1 MNGFTRAKILSYNA
15 KGRTAQVHIH
25 GLTDGASEGITATF
39 AYPVG
44 DSDLDTEIQII
55 DGEDVYVF
63 FENGN
68 EERPVIHSYV
78 SHGDGAIVGVRRI
91 RQDNIEF
98 ISKENLKVDSGTTVS
113 IKTPLM
119 NVQAN
124 TEQTGNST
132 LTGNS
137 TVVGD
142 TSVAGN
148 SAVAG
153 SMAVG
158 TTLTVAG
165 IPIDPK
171 AFQGALQDAIDKLEE
186 LKEELKEQ
194 GEKID
199 ENKDQVSQEIDE
211 KIKEVEELIE
221 NIKDSEAFK
230 LLEEGINYI
239 DEEVQKIHDQVKEVG
254 QIAQNKV
261 DEVRAYIE
269 QEIIDTKLIVE
280 QHANDANIRLDE
292 ANQRI
297 DQSIQINEELVADAQ
312 QRAIRAEKD
321 LDDKIGLIKR
331 ETDSIIADVRSDS
344 DEIRL
349 VAENAKK
356 VADQE
361 IIDRKKQVGEAL
373 VVVDQAKAALKQDID
388 QNLVKAGQMIDEAK
402 VALGEETNTLINQKI
417 EPIVN
422 QTEAAVKK
430 VDEFAAQYVELDKKV
445 DSGFLA
451 EAEARAN
458 DKEALTQSFE
468 LKFAEMQNELGKS
481 SALITDEIKTL
492 AAQDKAITEQISA
505 AQSKI
510 GDNKAAID
518 SVERTVV
525 DLNKSV
531 VEKTGQLQASLDTAN
546 SNILNAND
554 LARMQSLGK
563 PLRDDPT
570 FKDTNNLTA
579 YVNQTGS
586 TYTRQ
591 AKSADNPTTST
602 HEILIR
608 STGLLGSGW
617 FPNTPL
623 LSAAAN
629 KVFLV
634 KQILKIPVGLKLQPY
649 GNALGTGGLLKV
661 LGSAEGTGKFEIY
674 YSVIKCGPDIGSTIQ
689 GHFRP
694 INSINPPVASVEK
707 PVDVIVASY
716 EVWDVTAVND
726 TIPKTWRDQ
735 VTGNASYIEK
745 VEASVKLV
753 DDKVVSEAQ
762 KLEELKTDYNS
773 NKTKTES
780 SFVTITKSVSDGDKA
795 LSLRIDQTKADL
807 EEADRQSNANIQEVT
822 ESLAEFEEATT
833 TKFSSLDTS
842 ISKENL
848 KVQGQI
854 IDVEKS
860 VSTLE
865 DNTNTKISG
874 LTSSIKSTDDVAKL
888 AFNNAAEA
896 QQTGTTAVK
905 ATEAL
910 AQNLLSLKSQTQ
922 VTSGVRAVVTSK
934 GIEDWTTWRA
944 TGEAKVIQDANALGG
959 YILELGNNAGN
970 DEAWVHWKEFV
981 KINPDTLYRVRA
993 RFRRVSGE
1001 TGSIYLGV
1009 ACKTADQT
1017 KYVTTTNNLAADMG
1031 SSNYL
1036 LSAVKPILGEWQEV
1050 VLYLK
1055 GKSTG
1060 AATGLGTIDN
1070 PRTFPAQAEFYAPM
1084 FIGNY
1089 SAQPGISQL
1098 NFIIIEDNNS
1108 LASAND
1114 STATANDLF
1123 KTATNRTDAEAE
1135 RTSKLEARVENT
1147 ETGVKNNAE
1156 ALLKTVTKSDL
1167 DSAMSRVSTDITAAV
1182 QNIKV
1187 GGVNV
1192 VANSEAPR
1200 TSTAATSREYLM
1212 YERSKELKAFYDE
1225 NLDKPVTISFEISV
1239 PVAGSVQVYSSN
1251 GSAHI
1256 FSSSVSV
1263 TKANEF
1269 QKYEVTVF
1277 PKIHTGSTTESTIEF
1292 YGTYTTG
1299 RIPTIRRLQIEAG
1312 NKATAWSPSPRD
1324 VQSSLSA
1331 NAEAI
1336 KITQAD
1342 VKKQGDSL
1350 SSQSID
1356 ISKLRNDL
1364 ILTNAEVGKKASSE
1378 ALQTTDS
1385 KVIEQAGQIK
1395 AVTEQSN
1402 TLSANLS
1409 KSAPAGTNLLINSN
1423 LVGTYNGV
1431 SYPHVLYKMGEDWE
1445 VGAKYTLLWCA
1456 EHVRGTGDTNSNLA
1470 VYAGG
1475 GTQFLQQVISTAGKV
1490 ISKITFTKSNSGL
1503 GKYINFYMLNKPT
1516 ADKQSVGTV
1525 YWAVLVKG
1533 EFITTDSWIA
1543 SPYDFNAAF
1552 DQVSANLTEFKQTY
1566 VTERDALAQRTSKLE
1581 VGMTD
1586 VEKNIFNTAQA
1597 LNNYATNAKLDEVTA
1612 SQTKAFNTSLTKLN
1626 ESIKA
1631 ENDSDSLIPDYNL
1644 ANPDKWIS
1652 HYSYDMKQYFKT
1664 TTTGKISNTVFR
1676 KDTTVPVNC
1685 FNYSLSAVPND
1696 RAYRISFWVRCSSD
1710 SNGSLSIPVMY
1721 GYSDGLWTIARYSAV
1736 SIPAAQLPVKDGN
1749 WYFVSTVANFTSN
1762 TTIQQLRFGIALG
1775 HTGTSGWWEVQGYK
1789 VSPVLNESDID
1800 STIVKSSILIDY
1812 SSKSDTTKAISA
1824 ATESLEAKFRQKF
1837 GDLWTN
1843 SSATLD
1849 STRYTK
1855 TETNQAIAEES
1866 KIIKAA
1872 ISTSGGDNII
1882 KNGDFSKPLEISNWR
1897 QNAVVAGSLFEA
1909 YKDSNGITW
1918 GHFKSTNTTTN
1929 FKGFIETITLAEGLE
1944 TNQKYTLSFKAK
1956 SLTAAQTQIFLI
1968 IHRRDA
1974 AGSNNQ
1980 IGTTWNNISTDKEVL
1995 CTYTFD
2001 TNLVDL
2007 QYINVI
2013 LYAQIGFA
2021 PDFLIREVQIEK
2033 GELATGFRK
2042 NPRELEKGLEAN
2054 ATAIEGTKADVK
2066 KNGEQIASISEN
2078 YVTLKSAVDNNKLSA
2093 DGKFQEINSTISDNQ
2108 QNTTQSITNLE
2119 SGYKQ
2124 LNQDLGQVFNYR
2136 VYSCGWN
2143 GFFTGI
2149 KNLKGEIKSVAS
2161 ARGFSVHVLAAD
2173 GSIATSTRY
2182 DTYAAIA
2189 NATAMSNAIAAIPN
2203 DTFVIVTN
2211 YDSIGVNIAT
2221 VKNALISLGANP
2233 FTIDQITGRDAY
2245 ILVGQKGIGSGRG
2258 IELHSTP
2265 DTGPNGAKQ
2274 IMLGVQVVSGIPIGL
2289 ANNSGNLQKVLE
2301 NHAQILQE
2309 KITRSD
2315 AKEVF
2320 AEEIKVFKAQ
2330 LDILRYSEENW
2341 ILLGDDTKNLSI
2353 STGTNRTVAVWELQ
2367 YKHKEIPIDKGDPI
2381 VARIKYTAAAGLV
2394 GATCSIQFHGATYSI
2409 GLPTFTV
2416 AASGEIELTGIFPS
2430 DVKATAFEAIPLGLR
2445 FDNAPSGGTFTITN
2459 MFVSRG
2465 NSAPNFKG
2473 GFRSSL
2479 KQNAQ
2484 FVEDTFIKADANKGV
2499 IVQQI
2504 NQYDAA
2510 VPGGLSTVVK
2520 TTKATADQTSQ
2531 DLATLKNTEISQLQT
2546 STNNLGSA
2554 LENTTMLAMMITNG
2568 KLLQGD
2574 VNFKKGNNGVGVYNN
2589 AANGN
2594 VTVTRIAKSSD
2605 NPTTSTHELEIK
2617 TIGAANPTWGGFF
2630 QLVYGRANA
2639 VFIIK
2644 YLIKL
2649 PIGYKLV
2656 IAGNSMGTGA
2666 IERFVGS
2673 AEGTGKFETY
2683 IRLIK
2688 CGAAG
2693 SFSNSG
2699 HVYVAGGATPTATTP
2714 LVWTLAQIEQY
2725 DVTDYASADPTLQ
2738 DFVSTATDSISTL
2751 TNFKESWAAKLVEMS
2766 SKLDSKNSAYILNA
2780 DITNTTIDRAIAASS
2795 QKLTS
2800 EYTTAMSVQPLSS
2813 GAGKIFDKPL
2823 TWRQPVTTSGTLVIK
2838 TPITINAYMTKIKIS
2853 GYNYN
2858 NKEDNTFDMDLAF
2871 YAYTSTTPFY
2881 QNMTARSFGI
2891 TMDETNAITKGLAL
2905 ALDSNNKVCIL
2916 ITKKDAWSYP
2926 AITVESATITHTN
2939 PPDYFKDGW
2948 SAAIETD
2955 LSVYKSVT
2963 PFTVTS
2969 AMETTAGS
2977 QAKVDIPM
2985 AQLSDIAADNKLTP
2999 VEKKQAK
3006 LVWDTLY
3013 QTDTSLRAE
3022 AVTYGISST
3031 TYATAFSTLNT
3042 YLAALFANMNVT
3054 STIDRNQFIT
3064 NFANVH
3070 NARQELV
3077 RLISEKAKSL
3087 ADSAQNSANSKS
3099 KTFTAQPTIP
3109 YAQGDIW
3116 KNGTTVSVATVG
3128 RTSGAFTASDWT
3140 KVGDITSENTS
3151 ADTVKVNGVLSATV
3165 TANAAAGKQIA
3176 DDVMSDLVITP
3187 TEKSALYN
3195 SYKDMESNFNRL
3207 QNLANPW
3214 GISVTAAQTAWDS
3227 LNNVSPKFFTD
3238 IISTT
3243 TTKTTLTSAQR
3254 DSLKGRINIFY
3265 TEVANLDKAVNE
3277 YLNKAAA
3284 DAKDLAATTKA
3295 TLERDYLTS
3304 SKTNEAIASSTE
3316 RMTALYSANSQKIM
3330 ASVLDTWFKDW
3341 LNKTPSGN
3349 KAEMTIV
3356 ADATCRGGYAL
3367 RIGNNSGNDEAWINW
3382 FASLPIDDNKYYRVK
3397 YRFRRVSG
3405 TGVVYVGASCQNAT
3419 KTKYVAQ
3426 DNTEINDVGSS
3437 HYLVAGTA
3445 PALGTWIT
3453 GTAYFKGRSAGASAG
3468 AGTLLSPKTFANKA
3482 AFFTPVFIG
3491 NYSGKAGEVDLD
3503 FIDIEDADNI
3513 ADFESFKTTYTTE
3526 VGSYAGAL
3534 QTLVSVYGNNA
3545 VKLKSQ
3551 ADLIDGIK
3559 GKYVFGMDNNGVF
3572 SGMSM
3577 ATEQTNG
3584 TVFSSIGFQADRIF
3598 FTTGSSSTKYMP
3610 FIIQDNQVIMNS
3622 DVFIKNL
3629 TAANF
3634 KVKSLTA
3641 DLFNVDKLSAIA
3653 GELGTLTTY
3662 KDPAK
3667 PTGARMVL
3675 SGSLITVYD
3684 DNNVVRVK
3692 LGLW

>member
-1 MNGFTRAKILSYNA
+1 MNGLKRAKILSYNA

-44 DSDLDTEIQII
+44 DSDLDTEIQIV

-98 ISKENLKVDSGTTVS
+98 ISKENLKVDSGTTIA

-124 TEQTGNST
+124 TQQTGNST

-137 TVVGD
+137 TVVGN

-165 IPIDPK
+165 VPIDPK
-171 AFQGALQDAIDKLEE
+171 AIEGAFKDALDKLES
-186 LKEELKEQ
+186 LKEKLKEQ

-221 NIKDSEAFK
+221 NIKDSDAYK
-230 LLEEGINYI
+230 LLEEGINHI

-254 QIAQNKV
+254 QIAQSKV
-261 DEVRAYIE
+261 DEVRAYID
-269 QEIIDTKLIVE
+269 QEIIDTKQIVE
-280 QHANDANIRLDE
+280 QHVSDANIRLDE

-297 DQSIQINEELVADAQ
+297 DQSIQANEALVADAQ
-312 QRAIRAEKD
+312 QRAIRAEKE
-321 LDDKIGLIKR
+321 LDDKIGFIKR
-331 ETDSIIADVRSDS
+331 ETDSIIADVRSDA

-361 IIDRKKQVGEAL
+361 VLDRKKQAADTLIVI
-373 VVVDQAKAALKQDID
+373 DQTKAALKQDID
-388 QNLVKAGQMIDEAK
+388 QNLVKAGQMIDDAK
-402 VALGEETNTLINQKI
+402 LALGEETNTLINQKI

-430 VDEFAAQYVELDKKV
+430 VDQVAARYVDLDKKV

-458 DKEALTQSFE
+458 DKEALTKSFE
-468 LKFAEMQNELGKS
+468 LKFAEMQTELGKS
-481 SALITDEIKTL
+481 NALISEEIKTL
-492 AAQDKAITEQISA
+492 AAQDRAFTEQIST
-505 AQSKI
+505 AQSQI
-510 GDNKAAID
+510 GDNKAAINN
-518 SVERTVV
+518 VERTVV
-525 DLNKSV
+525 DLGKSV
-531 VEKTGQLQASLDTAN
+531 AEKTDQIQASLDTTNA
-546 SNILNAND
+546 SLLNVTE

-570 FKDTNNLTA
+570 FLSGNGGLSA
-579 YVNQTGS
+579 YVVPSGS
-586 TYTRQ
+586 TFTRQ
-591 AKSADNPTTST
+591 AKSTDNPVNST
-602 HEILIR
+602 HEMLLR
-608 STGLLGSGW
+608 STASLGGGW
-617 FPNTPL
+617 YPTAPTLVAAPNKT
-623 LSAAAN
+623 
-629 KVFLV
+629 FLI
-634 KQILKIPVGLKLQPY
+634 KQIIKMPKGTYLLPVG
-649 GNALGTGGLLKV
+649 NATGTGGYLRV
-661 LGSAEGTGKFEIY
+661 LGNKEGTGKFEVY
-674 YSVIKCGPDIGSTIQ
+674 YSVVQCGYDAPAAIH
-689 GHFRP
+689 GHFRV
-694 INSINPPVASVEK
+694 IAGTNPPLPSTTS
-707 PVDVIVASY
+707 PVDVILADY
-716 EVWDVTAVND
+716 EVWDITALND
-726 TIPKTWRDQ
+726 TIPKAWRDQ
-735 VTGNASYIEK
+735 ITGNASYIEK
-745 VEASVKLV
+745 VESSVKLV
-753 DDKVVSEAQ
+753 DEKLVSEAK

-773 NKTKTES
+773 NKTKTTS
-780 SFVTITKSVSDGDKA
+780 DLATIAQSVSDGDKA
-795 LSLRIDQTKADL
+795 LSLRIDQTKAAL
-807 EEADRQSNANIQEVT
+807 EEADRKSNANILEVT
-822 ESLAEFEEATT
+822 ESLAEFEQSTT
-833 TKFSSLDTS
+833 SKFSELDTS

-854 IDVEKS
+854 TDVQKS

-865 DNTNTKISG
+865 SNTNTRING
-874 LTSSIKSTDDVAKL
+874 LSSSLKTTDDIAKL
-888 AFNNAAEA
+888 AFDNAAEA

-910 AQNLLSLKSQTQ
+910 SQNLLSLKSQTQ

-934 GIEDWTTWRA
+934 GIDDWTRWRT
-944 TGEAKVIQDANALGG
+944 TGEAKVIQDADAFGG
-959 YILELGNNAGN
+959 HILELGNNAGN
-970 DEAWVHWKEFV
+970 DEAWVHWNEFV

-993 RFRRVSGE
+993 RFRRVAGESG
-1001 TGSIYLGV
+1001 TIYLGV
-1009 ACKTADQT
+1009 ACKNSDQS
-1017 KYVTTTNNLAADMG
+1017 KYVTTTNSLAGDMG

-1036 LSAVKPILGEWQEV
+1036 LSAVKPNLGEWQEV
-1050 VLYLK
+1050 VLYMK

-1070 PRTFPAQAEFYAPM
+1070 PRTFPAQAEYYAPM
-1084 FIGNY
+1084 FIANY
-1089 SAQPGISQL
+1089 NFQTGICQL
-1098 NFIIIEDNNS
+1098 NYIIVEDNNS

-1114 STATANDLF
+1114 ATATANDLF
-1123 KTATNRTDAEAE
+1123 KTATNRTEAEAE
-1135 RTSKLEARVENT
+1135 RTSKLESRMQNA
-1147 ETGVKNNAE
+1147 ETGIQSNAQ
-1156 ALLKTVTKSDL
+1156 ALLKTATKSDL
-1167 DSAMSRVSTDITAAV
+1167 DSAMGRVATDITAAV
-1182 QNIKV
+1182 NNIKI
-1187 GGVNV
+1187 GGVNA

-1225 NLDKPVTISFEISV
+1225 NLDKPVTISFEVSV
-1239 PVAGSVQVYSSN
+1239 PVAGTVQVYSSN
-1251 GSAHI
+1251 GSAH
-1256 FSSSVSV
+1256 FFTTSVTV
-1263 TKANEF
+1263 TKASEF
-1269 QKYEVTVF
+1269 QKFEVTVF
-1277 PKIHTGSTTESTIEF
+1277 PKLHTGSTTESTIEF
-1292 YGTYTTG
+1292 YGTYGTG
-1299 RIPTIRRLQIEAG
+1299 RIPTIQKLQIEAG

-1324 VQSSLSA
+1324 TQSSLNA

-1336 KITQAD
+1336 KVTQAE
-1342 VKKQGDSL
+1342 VKKHGDTL
-1350 SSQSID
+1350 SSQSLD

-1364 ILTNAEVGKKASSE
+1364 TITNTEVSKKASTE
-1378 ALQTTDS
+1378 ALQTTNS
-1385 KVIEQAGQIK
+1385 QVSEQAGLIK
-1395 AVTEQSN
+1395 AVTEQAN
-1402 TLSANLS
+1402 TLSANLN

-1423 LVGTYNGV
+1423 VVGTYNGV
-1431 SYPHVLYKMGEDWE
+1431 SYPHLRYKLGEEWE

-1456 EHVRGTGDTNSNLA
+1456 EHTRGAGDTNSNLA

-1475 GTQFLQQVISTAGKV
+1475 GSQFLQQVINTTGKV
-1490 ISKITFTKSNSGL
+1490 ISKITFTKTSAGTA
-1503 GKYINFYMLNKPT
+1503 KEVHFYMLNKPT
-1516 ADKQSVGTV
+1516 VDKNSVGTV

-1533 EFITTDSWIA
+1533 EFITTDNWIA

-1552 DQVSANLTEFKQTY
+1552 DQVSANLNEFKQTY
-1566 VTERDALAQRTSKLE
+1566 VTESGALAQRTSKLE
-1581 VGMTD
+1581 AGMSD
-1586 VEKNIFNTAQA
+1586 VEKNIYNTTQA
-1597 LNNYATNAKLDEVTA
+1597 LNNYATNAKLDEVVA
-1612 SQTKAFNTSLTKLN
+1612 SQTKAFNTSLTKLD
-1626 ESIKA
+1626 EALKA
-1631 ENDSDSLIPDYNL
+1631 ANDSDSLAGDYNFK
-1644 ANPDKWIS
+1644 NPDMWYS
-1652 HYSYDMKQYFKT
+1652 HYGWDMSQYFKT
-1664 TTTGKISNTVFR
+1664 TTTGKIGNTVFR
-1676 KDTTVPVNC
+1676 KDTSNPVNC
-1685 FNYSLSAVPND
+1685 FNYNKQALPNT
-1696 RAYRISFWVRCSSD
+1696 RAYIVSFLVRRSSD
-1710 SNGSLSIPVMY
+1710 SNGLCYIPI
-1721 GYSDGLWTIARYSAV
+1721 GRAKNDGVFSTANYTSV
-1736 SIPAAQLPVKDGN
+1736 SVPVAEIPANESWTLISKVINMTSVAETYPQIQL
-1749 WYFVSTVANFTSN
+1749 
-1762 TTIQQLRFGIALG
+1762 GIALG
-1775 HTGTSGWWEVQGYK
+1775 HTGNAGWWEAQGYRIT
-1789 VSPVLNESDID
+1789 PVLNESDVD
-1800 STIVKSSILIDY
+1800 STIVKSSILVDY

-1872 ISTSGGDNII
+1872 ISSSGGDNLI
-1882 KNGDFSKPLEISNWR
+1882 KNGDFSSPLGTLNWR
-1897 QNAVVAGSLFEA
+1897 QNSAVAGNLLEV
-1909 YKDSNGITW
+1909 YKDSKGATW
-1918 GHFKSTNTTTN
+1918 GHFKSTDTTTY
-1929 FKGFIETITLAEGLE
+1929 FKGFIETLTLADGLE
-1944 TNQKYTLSFKAK
+1944 MNQKYTLSFKAM
-1956 SLTAAQTQIFLI
+1956 SLTAAQTQILLI
-1968 IHRRDA
+1968 IHRRDSS
-1974 AGSNNQ
+1974 GSNNQ
-1980 IGTTWNNISTDKEVL
+1980 IGTTWNNISTDKETL

-2001 TNLVDL
+2001 TNIINL
-2007 QYINVI
+2007 QHINLI
-2013 LYAQIGFA
+2013 LYSQVGFA
-2021 PDFLIREVQIEK
+2021 PDFLIREVQLEK

-2042 NPRELEKGLEAN
+2042 NPRELIKDLEAN
-2054 ATAIEGTKADVK
+2054 ASAIEGTKADVQ
-2066 KNGEQIASISEN
+2066 KNGEKITSLAEN
-2078 YVTLKSAVDNNKLSA
+2078 YATLKSTVDNNKTA
-2093 DGKFQEINSTISDNQ
+2093 VDGKFQEINSTISDNQ
-2108 QNTTQSITNLE
+2108 QNTTQSINNLE
-2119 SGYKQ
+2119 SSYKQ

-2173 GSIATSTRY
+2173 GSIASSTRY
-2182 DTYAAIA
+2182 DTYAAVA

-2211 YDSIGVNIAT
+2211 YDSIGVNLAP

-2233 FTIDQITGRDAY
+2233 FTLDQITGRDAY

-2258 IELHSTP
+2258 IELHATP

-2274 IMLGVQVVSGIPIGL
+2274 IMLAVQVVSGIPIGL

-2320 AEEIKVFKAQ
+2320 AQEIKVFKAQ
-2330 LDILRYSEENW
+2330 LDTLRYSEENW

-2381 VARIKYTAAAGLV
+2381 VARIKYKATAGLV
-2394 GATCSIQFHGATYSI
+2394 GATCSIQFHGATYSV
-2409 GLPTFTV
+2409 GLPSFVV

-2430 DVKATAFEAIPLGLR
+2430 DLKASAFEAIPLGLR
-2445 FDNAPSGGTFTITN
+2445 FDNAPSGGTFTVTN
-2459 MFVSRG
+2459 MFISRG

-2484 FVEDTFIKADANKGV
+2484 FVEDTFIKADVNKGV
-2499 IVQQI
+2499 IAQQI
-2504 NQYDAA
+2504 QQYDAT
-2510 VPGGLSTVVK
+2510 VPGGLSSVVK

-2531 DLATLKNTEISQLQT
+2531 DLASLRNTEISQLQT

-2574 VNFKKGNNGVGVYNN
+2574 VNFKKGNNGVSVYNN
-2589 AANGN
+2589 AGNGN
-2594 VTVTRIAKSSD
+2594 VTVTRVAKSSD
-2605 NPTTSTHELEIK
+2605 NPTTSTHEIEIK

-2639 VFIIK
+2639 VFVIK

-2649 PIGYKLV
+2649 PVGYKLV
-2656 IAGNSMGTGA
+2656 NAGNAMGTGA
-2666 IERFVGS
+2666 IDRFIGNT
-2673 AEGTGKFETY
+2673 EGTGKFETY
-2683 IRLIK
+2683 IRMIK
-2688 CGAAG
+2688 CGAVG

-2699 HVYVAGGATPTATTP
+2699 HVYVAGGSTPTATAP

-2738 DFVSTATDSISTL
+2738 DFISSATDSISTL
-2751 TNFKESWAAKLVEMS
+2751 TNFKETWAAKLTEMS
-2766 SKLDSKNSAYILNA
+2766 SKLDSKNGAYILNA
-2780 DITNTTIDRAIAASS
+2780 DITNTNVERAIAASS
-2795 QKLTS
+2795 QKITS
-2800 EYTTAMSVQPLSS
+2800 EYTNAMSVQPLSS
-2813 GAGKIFDKPL
+2813 GAGKIFVKPL
-2823 TWRQPVTTSGTLVIK
+2823 TWRQAITTSGTLVIK
-2838 TPITINAYMTKIKIS
+2838 TPITVGAYMTKVKIS

-2858 NKEDNTFDMDLAF
+2858 NKEDNIFDLDLAF
-2871 YAYTSTTPFY
+2871 YAYTSTVPFY
-2881 QNMTARSFGI
+2881 PNMTSRSFGI
-2891 TMDETNAITKGLAL
+2891 TLDENNATTKGLAL

-2948 SAAIETD
+2948 TAAIETD

-2969 AMETTAGS
+2969 MMETTAGS
-2977 QAKVDIPM
+2977 QAKVDVPM
-2985 AQLSDIAADNKLTP
+2985 SQLSDIAADNKLTP

-3013 QTDTSLRAE
+3013 QTDASLRAE
-3022 AVTYGISST
+3022 AVTYGISSAA
-3031 TYATAFSTLNT
+3031 YATAFSTLNT

-3070 NARQELV
+3070 NARQALV
-3077 RLISEKAKSL
+3077 RAISEKAKE
-3087 ADSAQNSANSKS
+3087 
-3099 KTFTAQPTIP
+3099 I
-3109 YAQGDIW
+3109 
-3116 KNGTTVSVATVG
+3116 
-3128 RTSGAFTASDWT
+3128 
-3140 KVGDITSENTS
+3140 
-3151 ADTVKVNGVLSATV
+3151 ADT
-3165 TANAAAGKQIA
+3165 
-3176 DDVMSDLVITP
+3176 
-3187 TEKSALYN
+3187 
-3195 SYKDMESNFNRL
+3195 
-3207 QNLANPW
+3207 
-3214 GISVTAAQTAWDS
+3214 
-3227 LNNVSPKFFTD
+3227 
-3238 IISTT
+3238 
-3243 TTKTTLTSAQR
+3243 
-3254 DSLKGRINIFY
+3254 
-3265 TEVANLDKAVNE
+3265 
-3277 YLNKAAA
+3277 
-3284 DAKDLAATTKA
+3284 AKDIASTTKA
-3295 TLERDYLTS
+3295 TLERDYMTS
-3304 SKTNEAIASSTE
+3304 TKTNEAIASSTE
-3316 RMTALYSANSQKIM
+3316 RMSALYSANGQKIM
-3330 ASVLDTWFKDW
+3330 ASVLETWQKDW
-3341 LNKTPSGN
+3341 LVKTPSGN
-3349 KAEMTIV
+3349 KPELSLV

-3367 RIGNNSGNDEAWINW
+3367 RIGNNVGNDEAWLNW
-3382 FASLPIDDNKYYRVK
+3382 FTSLPIDDNKYYRVK

-3405 TGVVYVGASCQNAT
+3405 TGVVYVGATCQNAN
-3419 KTKYVAQ
+3419 KTKYIAQ
-3426 DNTEINDVGSS
+3426 DNSEINDIGSS

-3453 GTAYFKGRSAGASAG
+3453 GTAYFKGRSAGASVG
-3468 AGTLLSPKTFANKA
+3468 AGTLLNPKTFANKA

-3513 ADFESFKTTYTTE
+3513 ADFENFKTTYTTD
-3526 VGSYAGAL
+3526 VGAYAGAL
-3534 QTLVSVYGNNA
+3534 QTLVSVYGQNA
-3545 VKLKSQ
+3545 IKLKSQ
-3551 ADLIDGIK
+3551 ADLIDGVK
-3559 GKYVFGMDNNGVF
+3559 GKYVMGMDNNGVF

-3577 ATEQTNG
+3577 VSEQTNG
-3584 TVFSSIGFQADRIF
+3584 TVISSIGFQADRIF
-3598 FTTGSSSTKYMP
+3598 FTTGASSTKYMP

-3634 KVKSLTA
+3634 KAKSLTA
-3641 DLFNVDKLSAIA
+3641 ELFNVDSLSAIT
-3653 GELGTLTTY
+3653 GNFGTFTSVAPDGS
-3662 KDPAK
+3662 KQ
-3667 PTGARMVL
+3667 VI
-3675 SGSLITVYD
+3675 SGGSTQIFYPNGNLALRIGI
-3684 DNNVVRVK
+3684 K
-3692 LGLW
+3692 

>member
-1 MNGFTRAKILSYNA
+1 MNGYKRAKILSYNA

-44 DSDLDTEIQII
+44 DSDLDTEIQIV

-124 TEQTGNST
+124 TQQTGNST

-137 TVVGD
+137 TVVGN

-148 SAVAG
+148 SSVAG

-165 IPIDPK
+165 VPIDPK
-171 AFQGALQDAIDKLEE
+171 AIEGAFKDALNKLES
-186 LKEELKEQ
+186 LKEDLKEQ

-199 ENKDQVSQEIDE
+199 ENKDQISQEIDE
-211 KIKEVEELIE
+211 KIKEVEELID
-221 NIKDSEAFK
+221 NIKDSDAYK
-230 LLEEGINYI
+230 LLEEGINHI

-261 DEVRAYIE
+261 DEIRAYID

-292 ANQRI
+292 ANKRI
-297 DQSIQINEELVADAQ
+297 DQSILANEELVADAQ
-312 QRAIRAEKD
+312 QRAIRAEKE
-321 LDDKIGLIKR
+321 LDDKIGFIKR

-361 IIDRKKQVGEAL
+361 VLDRKKQAADTLIVI
-373 VVVDQAKAALKQDID
+373 DQTKAALKQDID
-388 QNLVKAGQMIDEAK
+388 QNLVKAGQMIDDAK
-402 VALGEETNTLINQKI
+402 LALGEETNTLINQKI
-417 EPIVN
+417 EPIVSK
-422 QTEAAVKK
+422 TEAAVKK

-481 SALITDEIKTL
+481 NALISEESKTR
-492 AAQDKAITEQISA
+492 AAQDKAITEQISI
-505 AQSKI
+505 AQSQI
-510 GDNKAAID
+510 GDNKAAIN

-525 DLNKSV
+525 DLTKSV
-531 VEKTGQLQASLDTAN
+531 AEKTDQIQASLDTTNASLLSAN
-546 SNILNAND
+546 E

-570 FKDTNNLTA
+570 FLSGNGGLSA
-579 YVNQTGS
+579 YVVPAGS
-586 TYTRQ
+586 TLTRQ
-591 AKSADNPTTST
+591 AKSTDNPVNST
-602 HEILIR
+602 HEMLLR
-608 STGLLGSGW
+608 STSSLGGGW
-617 FPNTPL
+617 YPTVPTLVAAPNKT
-623 LSAAAN
+623 
-629 KVFLV
+629 FLI
-634 KQILKIPVGLKLQPY
+634 KQIIKMPKGTYLLPVG
-649 GNALGTGGLLKV
+649 NATGTGGYLRV
-661 LGSAEGTGKFEIY
+661 LGNKEGTGKFEVY
-674 YSVIKCGPDIGSTIQ
+674 YSVVQCGYDAPAAIH
-689 GHFRP
+689 GHFRVLAGT
-694 INSINPPVASVEK
+694 NPPLPSTSS
-707 PVDVIVASY
+707 PVDVILADY
-716 EVWDVTAVND
+716 EVWDITALND
-726 TIPKTWRDQ
+726 TIPKAWRDQ
-735 VTGNASYIEK
+735 ITGNASYIEK
-745 VEASVKLV
+745 VESSVKLV
-753 DDKVVSEAQ
+753 DEKLVSEAK

-773 NKTKTES
+773 NKTKTTS
-780 SFVTITKSVSDGDKA
+780 DLATITQSVSDGDKA
-795 LSLRIDQTKADL
+795 LSLRIDQTKAAL
-807 EEADRQSNANIQEVT
+807 EEADRQSNSNILEVT
-822 ESLAEFEEATT
+822 ESLAEFEQSTT
-833 TKFSSLDTS
+833 TKFTELDTS

-854 IDVEKS
+854 VDVQKS
-860 VSTLE
+860 ISTLE
-865 DNTNTKISG
+865 SNTNTKISG
-874 LTSSIKSTDDVAKL
+874 LSSSLKTTDDIAKL
-888 AFNNAAEA
+888 AFDNAAEA

-910 AQNLLSLKSQTQ
+910 SQNLLSLKSQTQ
-922 VTSGVRAVVTSK
+922 VTTGVRAVVTAK
-934 GIEDWTTWRA
+934 GIDDWSTWRA
-944 TGEAKVIQDANALGG
+944 TGEAKVLQDSDAFGG

-970 DEAWVHWKEFV
+970 DEAWVHWKELV

-993 RFRRVSGE
+993 RFRRVAGE
-1001 TGSIYLGV
+1001 NGSIYLGV

-1036 LSAVKPILGEWQEV
+1036 LSAIKPNLGEWQEV

-1089 SAQPGISQL
+1089 AAQPGISQL
-1098 NFIIIEDNNS
+1098 NYIIVEDNNS

-1114 STATANDLF
+1114 ATATANDLF
-1123 KTATNRTDAEAE
+1123 KTATNRTEAEAE
-1135 RTSKLEARVENT
+1135 RTSKLESRMQNA
-1147 ETGVKNNAE
+1147 ETGIQSNAQ
-1156 ALLKTVTKSDL
+1156 ALLKTATKSDL
-1167 DSAMSRVSTDITAAV
+1167 DSAMGRVATDITAAV
-1182 QNIKV
+1182 DNIKI
-1187 GGVNV
+1187 GGVNA

-1200 TSTAATSREYLM
+1200 SSTASTSREYLM

-1225 NLDKPVTISFEISV
+1225 NLDKPVTISFDVSV
-1239 PVAGSVQVYSSN
+1239 PVAGTVQVYSSN
-1251 GSAHI
+1251 GSAHY
-1256 FSSSVSV
+1256 FTTSVTV

-1269 QKYEVTVF
+1269 QRFAVTVS
-1277 PKIHTGSTTESTIEF
+1277 PKVHTGSTTESTIEF
-1292 YGTYTTG
+1292 YGTYGSG
-1299 RIPTIRRLQIEAG
+1299 RIPTIQKLQIEAG

-1324 VQSSLSA
+1324 TQSSLNA

-1336 KITQAD
+1336 KVTQAE
-1342 VKKQGDSL
+1342 VKKNGDTL

-1364 ILTNAEVGKKASSE
+1364 TLTNTEVGKKASSE
-1378 ALQTTDS
+1378 ALETTNS
-1385 KVIEQAGQIK
+1385 KVTEQAGQIK

-1402 TLSANLS
+1402 TLSANLN

-1423 LVGTYNGV
+1423 VVGTYNGV
-1431 SYPHVLYKMGEDWE
+1431 SYPHLRYKVGEDWE

-1456 EHVRGTGDTNSNLA
+1456 EHTRGAGDTNSNLT

-1475 GTQFLQQVISTAGKV
+1475 GSQWVQACPAGAGKV
-1490 ISKITFTKSNSGL
+1490 INKVTFTKSSAGT
-1503 GKYINFYMLNKPT
+1503 GREIQFYMINKPT
-1516 ADKQSVGTV
+1516 ADKNSVGTV

-1533 EFITTDSWIA
+1533 EFITTDNWIA

-1552 DQVSANLTEFKQTY
+1552 DQVSANLNEFKQTY
-1566 VTERDALAQRTSKLE
+1566 VTESTALAKKTQNLESTINDPVNGLAAQAKQISDRMTKSDVDSAISTTTEALKTSIGGKAFDNIV
-1581 VGMTD
+1581 VGGN
-1586 VEKNIFNTAQA
+1586 VEKSKTGGYVQISYPLAKSLNAPGITVTVRAKVTFDNGGNNAANLRIYIGGANVFNADAPIFS
-1597 LNNYATNAKLDEVTA
+1597 A
-1612 SQTKAFNTSLTKLN
+1612 SKDIFEFTLT
-1626 ESIKA
+1626 
-1631 ENDSDSLIPDYNL
+1631 
-1644 ANPDKWIS
+1644 
-1652 HYSYDMKQYFKT
+1652 
-1664 TTTGKISNTVFR
+1664 
-1676 KDTTVPVNC
+1676 
-1685 FNYSLSAVPND
+1685 
-1696 RAYRISFWVRCSSD
+1696 
-1710 SNGSLSIPVMY
+1710 
-1721 GYSDGLWTIARYSAV
+1721 TIARTDSTVVNFACFPNSSANANATTTV
-1736 SIPAAQLPVKDGN
+1736 HWVEVFEGN
-1749 WYFVSTVANFTSN
+1749 NKALNDKVST
-1762 TTIQQLRFGIALG
+1762 
-1775 HTGTSGWWEVQGYK
+1775 
-1789 VSPVLNESDID
+1789 
-1800 STIVKSSILIDY
+1800 STLIKDY
-1812 SSKSDTTKAISA
+1812 SSKADTAQAITS
-1824 ATESLEAKFRQKF
+1824 ATETLEAKFRQKF

-1882 KNGDFSKPLEISNWR
+1882 KNGDFSSPLGTLNWR
-1897 QNAVVAGSLFEA
+1897 QNSAVAGNLLEV
-1909 YKDSNGITW
+1909 YKDSKGATW
-1918 GHFKSTNTTTN
+1918 GHFKSTDTTTY
-1929 FKGFIETITLAEGLE
+1929 FKGFIETLTLADGLE
-1944 TNQKYTLSFKAK
+1944 MNQKYTLSFKAM
-1956 SLTAAQTQIFLI
+1956 SLTAAQTQILLI
-1968 IHRRDA
+1968 IHRRDSS
-1974 AGSNNQ
+1974 GSNNQ
-1980 IGTTWNNISTDKEVL
+1980 IGTTWNNISTDKETL

-2001 TNLVDL
+2001 TNIINL
-2007 QYINVI
+2007 QHINLI
-2013 LYAQIGFA
+2013 LYSQVGFA
-2021 PDFLIREVQIEK
+2021 PDFLIREVQLEK

-2042 NPRELEKGLEAN
+2042 NPRELIKDLEAN
-2054 ATAIEGTKADVK
+2054 ASAIEGTKADVQ
-2066 KNGEQIASISEN
+2066 KNGEKITSLAEN
-2078 YVTLKSAVDNNKLSA
+2078 YATLKSTVDNNKTA
-2093 DGKFQEINSTISDNQ
+2093 VDGKFQEINSTISDNQ
-2108 QNTTQSITNLE
+2108 QNTTQSINNLE
-2119 SGYKQ
+2119 SSYKQ

-2173 GSIATSTRY
+2173 GSVASSTRY
-2182 DTYAAIA
+2182 DTYAAVA

-2211 YDSIGVNIAT
+2211 YDSIGVNLAP

-2233 FTIDQITGRDAY
+2233 FTLDQITGRDAY

-2258 IELHSTP
+2258 IELHATP

-2274 IMLGVQVVSGIPIGL
+2274 IMLAVQVVSGIPIGL

-2330 LDILRYSEENW
+2330 LDTLRYSEENW

-2381 VARIKYTAAAGLV
+2381 VARIKYTATAGLV
-2394 GATCSIQFHGATYSI
+2394 GATCSIQFHGATYSV
-2409 GLPTFTV
+2409 GLPSFVV

-2430 DVKATAFEAIPLGLR
+2430 DLKASAFEAIPLGLR
-2445 FDNAPSGGTFTITN
+2445 FDNAPSGGTFTVTN
-2459 MFVSRG
+2459 MFISRG

-2484 FVEDTFIKADANKGV
+2484 FVEDTFIKADVNKGV
-2499 IVQQI
+2499 IAQQI
-2504 NQYDAA
+2504 QQYDAT
-2510 VPGGLSTVVK
+2510 VPGGLSSVVK
-2520 TTKATADQTSQ
+2520 TTKATADQTSK
-2531 DLATLKNTEISQLQT
+2531 DLATLRNTEISQLQT

-2574 VNFKKGNNGVGVYNN
+2574 VNFKKGNNGVSVYNN
-2589 AANGN
+2589 AGNGN
-2594 VTVTRIAKSSD
+2594 VTVTRVAKSAD
-2605 NPTTSTHELEIK
+2605 NPTTSTYEIEIK
-2617 TIGAANPTWGGFF
+2617 TIGAASPTWGGFV

-2639 VFIIK
+2639 VFVIK

-2649 PIGYKLV
+2649 PVGYKLV
-2656 IAGNSMGTGA
+2656 NAGNAMGTGA
-2666 IERFVGS
+2666 IDRFIGNT
-2673 AEGTGKFETY
+2673 EGTGKFETY
-2683 IRLIK
+2683 IRMIK
-2688 CGAAG
+2688 CGAVG

-2699 HVYVAGGATPTATTP
+2699 HVYVAGGSTPTATAP

-2738 DFVSTATDSISTL
+2738 DFVSSATDSISTL
-2751 TNFKESWAAKLVEMS
+2751 TNFKETWAAKLTEMS
-2766 SKLDSKNSAYILNA
+2766 SKLDSKNGAYILNA
-2780 DITNTTIDRAIAASS
+2780 DITNTNVERAIAASS
-2795 QKLTS
+2795 QKITS
-2800 EYTTAMSVQPLSS
+2800 EYTNAMSVQPLSS
-2813 GAGKIFDKPL
+2813 GAGKIFVKPL
-2823 TWRQPVTTSGTLVIK
+2823 TWRQAITTSGTLVIK
-2838 TPITINAYMTKIKIS
+2838 TPITVGAYMTKVKIS

-2858 NKEDNTFDMDLAF
+2858 NKEDNIFDLDLAF
-2871 YAYTSTTPFY
+2871 YAYTSTVPFY
-2881 QNMTARSFGI
+2881 SNMTSRSFGI
-2891 TMDETNAITKGLAL
+2891 TLDESNATTKGLAL

-2948 SAAIETD
+2948 TAAIETD

-2969 AMETTAGS
+2969 MMETTAGS
-2977 QAKVDIPM
+2977 QAKVDVPM

-3013 QTDTSLRAE
+3013 QTDASLRAE
-3022 AVTYGISST
+3022 AVTYGISSAA
-3031 TYATAFSTLNT
+3031 YATAFSTLNT

-3070 NARQELV
+3070 NARQALV
-3077 RLISEKAKSL
+3077 RAISEKAKE
-3087 ADSAQNSANSKS
+3087 
-3099 KTFTAQPTIP
+3099 I
-3109 YAQGDIW
+3109 
-3116 KNGTTVSVATVG
+3116 
-3128 RTSGAFTASDWT
+3128 
-3140 KVGDITSENTS
+3140 
-3151 ADTVKVNGVLSATV
+3151 ADT
-3165 TANAAAGKQIA
+3165 
-3176 DDVMSDLVITP
+3176 
-3187 TEKSALYN
+3187 
-3195 SYKDMESNFNRL
+3195 
-3207 QNLANPW
+3207 
-3214 GISVTAAQTAWDS
+3214 
-3227 LNNVSPKFFTD
+3227 
-3238 IISTT
+3238 
-3243 TTKTTLTSAQR
+3243 
-3254 DSLKGRINIFY
+3254 
-3265 TEVANLDKAVNE
+3265 
-3277 YLNKAAA
+3277 
-3284 DAKDLAATTKA
+3284 AKDIASTTKA
-3295 TLERDYLTS
+3295 TLERDYMTS
-3304 SKTNEAIASSTE
+3304 TKTNEAIASSTE
-3316 RMTALYSANSQKIM
+3316 RMSALYSANGQKIM
-3330 ASVLDTWFKDW
+3330 ASVLETWQKDW
-3341 LNKTPSGN
+3341 LVKTPSGN
-3349 KAEMTIV
+3349 KTELSLV

-3367 RIGNNSGNDEAWINW
+3367 RIGNNVGNDEAWLNW
-3382 FASLPIDDNKYYRVK
+3382 FTSLPIDDNKYYRVK

-3405 TGVVYVGASCQNAT
+3405 TGVVYVGATCQNAN
-3419 KTKYVAQ
+3419 KTKYIAQ
-3426 DNTEINDVGSS
+3426 DNSEINDIGSS

-3513 ADFESFKTTYTTE
+3513 ADFENFKTTYTTD
-3526 VGSYAGAL
+3526 VGAYAGAL
-3534 QTLVSVYGNNA
+3534 QTLVSVYGQNA
-3545 VKLKSQ
+3545 IKLKSQ
-3551 ADLIDGIK
+3551 ADLIDGVK
-3559 GKYVFGMDNNGVF
+3559 GKYVMGMDNNGVF
-3572 SGMSM
+3572 TGMSM
-3577 ATEQTNG
+3577 VSEQTNG
-3584 TVFSSIGFQADRIF
+3584 TVLSSIGFQADRIF

-3610 FIIQDNQVIMNS
+3610 FIIQDNQVLMNS

-3634 KVKSLTA
+3634 KAKSLTA
-3641 DLFNVDKLSAIA
+3641 ELFNVDKLSAIT
-3653 GELGTLTTY
+3653 GELGTLITY
-3662 KDPAK
+3662 KDPSQPQK
-3667 PTGARMVL
+3667 ARMVI
-3675 SGSLITVYD
+3675 SGTALKLYD
-3684 DNNVVRVK
+3684 DNNIERIYI
-3692 LGLW
+3692 GL

>member
-1 MNGFTRAKILSYNA
+1 MNGLKRAKILSYNA

-44 DSDLDTEIQII
+44 DSDLDTEIQIV

-124 TEQTGNST
+124 TQQTGNST

-137 TVVGD
+137 TVVGN

-165 IPIDPK
+165 VPIDPK
-171 AFQGALQDAIDKLEE
+171 AIEGAFKDALDKLES

-221 NIKDSEAFK
+221 NIKDSDAYK
-230 LLEEGINYI
+230 LLEEGINHI

-254 QIAQNKV
+254 QIAQSKV
-261 DEVRAYIE
+261 DEVRAYID
-269 QEIIDTKLIVE
+269 QEIIDTKQIVE
-280 QHANDANIRLDE
+280 QHVSDANIRLDE

-297 DQSIQINEELVADAQ
+297 DQSIQANEALVADAQ
-312 QRAIRAEKD
+312 QRAIRAEKE
-321 LDDKIGLIKR
+321 LDDKIGFIKR
-331 ETDSIIADVRSDS
+331 ETDSIIADVRSDA

-361 IIDRKKQVGEAL
+361 VLDRKKQAADTLIVI
-373 VVVDQAKAALKQDID
+373 DQTKAALKQDID
-388 QNLVKAGQMIDEAK
+388 QNLVKAGQMIDDAK
-402 VALGEETNTLINQKI
+402 LALGEETNTLINQKI

-430 VDEFAAQYVELDKKV
+430 VDQVAAQYVDLDKKV

-458 DKEALTQSFE
+458 DKEALTKSFE
-468 LKFAEMQNELGKS
+468 LKFAEMQTELGKS
-481 SALITDEIKTL
+481 NALISEEIKTL
-492 AAQDKAITEQISA
+492 AAQDRAFTEQIST
-505 AQSKI
+505 AQSQI
-510 GDNKAAID
+510 GDNKAAINN
-518 SVERTVV
+518 VERTVV
-525 DLNKSV
+525 DLGKSV
-531 VEKTGQLQASLDTAN
+531 AEKTDQIQASLDTTNA
-546 SNILNAND
+546 SLLNATE

-570 FKDTNNLTA
+570 FLSGNGGLSA
-579 YVNQTGS
+579 YVVPSGS
-586 TYTRQ
+586 TFTRQ
-591 AKSADNPTTST
+591 AKSTDNPVNST
-602 HEILIR
+602 HEMLLR
-608 STGLLGSGW
+608 STASLGGGW
-617 FPNTPL
+617 YPTAPTLVAAPNKT
-623 LSAAAN
+623 
-629 KVFLV
+629 FLI
-634 KQILKIPVGLKLQPY
+634 KQIIKMPKGTYLLPVG
-649 GNALGTGGLLKV
+649 NATGTGGYLRV
-661 LGSAEGTGKFEIY
+661 LGNKEGTGKFEVY
-674 YSVIKCGPDIGSTIQ
+674 YSVVQCGYDAPAAIH
-689 GHFRP
+689 GHFRV
-694 INSINPPVASVEK
+694 IAGTNPPLPSTTS
-707 PVDVIVASY
+707 PVDVILADY
-716 EVWDVTAVND
+716 EVWDITALND
-726 TIPKTWRDQ
+726 TIPKAWRDQ
-735 VTGNASYIEK
+735 ITGNASYIEK
-745 VEASVKLV
+745 VESSVKLV
-753 DDKVVSEAQ
+753 DEKLVSETK

-773 NKTKTES
+773 NKTKTTS
-780 SFVTITKSVSDGDKA
+780 DLATIAQSVSDGDKA
-795 LSLRIDQTKADL
+795 LSLRIDQTKAAL
-807 EEADRQSNANIQEVT
+807 EEADRKSNANILEVT
-822 ESLAEFEEATT
+822 ESLAEFEQSTT
-833 TKFSSLDTS
+833 SKFSELDTS

-854 IDVEKS
+854 TDVQKS

-865 DNTNTKISG
+865 SNTNTRING
-874 LTSSIKSTDDVAKL
+874 LSSSLKTTDDIAKL
-888 AFNNAAEA
+888 AFDNAAEA

-910 AQNLLSLKSQTQ
+910 SQNLLSLKSQTQ

-934 GIEDWTTWRA
+934 GIDDWTRWRT
-944 TGEAKVIQDANALGG
+944 TGEAKVIQDADAFGG
-959 YILELGNNAGN
+959 HILELGNNAGN
-970 DEAWVHWKEFV
+970 DEAWVHWNEFV

-993 RFRRVSGE
+993 RFRRVAGESG
-1001 TGSIYLGV
+1001 TIYLGV
-1009 ACKTADQT
+1009 ACKNSDQS
-1017 KYVTTTNNLAADMG
+1017 KYVTTTNSLAGNMG

-1036 LSAVKPILGEWQEV
+1036 LSAVKPNLGEWQEV
-1050 VLYLK
+1050 VLYMK

-1070 PRTFPAQAEFYAPM
+1070 PRTFPAQAEYYAPM
-1084 FIGNY
+1084 FIANY
-1089 SAQPGISQL
+1089 NFQTGICQL
-1098 NFIIIEDNNS
+1098 NYIIVEDNNS

-1114 STATANDLF
+1114 ATATANDLF
-1123 KTATNRTDAEAE
+1123 KTATNRTEAEAE
-1135 RTSKLEARVENT
+1135 RTSKLESRMQNA
-1147 ETGVKNNAE
+1147 ETGIQSNAQ
-1156 ALLKTVTKSDL
+1156 ALLKTATKSDL
-1167 DSAMSRVSTDITAAV
+1167 DSAMGRVATDITAAV
-1182 QNIKV
+1182 NNIKI
-1187 GGVNV
+1187 GGVNA

-1225 NLDKPVTISFEISV
+1225 NLDKPVTISFEVSV
-1239 PVAGSVQVYSSN
+1239 PVAGTVQVYSSN
-1251 GSAHI
+1251 GSAH
-1256 FSSSVSV
+1256 FFTTSVTV
-1263 TKANEF
+1263 TKASEF
-1269 QKYEVTVF
+1269 QKFEVTVF
-1277 PKIHTGSTTESTIEF
+1277 PKLHTGSTTESTIEF
-1292 YGTYTTG
+1292 YGTYGTG
-1299 RIPTIRRLQIEAG
+1299 RIPTIQKLQIEAG

-1324 VQSSLSA
+1324 TQSSLNA

-1336 KITQAD
+1336 KVTQAE
-1342 VKKQGDSL
+1342 VKKHGDTL
-1350 SSQSID
+1350 SSQSLD

-1364 ILTNAEVGKKASSE
+1364 TITNTEVSKKASTE
-1378 ALQTTDS
+1378 ALQTTNS
-1385 KVIEQAGQIK
+1385 QVSEQAGLIK
-1395 AVTEQSN
+1395 AVTEQAN
-1402 TLSANLS
+1402 TLSANLN

-1423 LVGTYNGV
+1423 VVGTYNGV
-1431 SYPHVLYKMGEDWE
+1431 SYPHLRYKLGEEWE
-1445 VGAKYTLLWCA
+1445 VGTKYTLLWCA
-1456 EHVRGTGDTNSNLA
+1456 EHTRGAGDTNSNLA

-1475 GTQFLQQVISTAGKV
+1475 GSQFLQQVINTTGKV
-1490 ISKITFTKSNSGL
+1490 ISKITFTKTSAGTA
-1503 GKYINFYMLNKPT
+1503 KEVHFYMLNKPT
-1516 ADKQSVGTV
+1516 VDKNSVGTV

-1533 EFITTDSWIA
+1533 EFITTDNWIA

-1552 DQVSANLTEFKQTY
+1552 DQVSANLNEFKQTY
-1566 VTERDALAQRTSKLE
+1566 VTESGALAQRTSKLE
-1581 VGMTD
+1581 AGMSD
-1586 VEKNIFNTAQA
+1586 VEKNIYNTTQA
-1597 LNNYATNAKLDEVTA
+1597 LNNYATNAKLDEVVA
-1612 SQTKAFNTSLTKLN
+1612 SQTKAFNTSLTKLD
-1626 ESIKA
+1626 EALKA
-1631 ENDSDSLIPDYNL
+1631 ANDSDSLAGDYNFK
-1644 ANPDKWIS
+1644 NPDMWYS
-1652 HYSYDMKQYFKT
+1652 HYGWDMSQYFKT
-1664 TTTGKISNTVFR
+1664 TTTGKIGNTVFR
-1676 KDTTVPVNC
+1676 KDTSNPVNC
-1685 FNYSLSAVPND
+1685 FNYNKHALPNT
-1696 RAYRISFWVRCSSD
+1696 RAYIVSFLVRRSSD
-1710 SNGSLSIPVMY
+1710 SNGLCYIPI
-1721 GYSDGLWTIARYSAV
+1721 GRAKNDGVFSTANYTSV
-1736 SIPAAQLPVKDGN
+1736 SVPVAEIPANESWTLISKVINMTSVAETYPQIQL
-1749 WYFVSTVANFTSN
+1749 
-1762 TTIQQLRFGIALG
+1762 GIALG
-1775 HTGTSGWWEVQGYK
+1775 HTGNAGWWEAQAYRIA
-1789 VSPVLNESDID
+1789 PVLNESDVD
-1800 STIVKSSILIDY
+1800 STIVKSSILVDY

-1872 ISTSGGDNII
+1872 ISSSGGDNLI
-1882 KNGDFSKPLEISNWR
+1882 KNGDFSSPLGTLNWR
-1897 QNAVVAGSLFEA
+1897 QNSAVAGNLLEV
-1909 YKDSNGITW
+1909 YKDSKGATW
-1918 GHFKSTNTTTN
+1918 GHFKSTDTTTY
-1929 FKGFIETITLAEGLE
+1929 FKGFIETLTLADGLE
-1944 TNQKYTLSFKAK
+1944 MNQKYTLSFKAM
-1956 SLTAAQTQIFLI
+1956 SLTAAQTQILLI
-1968 IHRRDA
+1968 IHRRDSS
-1974 AGSNNQ
+1974 GSNNQ
-1980 IGTTWNNISTDKEVL
+1980 IGTTWNNISTDKETL

-2001 TNLVDL
+2001 TNIINL
-2007 QYINVI
+2007 QHINLI
-2013 LYAQIGFA
+2013 LYSQVGFA
-2021 PDFLIREVQIEK
+2021 PDFLIREVQLEK

-2042 NPRELEKGLEAN
+2042 NPRELIKDLEAN
-2054 ATAIEGTKADVK
+2054 ASAIEGTKADVQ
-2066 KNGEQIASISEN
+2066 KNGEKITSLAEN
-2078 YVTLKSAVDNNKLSA
+2078 YATLKSTVDNNKTA
-2093 DGKFQEINSTISDNQ
+2093 VDGKFQEINSTISDNQ
-2108 QNTTQSITNLE
+2108 QNTTQSINNLE
-2119 SGYKQ
+2119 SSYKQ

-2173 GSIATSTRY
+2173 GSIASSTRY
-2182 DTYAAIA
+2182 DTYAAVA

-2211 YDSIGVNIAT
+2211 YDSIGVNLAP

-2233 FTIDQITGRDAY
+2233 FTLDQITGRDAY

-2258 IELHSTP
+2258 IELHATP

-2274 IMLGVQVVSGIPIGL
+2274 IMLAVQVVSGIPIGL

-2320 AEEIKVFKAQ
+2320 AQEIKVFKAQ
-2330 LDILRYSEENW
+2330 LDTLRYSEENW

-2381 VARIKYTAAAGLV
+2381 VARIKYKATAGLV
-2394 GATCSIQFHGATYSI
+2394 GATCSIQFHGATYSV
-2409 GLPTFTV
+2409 GLPSFVV

-2430 DVKATAFEAIPLGLR
+2430 DLKASAFEAIPLGLR
-2445 FDNAPSGGTFTITN
+2445 FDNAPSGGTFTVTN
-2459 MFVSRG
+2459 MFISRG

-2484 FVEDTFIKADANKGV
+2484 FVEDTFIKADVNKGV
-2499 IVQQI
+2499 IAQQI
-2504 NQYDAA
+2504 QQYDAT
-2510 VPGGLSTVVK
+2510 VPGGLSSVVK

-2531 DLATLKNTEISQLQT
+2531 DLATLRNTEISQLQT

-2574 VNFKKGNNGVGVYNN
+2574 VNFKKGNNGVSVYNN
-2589 AANGN
+2589 AGNGN
-2594 VTVTRIAKSSD
+2594 VTVTRVAKSSD
-2605 NPTTSTHELEIK
+2605 NPTTSTYEIEIK
-2617 TIGAANPTWGGFF
+2617 TIGAARPTWGGFV

-2639 VFIIK
+2639 VFVIK

-2649 PIGYKLV
+2649 PVGYKLMN
-2656 IAGNSMGTGA
+2656 AGNYMGTGA
-2666 IERFVGS
+2666 IDRFIGS
-2673 AEGTGKFETY
+2673 TEGTGKFETY
-2683 IRLIK
+2683 IRMIK
-2688 CGAAG
+2688 CGAVG

-2699 HVYVAGGATPTATTP
+2699 HVYVSGGSTPTANAP

-2738 DFVSTATDSISTL
+2738 DFVSSATDSISTL
-2751 TNFKESWAAKLVEMS
+2751 TNFKETWAAKLTEMS
-2766 SKLDSKNSAYILNA
+2766 SKLDSKNGAYILNA
-2780 DITNTTIDRAIAASS
+2780 DITNTNVERAIAASS
-2795 QKLTS
+2795 QKITS
-2800 EYTTAMSVQPLSS
+2800 EYTNAMSVQPLGS
-2813 GAGKIFDKPL
+2813 GGGKIFVKPL
-2823 TWRQPVTTSGTLVIK
+2823 TWRQAITTSGTLVIK
-2838 TPITINAYMTKIKIS
+2838 TPITVGAYMTKVKIS

-2858 NKEDNTFDMDLAF
+2858 NKEDNIFDLDLAF
-2871 YAYTSTTPFY
+2871 YAYTSTVPFY
-2881 QNMTARSFGI
+2881 PNMTSRSFGI
-2891 TMDETNAITKGLAL
+2891 TLDENNATTKGLAL

-2948 SAAIETD
+2948 TAAIETD

-2969 AMETTAGS
+2969 MMETTAGS
-2977 QAKVDIPM
+2977 QAKVDVPM

-3013 QTDTSLRAE
+3013 QTDASLRAE
-3022 AVTYGISST
+3022 AVTYGISSAA
-3031 TYATAFSTLNT
+3031 YATAFSTLNT

-3070 NARQELV
+3070 NARQALV
-3077 RLISEKAKSL
+3077 RAISEKAKE
-3087 ADSAQNSANSKS
+3087 
-3099 KTFTAQPTIP
+3099 I
-3109 YAQGDIW
+3109 
-3116 KNGTTVSVATVG
+3116 
-3128 RTSGAFTASDWT
+3128 
-3140 KVGDITSENTS
+3140 
-3151 ADTVKVNGVLSATV
+3151 ADT
-3165 TANAAAGKQIA
+3165 
-3176 DDVMSDLVITP
+3176 
-3187 TEKSALYN
+3187 
-3195 SYKDMESNFNRL
+3195 
-3207 QNLANPW
+3207 
-3214 GISVTAAQTAWDS
+3214 
-3227 LNNVSPKFFTD
+3227 
-3238 IISTT
+3238 
-3243 TTKTTLTSAQR
+3243 
-3254 DSLKGRINIFY
+3254 
-3265 TEVANLDKAVNE
+3265 
-3277 YLNKAAA
+3277 
-3284 DAKDLAATTKA
+3284 AKDIASTTKA
-3295 TLERDYLTS
+3295 TLERDYMTS
-3304 SKTNEAIASSTE
+3304 TKTNEAIASSTE
-3316 RMTALYSANSQKIM
+3316 RMSALYSANGQKIM
-3330 ASVLDTWFKDW
+3330 ASVLETWQKDW
-3341 LNKTPSGN
+3341 LVKTPSGN
-3349 KAEMTIV
+3349 KPELSLV

-3367 RIGNNSGNDEAWINW
+3367 RIGNNVGNDEAWLNW
-3382 FASLPIDDNKYYRVK
+3382 FTSLPIDDNKYYRVK

-3405 TGVVYVGASCQNAT
+3405 TGVVYVGATCQNAN
-3419 KTKYVAQ
+3419 KTKYIAQ
-3426 DNTEINDVGSS
+3426 DNSEINDIGSS

-3453 GTAYFKGRSAGASAG
+3453 GTAYFKGRSTGASAG

-3513 ADFESFKTTYTTE
+3513 ADFENFKTTYTTD
-3526 VGSYAGAL
+3526 VGAYAGAL
-3534 QTLVSVYGNNA
+3534 QTLVSVYGQNA
-3545 VKLKSQ
+3545 IKLKSQ
-3551 ADLIDGIK
+3551 ADLIDGVK
-3559 GKYVFGMDNNGVF
+3559 GKYVMGMDNNGVF

-3577 ATEQTNG
+3577 VSEQTNG
-3584 TVFSSIGFQADRIF
+3584 TVLSSIGFQADRIF

-3610 FIIQDNQVIMNS
+3610 FIIQDNQVVMNS

-3634 KVKSLTA
+3634 KAKSLTA
-3641 DLFNVDKLSAIA
+3641 ELFNVDKLSAIT
-3653 GELGTLTTY
+3653 GELGTLITY
-3662 KDPAK
+3662 KDPSQPQK
-3667 PTGARMVL
+3667 ARMII
-3675 SGSLITVYD
+3675 SGTALKLYD
-3684 DNNVVRVK
+3684 DNNIERIYI
-3692 LGLW
+3692 GL

>member
-1 MNGFTRAKILSYNA
+1 MNGLKRAKILSYNA

-44 DSDLDTEIQII
+44 DSDLDTEIQIV

-124 TEQTGNST
+124 TQQTGNST

-137 TVVGD
+137 TVVGN

-148 SAVAG
+148 SSVAG

-165 IPIDPK
+165 VPIDPK
-171 AFQGALQDAIDKLEE
+171 AIEGAFKDALDKLEG
-186 LKEELKEQ
+186 LKDELKEQ
-194 GEKID
+194 GEKI
-199 ENKDQVSQEIDE
+199 ENNEQANQAIEE
-211 KIKEVEELIE
+211 KVKEVEKLIE
-221 NIKDSEAFK
+221 NIKDSDAYK
-230 LLEEGINYI
+230 LLEEGINHI

-254 QIAQNKV
+254 QIAQSKV
-261 DEVRAYIE
+261 DEVRAYID
-269 QEIIDTKLIVE
+269 QEIIDTKQIVE
-280 QHANDANIRLDE
+280 QHVSDANIRLDE

-297 DQSIQINEELVADAQ
+297 DQSIQANEALVADAQ
-312 QRAIRAEKD
+312 QRAIRAEKE
-321 LDDKIGLIKR
+321 LDDKIGFIKR
-331 ETDSIIADVRSDS
+331 ETDSIIADVRSDA

-361 IIDRKKQVGEAL
+361 VLDRKKQAADTL
-373 VVVDQAKAALKQDID
+373 IFIDQTKAALKQDID
-388 QNLVKAGQMIDEAK
+388 QNLVKAGQMIDDAK
-402 VALGEETNTLINQKI
+402 LVLGEETNTLINQKI

-430 VDEFAAQYVELDKKV
+430 VDQVAAQYVDLDKKV

-458 DKEALTQSFE
+458 DKEALTKSFE
-468 LKFAEMQNELGKS
+468 LKFAEMQTELGKS
-481 SALITDEIKTL
+481 NALISEEIKTL
-492 AAQDKAITEQISA
+492 AAQDRAFTEQIST
-505 AQSKI
+505 AQSQI
-510 GDNKAAID
+510 GDNKAAINN
-518 SVERTVV
+518 VERTIV
-525 DLNKSV
+525 DLGKSV
-531 VEKTGQLQASLDTAN
+531 AEKTDQIQASLDTTNA
-546 SNILNAND
+546 SLLNATE

-570 FKDTNNLTA
+570 FLSGNGGLSA
-579 YVNQTGS
+579 YVVPSGS
-586 TYTRQ
+586 TFTRQ
-591 AKSADNPTTST
+591 AKSTDNPVNST
-602 HEILIR
+602 HEMLLR
-608 STGLLGSGW
+608 STASLGGGW
-617 FPNTPL
+617 YPTVPTLVAAPNKT
-623 LSAAAN
+623 
-629 KVFLV
+629 FLI
-634 KQILKIPVGLKLQPY
+634 KQIIKMPKGTYLLPVG
-649 GNALGTGGLLKV
+649 NATGTGGYLRV
-661 LGSAEGTGKFEIY
+661 LGNKEGTGKFEVY
-674 YSVIKCGPDIGSTIQ
+674 YSVVQCGYDAPAAIH
-689 GHFRP
+689 GHFRV
-694 INSINPPVASVEK
+694 IAGTNPPLPSTAN
-707 PVDVIVASY
+707 PVDVILADY
-716 EVWDVTAVND
+716 EVWDITALND
-726 TIPKTWRDQ
+726 TIPKAWRDQ
-735 VTGNASYIEK
+735 ITGNASYIEK
-745 VEASVKLV
+745 VESSVKLV
-753 DDKVVSEAQ
+753 DEKLVSEAK

-773 NKTKTES
+773 NKTKTTS
-780 SFVTITKSVSDGDKA
+780 DLATIAQSVSDGDKA
-795 LSLRIDQTKADL
+795 LSLRIDQTKAAL
-807 EEADRQSNANIQEVT
+807 EEADRKSNANILEVT
-822 ESLAEFEEATT
+822 ESLAEFEQSTT
-833 TKFSSLDTS
+833 SKFSELDTS

-854 IDVEKS
+854 TDVQKS

-865 DNTNTKISG
+865 SNTNTRING
-874 LTSSIKSTDDVAKL
+874 LSSSLKTTDDIAKL
-888 AFNNAAEA
+888 AFDHAAEA

-910 AQNLLSLKSQTQ
+910 SQNLLSLKSQTQ

-934 GIEDWTTWRA
+934 GIDDWTRWRT
-944 TGEAKVIQDANALGG
+944 TGEAKVIQDADAFGG

-970 DEAWVHWKEFV
+970 DEAWVHWNEFV

-993 RFRRVSGE
+993 RFRRVAGESG
-1001 TGSIYLGV
+1001 TIYLGV
-1009 ACKTADQT
+1009 ACKNADQS
-1017 KYVTTTNNLAADMG
+1017 KYVTTTNSLAGGMG

-1036 LSAVKPILGEWQEV
+1036 LSAVKPNLGEWQEV
-1050 VLYLK
+1050 VLYMK
-1055 GKSTG
+1055 GKSIG

-1070 PRTFPAQAEFYAPM
+1070 PRTFPAQAEYYAPM
-1084 FIGNY
+1084 FIANY
-1089 SAQPGISQL
+1089 NFQTGICQL
-1098 NFIIIEDNNS
+1098 NYIIVEDNNS

-1114 STATANDLF
+1114 ATATANDLF
-1123 KTATNRTDAEAE
+1123 KTATNRTEAEAE
-1135 RTSKLEARVENT
+1135 RTSKLESRMQNA
-1147 ETGVKNNAE
+1147 ETGIQSNSQ
-1156 ALLKTVTKSDL
+1156 ALLKTATKSDL
-1167 DSAMSRVSTDITAAV
+1167 DSAMGRVATDITAAV
-1182 QNIKV
+1182 NNIKI
-1187 GGVNV
+1187 GGVNA

-1225 NLDKPVTISFEISV
+1225 NLDKPVTISFEVSV
-1239 PVAGSVQVYSSN
+1239 PVAGTVQVYSSN
-1251 GSAHI
+1251 RSAH
-1256 FSSSVSV
+1256 FFTTSVTV
-1263 TKANEF
+1263 TKASEF
-1269 QKYEVTVF
+1269 QKFEVTVF
-1277 PKIHTGSTTESTIEF
+1277 PKLHTGSTTESTIEF
-1292 YGTYTTG
+1292 YGTYGTG
-1299 RIPTIRRLQIEAG
+1299 RIPTIQKLQIEAG

-1324 VQSSLSA
+1324 TQSSLNA

-1336 KITQAD
+1336 KVTQAE
-1342 VKKQGDSL
+1342 VKKHGDTL
-1350 SSQSID
+1350 SSQSLD

-1364 ILTNAEVGKKASSE
+1364 TITNTEVSKKASTE
-1378 ALQTTDS
+1378 ALQTTNS
-1385 KVIEQAGQIK
+1385 QVSEQAGLIK
-1395 AVTEQSN
+1395 AVTEQAN
-1402 TLSANLS
+1402 TLSANLN

-1423 LVGTYNGV
+1423 VVGTYNGV
-1431 SYPHVLYKMGEDWE
+1431 SYPHLRYKLGEDWE

-1456 EHVRGTGDTNSNLA
+1456 EHTRGAGDTNSNLA

-1475 GTQFLQQVISTAGKV
+1475 GSQFLQQVINTTGKV
-1490 ISKITFTKSNSGL
+1490 ISKITFTKTSAGIA
-1503 GKYINFYMLNKPT
+1503 KEVHFYMLNKPT
-1516 ADKQSVGTV
+1516 ADKNSVGTV

-1533 EFITTDSWIA
+1533 EFITTDNWIA

-1552 DQVSANLTEFKQTY
+1552 DQVSANLNEFKQTY
-1566 VTERDALAQRTSKLE
+1566 VTESGALAQRTSKLE
-1581 VGMTD
+1581 AGMSD
-1586 VEKNIFNTAQA
+1586 VEKNIYNTTQA

-1612 SQTKAFNTSLTKLN
+1612 SQTKAFNTSLTKLD
-1626 ESIKA
+1626 EALKA
-1631 ENDSDSLIPDYNL
+1631 ANDSDSLAGDYNFK
-1644 ANPDKWIS
+1644 NPDMWYS
-1652 HYSYDMKQYFKT
+1652 HYGWDMSQYFKT
-1664 TTTGKISNTVFR
+1664 TTTGKIGNTVFR
-1676 KDTTVPVNC
+1676 KDTSNPVNC
-1685 FNYSLSAVPND
+1685 FNYNKQALPNT
-1696 RAYRISFWVRCSSD
+1696 RAYIVSFLVRRSSD
-1710 SNGSLSIPVMY
+1710 SNGRCYIPI
-1721 GYSDGLWTIARYSAV
+1721 GRAKNDGVFSTANYTSV
-1736 SIPAAQLPVKDGN
+1736 SVPVAEIPANESWTLISKVINMTSVAETYPQIQL
-1749 WYFVSTVANFTSN
+1749 
-1762 TTIQQLRFGIALG
+1762 GIALG
-1775 HTGTSGWWEVQGYK
+1775 HTGNVGWWEAQAYRIA
-1789 VSPVLNESDID
+1789 PVLNESDVD
-1800 STIVKSSILIDY
+1800 STIVKSSILVDY

-1872 ISTSGGDNII
+1872 ISSSGGDNII
-1882 KNGDFSKPLEISNWR
+1882 KNGDFSSPLGTLNWR
-1897 QNAVVAGSLFEA
+1897 QNSAVAGNLLEV
-1909 YKDSNGITW
+1909 YKDSKGATW
-1918 GHFKSTNTTTN
+1918 GHFKSTDTTTY
-1929 FKGFIETITLAEGLE
+1929 FKGFIETLTLADGLE
-1944 TNQKYTLSFKAK
+1944 MNQKYTLSFKAM
-1956 SLTAAQTQIFLI
+1956 SLTAAQTQILLI
-1968 IHRRDA
+1968 IHRRDSS
-1974 AGSNNQ
+1974 GSNNQ
-1980 IGTTWNNISTDKEVL
+1980 IGTTWNNISTDKETL

-2001 TNLVDL
+2001 TNIINL
-2007 QYINVI
+2007 QHINLI
-2013 LYAQIGFA
+2013 LYSQVGFA
-2021 PDFLIREVQIEK
+2021 PDFLIREVQLEK

-2042 NPRELEKGLEAN
+2042 NPRELIKDLEAN
-2054 ATAIEGTKADVK
+2054 ASAIEGTKADVQ
-2066 KNGEQIASISEN
+2066 KNGEKITSLAEN
-2078 YVTLKSAVDNNKLSA
+2078 YATLKSTVDNNKTA
-2093 DGKFQEINSTISDNQ
+2093 VDGKFQEINSTISDNQ
-2108 QNTTQSITNLE
+2108 QNTTQSINNLE
-2119 SGYKQ
+2119 SSYKQ

-2173 GSIATSTRY
+2173 GSIASSTRY
-2182 DTYAAIA
+2182 DTYAAVA

-2211 YDSIGVNIAT
+2211 YDSIGVNLAP

-2233 FTIDQITGRDAY
+2233 FTLDQITGRDAY

-2258 IELHSTP
+2258 IELHATP

-2274 IMLGVQVVSGIPIGL
+2274 IMLAVQVVSGIPIGL

-2330 LDILRYSEENW
+2330 LDTLRYSEENW

-2381 VARIKYTAAAGLV
+2381 VARIKYTATAGLV
-2394 GATCSIQFHGATYSI
+2394 GATCSIQFHGATYSV
-2409 GLPTFTV
+2409 GLPSFVV

-2430 DVKATAFEAIPLGLR
+2430 DLKASAFEAIPLGLR
-2445 FDNAPSGGTFTITN
+2445 FDNAPSGGTFTVTN
-2459 MFVSRG
+2459 MFISRG

-2484 FVEDTFIKADANKGV
+2484 FVEDTFIKADVNKGV
-2499 IVQQI
+2499 IAQQI
-2504 NQYDAA
+2504 QQYDAT
-2510 VPGGLSTVVK
+2510 VPGGLSSVVK
-2520 TTKATADQTSQ
+2520 TTKATADQTSK
-2531 DLATLKNTEISQLQT
+2531 DLATLRNTEISQLQT

-2574 VNFKKGNNGVGVYNN
+2574 VNFKKGNNGVSVYNN
-2589 AANGN
+2589 AGNGN
-2594 VTVTRIAKSSD
+2594 VTVTRVAKSAD
-2605 NPTTSTHELEIK
+2605 NPTTSTYEIEIK
-2617 TIGAANPTWGGFF
+2617 TIGAASPTWGGFV

-2639 VFIIK
+2639 VFVIK

-2649 PIGYKLV
+2649 PVGYKLMN
-2656 IAGNSMGTGA
+2656 AGNYMGTGA
-2666 IERFVGS
+2666 IDRFIGS
-2673 AEGTGKFETY
+2673 TEGTGKFETY
-2683 IRLIK
+2683 IRMIK
-2688 CGAAG
+2688 CGAVG

-2699 HVYVAGGATPTATTP
+2699 HVYVAGGTTPTATAP

-2738 DFVSTATDSISTL
+2738 DFVSSATDSISTL
-2751 TNFKESWAAKLVEMS
+2751 TNFKETWAAKLTEMS
-2766 SKLDSKNSAYILNA
+2766 SKLDSKNGAYILNA
-2780 DITNTTIDRAIAASS
+2780 DITNTNVERAIAASS
-2795 QKLTS
+2795 QKITS
-2800 EYTTAMSVQPLSS
+2800 EYTNAMSVQPLGS
-2813 GAGKIFDKPL
+2813 GGGKIFVKPL
-2823 TWRQPVTTSGTLVIK
+2823 TWRQAITTSGTLVIK
-2838 TPITINAYMTKIKIS
+2838 TPITVGAYMTKVKIS

-2858 NKEDNTFDMDLAF
+2858 NKEDNIFDLDLAF
-2871 YAYTSTTPFY
+2871 YAYTSTVPFY
-2881 QNMTARSFGI
+2881 PNMTSRSFGI
-2891 TMDETNAITKGLAL
+2891 TLDENNATTKGLAL

-2948 SAAIETD
+2948 TAAIETD

-2969 AMETTAGS
+2969 MMETTAGS
-2977 QAKVDIPM
+2977 QAKVDVPM

-3013 QTDTSLRAE
+3013 QTDASLRAE
-3022 AVTYGISST
+3022 AVTYGISSAA
-3031 TYATAFSTLNT
+3031 YATAFSTLNT
-3042 YLAALFANMNVT
+3042 YLASLFANMNVT

-3070 NARQELV
+3070 NARQALV
-3077 RLISEKAKSL
+3077 RAISEKAKE
-3087 ADSAQNSANSKS
+3087 
-3099 KTFTAQPTIP
+3099 I
-3109 YAQGDIW
+3109 
-3116 KNGTTVSVATVG
+3116 
-3128 RTSGAFTASDWT
+3128 
-3140 KVGDITSENTS
+3140 
-3151 ADTVKVNGVLSATV
+3151 ADT
-3165 TANAAAGKQIA
+3165 
-3176 DDVMSDLVITP
+3176 
-3187 TEKSALYN
+3187 
-3195 SYKDMESNFNRL
+3195 
-3207 QNLANPW
+3207 
-3214 GISVTAAQTAWDS
+3214 
-3227 LNNVSPKFFTD
+3227 
-3238 IISTT
+3238 
-3243 TTKTTLTSAQR
+3243 
-3254 DSLKGRINIFY
+3254 
-3265 TEVANLDKAVNE
+3265 
-3277 YLNKAAA
+3277 
-3284 DAKDLAATTKA
+3284 AKDIASTTKA
-3295 TLERDYLTS
+3295 TLERDYMTS
-3304 SKTNEAIASSTE
+3304 TKTNEAIASSTE
-3316 RMTALYSANSQKIM
+3316 RMSALYSANGQKIM
-3330 ASVLDTWFKDW
+3330 ASVLETWQKDW
-3341 LNKTPSGN
+3341 LVKTPSGN
-3349 KAEMTIV
+3349 KPELSLV

-3367 RIGNNSGNDEAWINW
+3367 RIGNNVGNDEAWLNW
-3382 FASLPIDDNKYYRVK
+3382 FTSLPIDDNKYYRVK

-3405 TGVVYVGASCQNAT
+3405 TGVVYVGATCQNAN
-3419 KTKYVAQ
+3419 KTKYIAQ
-3426 DNTEINDVGSS
+3426 DNSEINDIGSS

-3513 ADFESFKTTYTTE
+3513 ADFENFKTTYTTD
-3526 VGSYAGAL
+3526 VGAYAGAL
-3534 QTLVSVYGNNA
+3534 QTLVSVYGQNA
-3545 VKLKSQ
+3545 IKLKSQ
-3551 ADLIDGIK
+3551 ADLIDGVK
-3559 GKYVFGMDNNGVF
+3559 GKYVMGMDNNGVF

-3577 ATEQTNG
+3577 VSEQTNG
-3584 TVFSSIGFQADRIF
+3584 TVLSSIGFQADRIF

-3610 FIIQDNQVIMNS
+3610 FIIQDNQVVMNS

-3634 KVKSLTA
+3634 KAKSLTA
-3641 DLFNVDKLSAIA
+3641 ELFNVDKLSAIT
-3653 GELGTLTTY
+3653 GELGTLITY
-3662 KDPAK
+3662 KDPSQPQK
-3667 PTGARMVL
+3667 ARMVI
-3675 SGSLITVYD
+3675 SGTALKLYD
-3684 DNNVVRVK
+3684 DNNIERIYI
-3692 LGLW
+3692 GL

>member
-1 MNGFTRAKILSYNA
+1 MNGLKRAKILSYNA

-44 DSDLDTEIQII
+44 DSDLDTEIQIV

-124 TEQTGNST
+124 TQQTGNST

-137 TVVGD
+137 TVVGN

-165 IPIDPK
+165 VPIDPK
-171 AFQGALQDAIDKLEE
+171 AIEGAFKDALDKLES

-221 NIKDSEAFK
+221 NIKDSDAYK
-230 LLEEGINYI
+230 LLEEGINHI

-254 QIAQNKV
+254 QIAQSKV
-261 DEVRAYIE
+261 DEVRAYID
-269 QEIIDTKLIVE
+269 QEIIDTKQIVE
-280 QHANDANIRLDE
+280 QHVSDANIRLDE

-297 DQSIQINEELVADAQ
+297 DQSIQANEALVADAQ
-312 QRAIRAEKD
+312 QRAIRAEKE
-321 LDDKIGLIKR
+321 LDDKIGFIKR
-331 ETDSIIADVRSDS
+331 ETDSIIADVRSDA

-361 IIDRKKQVGEAL
+361 VLDRKKQAADTLIVI
-373 VVVDQAKAALKQDID
+373 DQTKAALKQDID
-388 QNLVKAGQMIDEAK
+388 QNLVKAGQMIDDAK
-402 VALGEETNTLINQKI
+402 LALGEETNTLINQKI

-430 VDEFAAQYVELDKKV
+430 VDQVAAQYVDLDKKV

-458 DKEALTQSFE
+458 DKEALTKSFE
-468 LKFAEMQNELGKS
+468 LKFAEMQTELGKS
-481 SALITDEIKTL
+481 NALISEEIKTL
-492 AAQDKAITEQISA
+492 AAQDRAFTEQIST
-505 AQSKI
+505 AQSQI
-510 GDNKAAID
+510 GDNKAAINN
-518 SVERTVV
+518 VERTVV
-525 DLNKSV
+525 DLGKSV
-531 VEKTGQLQASLDTAN
+531 AEKTDQIQASLDTTNA
-546 SNILNAND
+546 SLLNATE

-570 FKDTNNLTA
+570 FLSGNGGLSA
-579 YVNQTGS
+579 YVVPSGS
-586 TYTRQ
+586 TFTRQ
-591 AKSADNPTTST
+591 AKSTDNPVNST
-602 HEILIR
+602 HEMLLR
-608 STGLLGSGW
+608 STASLGGGW
-617 FPNTPL
+617 YPTAPTLVAAPNKT
-623 LSAAAN
+623 
-629 KVFLV
+629 FLI
-634 KQILKIPVGLKLQPY
+634 KQIIKMPKGTYLLPVG
-649 GNALGTGGLLKV
+649 NATGTGGYLRV
-661 LGSAEGTGKFEIY
+661 LGNKEGTGKFEVY
-674 YSVIKCGPDIGSTIQ
+674 YSVVQCGYDAPAAIH
-689 GHFRP
+689 GHFRV
-694 INSINPPVASVEK
+694 IAGTNPPLPSTTS
-707 PVDVIVASY
+707 PVDVILADY
-716 EVWDVTAVND
+716 EVWDITALND
-726 TIPKTWRDQ
+726 TIPKAWRDQ
-735 VTGNASYIEK
+735 ITGNASYIEK
-745 VEASVKLV
+745 VESSVKLV
-753 DDKVVSEAQ
+753 DEKLVSETK

-773 NKTKTES
+773 NKTKTTS
-780 SFVTITKSVSDGDKA
+780 DLATIAQSVSDGDKA
-795 LSLRIDQTKADL
+795 LSLRIDQTKAAL
-807 EEADRQSNANIQEVT
+807 EEADRKSNANILEVT
-822 ESLAEFEEATT
+822 ESLAEFEQSTT
-833 TKFSSLDTS
+833 SKFSELDTS

-854 IDVEKS
+854 TDVQKS

-865 DNTNTKISG
+865 SNTNTRING
-874 LTSSIKSTDDVAKL
+874 LSSSLKTTDDIAKL
-888 AFNNAAEA
+888 AFDNAAEA

-910 AQNLLSLKSQTQ
+910 SQNLLSLKSQTQ

-934 GIEDWTTWRA
+934 GIDDWTRWRT
-944 TGEAKVIQDANALGG
+944 TGEAKVIQDADAFGG
-959 YILELGNNAGN
+959 HILELGNNAGN
-970 DEAWVHWKEFV
+970 DEAWVHWNEFV

-993 RFRRVSGE
+993 RFRRVAGESG
-1001 TGSIYLGV
+1001 TIYLGV
-1009 ACKTADQT
+1009 ACKNSDQS
-1017 KYVTTTNNLAADMG
+1017 KYVTTTNSLAGDMG

-1036 LSAVKPILGEWQEV
+1036 LSAVKPNLGEWQEV
-1050 VLYLK
+1050 VLYMK

-1070 PRTFPAQAEFYAPM
+1070 PRTFPAQAEYYAPM
-1084 FIGNY
+1084 FIANY
-1089 SAQPGISQL
+1089 NFQTGICQL
-1098 NFIIIEDNNS
+1098 NYIIVEDNNS

-1114 STATANDLF
+1114 ATATANDLF
-1123 KTATNRTDAEAE
+1123 KTATNRTEAEAE
-1135 RTSKLEARVENT
+1135 RTSKLESRMQNA
-1147 ETGVKNNAE
+1147 ETGIQSNAQ
-1156 ALLKTVTKSDL
+1156 ALLKTATKSDL
-1167 DSAMSRVSTDITAAV
+1167 DSAMGRVATDITAAV
-1182 QNIKV
+1182 NNIKI
-1187 GGVNV
+1187 GGVNA

-1225 NLDKPVTISFEISV
+1225 NLDKPVTISFEVSV
-1239 PVAGSVQVYSSN
+1239 PVAGTVQVYSSN
-1251 GSAHI
+1251 GSAH
-1256 FSSSVSV
+1256 FFTTSVTV
-1263 TKANEF
+1263 TKASEF
-1269 QKYEVTVF
+1269 QKFEVTVF
-1277 PKIHTGSTTESTIEF
+1277 PKLHTGSTTESTIEF
-1292 YGTYTTG
+1292 YGTYGTG
-1299 RIPTIRRLQIEAG
+1299 RIPTIQKLQIEAG

-1324 VQSSLSA
+1324 TQSSLNA

-1336 KITQAD
+1336 KVTQAE
-1342 VKKQGDSL
+1342 VKKHGDTL
-1350 SSQSID
+1350 SSQSLD

-1364 ILTNAEVGKKASSE
+1364 TITNTEVSKKASTE
-1378 ALQTTDS
+1378 ALQTTNS
-1385 KVIEQAGQIK
+1385 QVSEQAGLIK
-1395 AVTEQSN
+1395 AVTEQAN
-1402 TLSANLS
+1402 TLSANLN

-1423 LVGTYNGV
+1423 VVGTYNGV
-1431 SYPHVLYKMGEDWE
+1431 SYPHLRYKLGEEWE

-1456 EHVRGTGDTNSNLA
+1456 EHTRGAGDTNSNLA

-1475 GTQFLQQVISTAGKV
+1475 GSQFLQQVINTTGKV
-1490 ISKITFTKSNSGL
+1490 ISKITFTKTSAGTA
-1503 GKYINFYMLNKPT
+1503 KEVHFYMLNKPT
-1516 ADKQSVGTV
+1516 VDKNSVGTV

-1533 EFITTDSWIA
+1533 EFITTDNWIA

-1552 DQVSANLTEFKQTY
+1552 DQVSANLNEFKQTY
-1566 VTERDALAQRTSKLE
+1566 VTESGALAQRTSKLE
-1581 VGMTD
+1581 AGMSD
-1586 VEKNIFNTAQA
+1586 VEKNIYNTTQA
-1597 LNNYATNAKLDEVTA
+1597 LNNYATNAKLDEVVA
-1612 SQTKAFNTSLTKLN
+1612 SQTKAFNTSLTKLD
-1626 ESIKA
+1626 EALKA
-1631 ENDSDSLIPDYNL
+1631 ANDSDSLAGDYNFK
-1644 ANPDKWIS
+1644 NPDMWYS
-1652 HYSYDMKQYFKT
+1652 HYGWDMSQYFKT
-1664 TTTGKISNTVFR
+1664 TTTGKIGNTVFR
-1676 KDTTVPVNC
+1676 KDTSNPVNC
-1685 FNYSLSAVPND
+1685 FNYNKQALPNT
-1696 RAYRISFWVRCSSD
+1696 RAYIVSFLVRRSSD
-1710 SNGSLSIPVMY
+1710 SNGLCYIPI
-1721 GYSDGLWTIARYSAV
+1721 GRAKNDGVFSTANYTSV
-1736 SIPAAQLPVKDGN
+1736 SVPVAEIPANESWTLISKVINMTSVAETYPQIQL
-1749 WYFVSTVANFTSN
+1749 
-1762 TTIQQLRFGIALG
+1762 GIALG
-1775 HTGTSGWWEVQGYK
+1775 HTGNAGWWEAQGYRIT
-1789 VSPVLNESDID
+1789 PVLNESDVD
-1800 STIVKSSILIDY
+1800 STIVKSSILVDY

-1866 KIIKAA
+1866 KNIKAA
-1872 ISTSGGDNII
+1872 ISSSGGDNLI
-1882 KNGDFSKPLEISNWR
+1882 KNGDFSSPLGTLNWR
-1897 QNAVVAGSLFEA
+1897 QNSAVAGNLLEV
-1909 YKDSNGITW
+1909 YKDSKGATW
-1918 GHFKSTNTTTN
+1918 GHFKSTDTTTY
-1929 FKGFIETITLAEGLE
+1929 FKGFIETLTLADGLE
-1944 TNQKYTLSFKAK
+1944 MNQKYTLSFKAM
-1956 SLTAAQTQIFLI
+1956 SLTAAQTQILLI
-1968 IHRRDA
+1968 IHRRDSS
-1974 AGSNNQ
+1974 GSNNQ
-1980 IGTTWNNISTDKEVL
+1980 IGTTWNNISTDKETL

-2001 TNLVDL
+2001 TNIINL
-2007 QYINVI
+2007 QHINLI
-2013 LYAQIGFA
+2013 LYSQVGFA
-2021 PDFLIREVQIEK
+2021 PDFLIREVQLEK

-2042 NPRELEKGLEAN
+2042 NPRELIKDLEAN
-2054 ATAIEGTKADVK
+2054 ASAIEGTKADVQ
-2066 KNGEQIASISEN
+2066 KNGEKITSLAEN
-2078 YVTLKSAVDNNKLSA
+2078 YATLKSTVDNNKTA
-2093 DGKFQEINSTISDNQ
+2093 VDGKFQEINSTISDNQ
-2108 QNTTQSITNLE
+2108 QNTTQSINNLE
-2119 SGYKQ
+2119 SSYKQ

-2173 GSIATSTRY
+2173 GSIASSTRY
-2182 DTYAAIA
+2182 DTYAAVA

-2211 YDSIGVNIAT
+2211 YDSIGVNLAP

-2233 FTIDQITGRDAY
+2233 FTLDQITGRDAY

-2258 IELHSTP
+2258 IELHATP

-2274 IMLGVQVVSGIPIGL
+2274 IMLAVQVVSGIPIGL

-2320 AEEIKVFKAQ
+2320 AQEIKVFKAQ
-2330 LDILRYSEENW
+2330 LDTLRYSEENW

-2381 VARIKYTAAAGLV
+2381 VARIKYKATAGLV
-2394 GATCSIQFHGATYSI
+2394 GATCSIQFHGATYSV
-2409 GLPTFTV
+2409 GLPSFVV

-2430 DVKATAFEAIPLGLR
+2430 DLKASAFEAIPLGLR
-2445 FDNAPSGGTFTITN
+2445 FDNAPSGGTFTVTN
-2459 MFVSRG
+2459 MFISRG

-2484 FVEDTFIKADANKGV
+2484 FVEDTFIKADVNKGV
-2499 IVQQI
+2499 IAQQI
-2504 NQYDAA
+2504 QQYDAT
-2510 VPGGLSTVVK
+2510 VPGGLSSVVK

-2531 DLATLKNTEISQLQT
+2531 DLASLRNTEISQLQT

-2574 VNFKKGNNGVGVYNN
+2574 VNFKKGNNGVSVYNN
-2589 AANGN
+2589 AGNGN
-2594 VTVTRIAKSSD
+2594 VTVTRVAKSSD
-2605 NPTTSTHELEIK
+2605 NPTTSTHEIEIK

-2639 VFIIK
+2639 VFVIK

-2649 PIGYKLV
+2649 PVGYKLV
-2656 IAGNSMGTGA
+2656 NAGNAMGTGA
-2666 IERFVGS
+2666 IDRFIGNT
-2673 AEGTGKFETY
+2673 EGTGKFETY
-2683 IRLIK
+2683 IRMIK
-2688 CGAAG
+2688 CGAVG

-2699 HVYVAGGATPTATTP
+2699 HVYVAGGSTPTATAP

-2738 DFVSTATDSISTL
+2738 DFVSSATDSISTL
-2751 TNFKESWAAKLVEMS
+2751 TNFKETWAAKLTEMS
-2766 SKLDSKNSAYILNA
+2766 SKLDSKNGAYILNA
-2780 DITNTTIDRAIAASS
+2780 DITNTNVERAIAASS
-2795 QKLTS
+2795 QKITS
-2800 EYTTAMSVQPLSS
+2800 EYTNAMSVQPLGS
-2813 GAGKIFDKPL
+2813 GGGKIFVKPL
-2823 TWRQPVTTSGTLVIK
+2823 TWRQAITTSGTLVIK
-2838 TPITINAYMTKIKIS
+2838 TPITVGAYMTKVKIS

-2858 NKEDNTFDMDLAF
+2858 NKEDNIFDLDLAF
-2871 YAYTSTTPFY
+2871 YAYTSTVPFY
-2881 QNMTARSFGI
+2881 PNMTSRSFGI
-2891 TMDETNAITKGLAL
+2891 TLDENNATTKGLAL

-2948 SAAIETD
+2948 TAAIETD

-2969 AMETTAGS
+2969 MMETTAGS
-2977 QAKVDIPM
+2977 QAKVDVPM

-3013 QTDTSLRAE
+3013 QTDASLRAE
-3022 AVTYGISST
+3022 AVTYGISSAA
-3031 TYATAFSTLNT
+3031 YATAFSTLNT

-3070 NARQELV
+3070 NARQALV
-3077 RLISEKAKSL
+3077 RAISEKAKE
-3087 ADSAQNSANSKS
+3087 
-3099 KTFTAQPTIP
+3099 I
-3109 YAQGDIW
+3109 
-3116 KNGTTVSVATVG
+3116 
-3128 RTSGAFTASDWT
+3128 
-3140 KVGDITSENTS
+3140 
-3151 ADTVKVNGVLSATV
+3151 ADT
-3165 TANAAAGKQIA
+3165 
-3176 DDVMSDLVITP
+3176 
-3187 TEKSALYN
+3187 
-3195 SYKDMESNFNRL
+3195 
-3207 QNLANPW
+3207 
-3214 GISVTAAQTAWDS
+3214 
-3227 LNNVSPKFFTD
+3227 
-3238 IISTT
+3238 
-3243 TTKTTLTSAQR
+3243 
-3254 DSLKGRINIFY
+3254 
-3265 TEVANLDKAVNE
+3265 
-3277 YLNKAAA
+3277 
-3284 DAKDLAATTKA
+3284 AKDIASTTKA
-3295 TLERDYLTS
+3295 TLERDYMTS
-3304 SKTNEAIASSTE
+3304 TKTNEAIASSTE
-3316 RMTALYSANSQKIM
+3316 RMSALYSANGQKIM
-3330 ASVLDTWFKDW
+3330 ASVLETWQKDW
-3341 LNKTPSGN
+3341 LVKTPSGN
-3349 KAEMTIV
+3349 KPELSLV

-3367 RIGNNSGNDEAWINW
+3367 RIGNNVGNDEAWLNW
-3382 FASLPIDDNKYYRVK
+3382 FTSLPIDDNKYYRVK

-3405 TGVVYVGASCQNAT
+3405 TGVVYVGATCQNAN
-3419 KTKYVAQ
+3419 KTKYIAQ
-3426 DNTEINDVGSS
+3426 DNSEINDIGSS

-3513 ADFESFKTTYTTE
+3513 ADFENFKTTYTTD
-3526 VGSYAGAL
+3526 VGAYAGAL
-3534 QTLVSVYGNNA
+3534 QTLVSVYGQNA
-3545 VKLKSQ
+3545 IKLKSQ
-3551 ADLIDGIK
+3551 ADLIDGVK
-3559 GKYVFGMDNNGVF
+3559 GKYVMGMDNNGVF

-3577 ATEQTNG
+3577 VSEQTNG
-3584 TVFSSIGFQADRIF
+3584 TVLSSIGFQADKIF
-3598 FTTGSSSTKYMP
+3598 FTTGTSSTKYMP
-3610 FIIQDNQVIMNS
+3610 FIIQDNQVVMNS

-3629 TAANF
+3629 TASNF
-3634 KVKSLTA
+3634 KAKSLTA
-3641 DLFNVDKLSAIA
+3641 ELFKVDKLSAIA

-3662 KDPAK
+3662 KDPSK
-3667 PTGARMVL
+3667 PNGARMVL

>member
-1 MNGFTRAKILSYNA
+1 MNGLKRAKILSYNA

-44 DSDLDTEIQII
+44 DSDLDTEIQIV

-78 SHGDGAIVGVRRI
+78 SHGEGAIVGVRRI

-124 TEQTGNST
+124 TQQTGNST

-137 TVVGD
+137 TVVGN

-148 SAVAG
+148 SSVAG

-165 IPIDPK
+165 VPIDPK
-171 AFQGALQDAIDKLEE
+171 SIEGAFKDALDKLEG

-194 GEKID
+194 GEKI
-199 ENKDQVSQEIDE
+199 ENSEQTNQAIEE
-211 KIKEVEELIE
+211 KVKEVEKLIE
-221 NIKDSEAFK
+221 NIKDSDAYK
-230 LLEEGINYI
+230 LLEEGINHI

-254 QIAQNKV
+254 QIAQSKV
-261 DEVRAYIE
+261 DEVRAYID
-269 QEIIDTKLIVE
+269 QEIIDTKQIVE
-280 QHANDANIRLDE
+280 QHVSDANIRLDE

-297 DQSIQINEELVADAQ
+297 DQSIQANEALVADAQ
-312 QRAIRAEKD
+312 QRAIRAEKE
-321 LDDKIGLIKR
+321 LDDKIGFIKR
-331 ETDSIIADVRSDS
+331 ETDSIIADVRSDA

-361 IIDRKKQVGEAL
+361 VLDRKKQAADTLIVI
-373 VVVDQAKAALKQDID
+373 DQTKAVLKQDID
-388 QNLVKAGQMIDEAK
+388 QNLVKAGQMIDDAK
-402 VALGEETNTLINQKI
+402 LALGEETNTLINQKI

-430 VDEFAAQYVELDKKV
+430 VDQVAAQYVDLDKKV
-445 DSGFLA
+445 DSGLLA

-458 DKEALTQSFE
+458 DKEALTKSFE
-468 LKFAEMQNELGKS
+468 LKFAEMQTELGKS
-481 SALITDEIKTL
+481 NALISEEIKTL
-492 AAQDKAITEQISA
+492 AAQDRAITEQIST
-505 AQSKI
+505 AQSQI
-510 GDNKAAID
+510 GDNKAAIN

-525 DLNKSV
+525 DLSKSV
-531 VEKTGQLQASLDTAN
+531 AEKTDQIQASLDTTNA
-546 SNILNAND
+546 SLLNATE

-570 FKDTNNLTA
+570 FLSGNGGLSA
-579 YVNQTGS
+579 YVVPSGS
-586 TYTRQ
+586 TFTRQ
-591 AKSADNPTTST
+591 AKSSDNPVNST
-602 HEILIR
+602 HEMLLR
-608 STGLLGSGW
+608 STASLGGGW
-617 FPNTPL
+617 YPTVPTLVAAPNKT
-623 LSAAAN
+623 
-629 KVFLV
+629 FLI
-634 KQILKIPVGLKLQPY
+634 KQIIKMPKGTYLLPVG
-649 GNALGTGGLLKV
+649 NATGTGGYLRV
-661 LGSAEGTGKFEIY
+661 LGNKEGTGKFEVY
-674 YSVIKCGPDIGSTIQ
+674 YSVVQCGYDAPAAIH
-689 GHFRP
+689 GHFRV
-694 INSINPPVASVEK
+694 IAGTNPPLPSTAN
-707 PVDVIVASY
+707 PVDVILADY
-716 EVWDVTAVND
+716 EVWDITALND
-726 TIPKTWRDQ
+726 TIPKAWRDQ
-735 VTGNASYIEK
+735 ITGNASYIEK
-745 VEASVKLV
+745 VESSVKLV
-753 DDKVVSEAQ
+753 DEKLVSEAK

-773 NKTKTES
+773 NKTKTTS
-780 SFVTITKSVSDGDKA
+780 DLATIAQSVADGDKA
-795 LSLRIDQTKADL
+795 LSLRIDQTKAAL
-807 EEADRQSNANIQEVT
+807 EEADRKSNANILEVT
-822 ESLAEFEEATT
+822 ESLAEFEQSTT
-833 TKFSSLDTS
+833 SKFSELDTS

-854 IDVEKS
+854 TDVQKS

-865 DNTNTKISG
+865 SNTNTRING
-874 LTSSIKSTDDVAKL
+874 LSSSLKTTDDIAKL
-888 AFNNAAEA
+888 AFDNAAEA

-910 AQNLLSLKSQTQ
+910 SQNLLSLKSQTQ

-934 GIEDWTTWRA
+934 GIDDWTQWRT
-944 TGEAKVIQDANALGG
+944 TGEAKVIQDADALGG

-970 DEAWVHWKEFV
+970 DEAWVHWNEFQ
-981 KINPDTLYRVRA
+981 KIDPNKLYRVRA
-993 RFRRVSGE
+993 RFRRVLGE

-1009 ACKTADQT
+1009 ACKNADQS
-1017 KYVTTTNNLAADMG
+1017 KYVTTTNSLAGDMG

-1036 LSAVKPILGEWQEV
+1036 LSAVKPNLGEWQEV
-1050 VLYLK
+1050 VLYMK
-1055 GKSTG
+1055 GKSIG

-1070 PRTFPAQAEFYAPM
+1070 PRTFPAQAEYYAPM
-1084 FIGNY
+1084 FIANY
-1089 SAQPGISQL
+1089 NFQTGICQL
-1098 NFIIIEDNNS
+1098 NYIIVEDNNS

-1114 STATANDLF
+1114 ATATANDLF
-1123 KTATNRTDAEAE
+1123 KTATNRTEAEAE
-1135 RTSKLEARVENT
+1135 RTSKLESRMQNA
-1147 ETGVKNNAE
+1147 ETGIQSNSQ
-1156 ALLKTVTKSDL
+1156 ALLKTATKSDL
-1167 DSAMSRVSTDITAAV
+1167 DSAMGRVATDITAAV
-1182 QNIKV
+1182 NNIKI
-1187 GGVNV
+1187 GGVNA

-1225 NLDKPVTISFEISV
+1225 NLDKPVTISFDVSV
-1239 PVAGSVQVYSSN
+1239 PVAGTVQVYSSN
-1251 GSAHI
+1251 GSAH
-1256 FSSSVSV
+1256 FFTTSVTV
-1263 TKANEF
+1263 TKASEF
-1269 QKYEVTVF
+1269 QKFEVTVF
-1277 PKIHTGSTTESTIEF
+1277 PKLHTGSTTESTIEF
-1292 YGTYTTG
+1292 YGTYGTG
-1299 RIPTIRRLQIEAG
+1299 RIPTIQKLQIEAG

-1324 VQSSLSA
+1324 TQSSLNA

-1336 KITQAD
+1336 KVTQAE
-1342 VKKQGDSL
+1342 VKKHGDTL
-1350 SSQSID
+1350 SSQSLD

-1364 ILTNAEVGKKASSE
+1364 TITNTEVSKKASTE
-1378 ALQTTDS
+1378 ALQTTNS
-1385 KVIEQAGQIK
+1385 QVSEQAGLIK
-1395 AVTEQSN
+1395 AVTEQAN
-1402 TLSANLS
+1402 TLSANLN

-1423 LVGTYNGV
+1423 VVGTYNGV
-1431 SYPHVLYKMGEDWE
+1431 SYPHLRYKLGEDWE

-1456 EHVRGTGDTNSNLA
+1456 EHTRGAGDTNSNLA

-1475 GTQFLQQVISTAGKV
+1475 GSQFLQQVINTTGKV
-1490 ISKITFTKSNSGL
+1490 ISKITFTKTSAGTA
-1503 GKYINFYMLNKPT
+1503 KEVHFYMLNKPT
-1516 ADKQSVGTV
+1516 ADKNSVGTV

-1533 EFITTDSWIA
+1533 EFITTDNWIA

-1552 DQVSANLTEFKQTY
+1552 DQVSANLNEFKQTY
-1566 VTERDALAQRTSKLE
+1566 VTESGALAQRTSKLE
-1581 VGMTD
+1581 AGMSD
-1586 VEKNIFNTAQA
+1586 VEKNIYNTTQA

-1612 SQTKAFNTSLTKLN
+1612 SQTKAFNTSLTKLD
-1626 ESIKA
+1626 EALKA
-1631 ENDSDSLIPDYNL
+1631 ANDSDSLAGDYNFK
-1644 ANPDKWIS
+1644 NPDMWYS
-1652 HYSYDMKQYFKT
+1652 HYGWDMSQYFKT
-1664 TTTGKISNTVFR
+1664 TTTGKIGNTVFR
-1676 KDTTVPVNC
+1676 KDTSNPVNC
-1685 FNYSLSAVPND
+1685 FNYNKQALPNT
-1696 RAYRISFWVRCSSD
+1696 RAYIVSFLVRRSSD
-1710 SNGSLSIPVMY
+1710 SNGLCYIPI
-1721 GYSDGLWTIARYSAV
+1721 GRAKNDGVFSTANYTRV
-1736 SIPAAQLPVKDGN
+1736 SVPVAEIPANESWTLISKVINMTSVAETYPQIQL
-1749 WYFVSTVANFTSN
+1749 
-1762 TTIQQLRFGIALG
+1762 GIALG
-1775 HTGTSGWWEVQGYK
+1775 HTGNVGWWEAQAYRIA
-1789 VSPVLNESDID
+1789 PVLNESDVD
-1800 STIVKSSILIDY
+1800 STIVKSSILVDY

-1872 ISTSGGDNII
+1872 ISSSGGDNII
-1882 KNGDFSKPLEISNWR
+1882 KNGDFSSPLGTLNWR
-1897 QNAVVAGSLFEA
+1897 QNSAVAGNLLEV
-1909 YKDSNGITW
+1909 YKDSKGATW
-1918 GHFKSTNTTTN
+1918 GHFKSTDTTTY
-1929 FKGFIETITLAEGLE
+1929 FKGFIETLTLADGLE
-1944 TNQKYTLSFKAK
+1944 MNQKYTLSFKAM
-1956 SLTAAQTQIFLI
+1956 SLTAAQTQILLI
-1968 IHRRDA
+1968 IHRRDSS
-1974 AGSNNQ
+1974 GSNNQ
-1980 IGTTWNNISTDKEVL
+1980 IGTTWNNISTDKETL
-1995 CTYTFD
+1995 CSYTFD
-2001 TNLVDL
+2001 TNIINL
-2007 QYINVI
+2007 QHINLI
-2013 LYAQIGFA
+2013 LYSQVGFA
-2021 PDFLIREVQIEK
+2021 PDFLIREVQLEK

-2042 NPRELEKGLEAN
+2042 NPRELIKDLEAN
-2054 ATAIEGTKADVK
+2054 ASAIEGTKADVQ
-2066 KNGEQIASISEN
+2066 KNGEKITSLAEN
-2078 YVTLKSAVDNNKLSA
+2078 YATLKSTVDNNKTA
-2093 DGKFQEINSTISDNQ
+2093 VDGKFQEINSTISDNQ
-2108 QNTTQSITNLE
+2108 QNTTQSINNLE
-2119 SGYKQ
+2119 SSYKQ

-2173 GSIATSTRY
+2173 GSIASSTRY
-2182 DTYAAIA
+2182 DTYAAVA

-2211 YDSIGVNIAT
+2211 YDSIGVNLAP

-2233 FTIDQITGRDAY
+2233 FTLDQITGRDAY

-2258 IELHSTP
+2258 IELHATP

-2274 IMLGVQVVSGIPIGL
+2274 IMLAVQVVSGIPIGL

-2330 LDILRYSEENW
+2330 LDTLRYSEENW

-2381 VARIKYTAAAGLV
+2381 VARIKYTATAGLV
-2394 GATCSIQFHGATYSI
+2394 GATCSIQFHGATYSV
-2409 GLPTFTV
+2409 GLPSFVV

-2430 DVKATAFEAIPLGLR
+2430 DLKASAFEAIPLGLR
-2445 FDNAPSGGTFTITN
+2445 FDNAPSGGTFTVTN
-2459 MFVSRG
+2459 MFISRG

-2484 FVEDTFIKADANKGV
+2484 FVEDTFIKADVNKGV
-2499 IVQQI
+2499 IAQQI
-2504 NQYDAA
+2504 QQYDAT
-2510 VPGGLSTVVK
+2510 VPGGLSSVVK
-2520 TTKATADQTSQ
+2520 TTKATADQTSK
-2531 DLATLKNTEISQLQT
+2531 DLATLRNTEISQLQT

-2574 VNFKKGNNGVGVYNN
+2574 VNFKKGNNGVSVYNN
-2589 AANGN
+2589 AGNGN
-2594 VTVTRIAKSSD
+2594 VTVTRVAKSAD
-2605 NPTTSTHELEIK
+2605 NPTTSTYEIEIK
-2617 TIGAANPTWGGFF
+2617 TIGAASPTWGGFV

-2639 VFIIK
+2639 VFVIK

-2649 PIGYKLV
+2649 PVGYKLV
-2656 IAGNSMGTGA
+2656 NAGNAMGTGA
-2666 IERFVGS
+2666 IDRFIGS
-2673 AEGTGKFETY
+2673 TEGTGKFETY
-2683 IRLIK
+2683 IRMIK
-2688 CGAAG
+2688 CGAVG

-2699 HVYVAGGATPTATTP
+2699 HVYVAGGTTPTATAP

-2738 DFVSTATDSISTL
+2738 DFVSSATDSISTL
-2751 TNFKESWAAKLVEMS
+2751 TNFKETWAAKLTEMS
-2766 SKLDSKNSAYILNA
+2766 SKLDSKNGAYILNA
-2780 DITNTTIDRAIAASS
+2780 DITNTNVERAIAASS
-2795 QKLTS
+2795 QKITS
-2800 EYTTAMSVQPLSS
+2800 EYTNAMSVQPLGS
-2813 GAGKIFDKPL
+2813 GGGKIFVKPL
-2823 TWRQPVTTSGTLVIK
+2823 TWRQAITTSGTLVIK
-2838 TPITINAYMTKIKIS
+2838 TPITVGAYMTKVKIS

-2858 NKEDNTFDMDLAF
+2858 NKEDNIFDLDLAF
-2871 YAYTSTTPFY
+2871 YAYTSTVPFY
-2881 QNMTARSFGI
+2881 PNMTSRSFGI
-2891 TMDETNAITKGLAL
+2891 TLDENNATTKGLAL

-2948 SAAIETD
+2948 TAAIETD

-2969 AMETTAGS
+2969 MMETTAGS
-2977 QAKVDIPM
+2977 QAKVDVPM

-3013 QTDTSLRAE
+3013 QTDASLRAE
-3022 AVTYGISST
+3022 AVTYGISSAA
-3031 TYATAFSTLNT
+3031 YATAFSTLNT
-3042 YLAALFANMNVT
+3042 YLASLFANMNVT

-3070 NARQELV
+3070 NARQALV
-3077 RLISEKAKSL
+3077 RAISEKAKE
-3087 ADSAQNSANSKS
+3087 
-3099 KTFTAQPTIP
+3099 I
-3109 YAQGDIW
+3109 
-3116 KNGTTVSVATVG
+3116 
-3128 RTSGAFTASDWT
+3128 
-3140 KVGDITSENTS
+3140 
-3151 ADTVKVNGVLSATV
+3151 ADT
-3165 TANAAAGKQIA
+3165 
-3176 DDVMSDLVITP
+3176 
-3187 TEKSALYN
+3187 
-3195 SYKDMESNFNRL
+3195 
-3207 QNLANPW
+3207 
-3214 GISVTAAQTAWDS
+3214 
-3227 LNNVSPKFFTD
+3227 
-3238 IISTT
+3238 
-3243 TTKTTLTSAQR
+3243 
-3254 DSLKGRINIFY
+3254 
-3265 TEVANLDKAVNE
+3265 
-3277 YLNKAAA
+3277 
-3284 DAKDLAATTKA
+3284 AKDIASTTKA
-3295 TLERDYLTS
+3295 TLERDYMTS
-3304 SKTNEAIASSTE
+3304 TKTNEAIASSTE
-3316 RMTALYSANSQKIM
+3316 RMSALYSANGQKIM
-3330 ASVLDTWFKDW
+3330 ASVLETWQKDW
-3341 LNKTPSGN
+3341 LVKTPSGN
-3349 KAEMTIV
+3349 KPELSLV

-3367 RIGNNSGNDEAWINW
+3367 RIGNNVGNDEAWLNW
-3382 FASLPIDDNKYYRVK
+3382 FTSLPIDDNKYYRVK

-3405 TGVVYVGASCQNAT
+3405 TGVVYVGATCQNAN
-3419 KTKYVAQ
+3419 KTKYIAQ
-3426 DNTEINDVGSS
+3426 DNSEINDIGSS

-3513 ADFESFKTTYTTE
+3513 ADFENFKTTYTTD
-3526 VGSYAGAL
+3526 VGAYAGAL
-3534 QTLVSVYGNNA
+3534 QTLVSVYGQNA
-3545 VKLKSQ
+3545 IKLKSQ
-3551 ADLIDGIK
+3551 ADLIDGVK
-3559 GKYVFGMDNNGVF
+3559 GKYVMGMDNNGVF

-3577 ATEQTNG
+3577 VSEQTNG
-3584 TVFSSIGFQADRIF
+3584 TVLSSIGFQADRIF

-3610 FIIQDNQVIMNS
+3610 FIIQDNQVVMNS

-3634 KVKSLTA
+3634 KAKSLTA
-3641 DLFNVDKLSAIA
+3641 ELFNVDKLSAIT
-3653 GELGTLTTY
+3653 GELGTLITY
-3662 KDPAK
+3662 KDPSQPQK
-3667 PTGARMVL
+3667 ARMVI
-3675 SGSLITVYD
+3675 SGTALKLYD
-3684 DNNVVRVK
+3684 DNNIERIYI
-3692 LGLW
+3692 GL

>member
-1 MNGFTRAKILSYNA
+1 MNGLKRAKILSYNA

-44 DSDLDTEIQII
+44 DSDLDTEIQIV

-78 SHGDGAIVGVRRI
+78 SHGEGAIVGVRRI

-124 TEQTGNST
+124 TQQTGNST

-137 TVVGD
+137 TVVGN

-148 SAVAG
+148 SSVAG

-165 IPIDPK
+165 VPIDPK
-171 AFQGALQDAIDKLEE
+171 SIEGAFKDALDKLEG

-194 GEKID
+194 GEKI
-199 ENKDQVSQEIDE
+199 ENSEQTNQAIEE
-211 KIKEVEELIE
+211 KVKEVEKLIE
-221 NIKDSEAFK
+221 NIKDSDAYK
-230 LLEEGINYI
+230 LLEEGINHI

-254 QIAQNKV
+254 QIAQSKV
-261 DEVRAYIE
+261 DEVRAYID
-269 QEIIDTKLIVE
+269 QEIIDTKQIVE
-280 QHANDANIRLDE
+280 QHVSDANIRLDE

-297 DQSIQINEELVADAQ
+297 DQSIQANEALVADAQ
-312 QRAIRAEKD
+312 QRAIRAEKE
-321 LDDKIGLIKR
+321 LDDKIGFIKR
-331 ETDSIIADVRSDS
+331 ETDSIIADVRSDA

-361 IIDRKKQVGEAL
+361 VLDRKKQAADTLIVI
-373 VVVDQAKAALKQDID
+373 DQTKAVLKQDID
-388 QNLVKAGQMIDEAK
+388 QNLVKAGQMIDDAK
-402 VALGEETNTLINQKI
+402 LALGEETNTLINQKI

-430 VDEFAAQYVELDKKV
+430 VDQVAAQYVDLDKKV
-445 DSGFLA
+445 DSGLLA

-458 DKEALTQSFE
+458 DKEALTKSFE
-468 LKFAEMQNELGKS
+468 LKFAEMQTELGKS
-481 SALITDEIKTL
+481 NALISEEIKTL
-492 AAQDKAITEQISA
+492 AAQDRAITEQIST
-505 AQSKI
+505 AQSQI
-510 GDNKAAID
+510 GDNKAAIN

-525 DLNKSV
+525 DLSKSV
-531 VEKTGQLQASLDTAN
+531 AEKTDQIQASLDTTNA
-546 SNILNAND
+546 SLLNATE

-570 FKDTNNLTA
+570 FLSGNGGLSA
-579 YVNQTGS
+579 YVVPSGS
-586 TYTRQ
+586 TFTRQ
-591 AKSADNPTTST
+591 AKSSDNPVNST
-602 HEILIR
+602 HEMLLR
-608 STGLLGSGW
+608 STASLGGGW
-617 FPNTPL
+617 YPTVPTLVAAPNKT
-623 LSAAAN
+623 
-629 KVFLV
+629 FLI
-634 KQILKIPVGLKLQPY
+634 KQIIKMPKGTYLLPVG
-649 GNALGTGGLLKV
+649 NATGTGGYLRV
-661 LGSAEGTGKFEIY
+661 LGNKEGTGKFEVY
-674 YSVIKCGPDIGSTIQ
+674 YSVVQCGYDAPAAIH
-689 GHFRP
+689 GHFRV
-694 INSINPPVASVEK
+694 IAGTNPPLPSTAN
-707 PVDVIVASY
+707 PVDVILADY
-716 EVWDVTAVND
+716 EVWDITALND
-726 TIPKTWRDQ
+726 TIPKAWRDQ
-735 VTGNASYIEK
+735 ITGNASYIEK
-745 VEASVKLV
+745 VESSVKLV
-753 DDKVVSEAQ
+753 DEKLVSEAK

-773 NKTKTES
+773 NKTKTTS
-780 SFVTITKSVSDGDKA
+780 DLATIAQSVADGDKA
-795 LSLRIDQTKADL
+795 LSLRIDQTKAAL
-807 EEADRQSNANIQEVT
+807 EEADRKSNANILEVT
-822 ESLAEFEEATT
+822 ESLAEFEQSTT
-833 TKFSSLDTS
+833 SKFSELDTS

-854 IDVEKS
+854 TDVQKS

-865 DNTNTKISG
+865 SNTNTRING
-874 LTSSIKSTDDVAKL
+874 LSSSLKTTDDIAKL
-888 AFNNAAEA
+888 AFDNAAEA

-910 AQNLLSLKSQTQ
+910 SQNLLSLKSQTQ

-934 GIEDWTTWRA
+934 GIDDWTQWRT
-944 TGEAKVIQDANALGG
+944 TGEAKVIQDADALGG

-970 DEAWVHWKEFV
+970 DEAWVHWNEFQ
-981 KINPDTLYRVRA
+981 KIDPNKLYRVRA
-993 RFRRVSGE
+993 RFRRVLGE

-1009 ACKTADQT
+1009 ACKNADQS
-1017 KYVTTTNNLAADMG
+1017 KYVTTTNSLAGDMG

-1036 LSAVKPILGEWQEV
+1036 LSAVKPNLGEWQEV
-1050 VLYLK
+1050 VLYMK
-1055 GKSTG
+1055 GKSIG

-1070 PRTFPAQAEFYAPM
+1070 PRTFPAQAEYYAPM
-1084 FIGNY
+1084 FIANY
-1089 SAQPGISQL
+1089 NFQTGICQL
-1098 NFIIIEDNNS
+1098 NYIIVEDNNS

-1114 STATANDLF
+1114 ATATANDLF
-1123 KTATNRTDAEAE
+1123 KTATNRTEAEAE
-1135 RTSKLEARVENT
+1135 RTSKLESRMQNA
-1147 ETGVKNNAE
+1147 ETGIQSNSQ
-1156 ALLKTVTKSDL
+1156 ALLKTATKSDL
-1167 DSAMSRVSTDITAAV
+1167 DSAMGRVATDITAAV
-1182 QNIKV
+1182 NNIKI
-1187 GGVNV
+1187 GGVNA

-1225 NLDKPVTISFEISV
+1225 NLDKPVTISFEVSV
-1239 PVAGSVQVYSSN
+1239 PVAGTVQVYSSN
-1251 GSAHI
+1251 GSAH
-1256 FSSSVSV
+1256 FFTTSVTV
-1263 TKANEF
+1263 TKASEF
-1269 QKYEVTVF
+1269 QKFEVTVF
-1277 PKIHTGSTTESTIEF
+1277 PKLHTGSTTESTIEF
-1292 YGTYTTG
+1292 YGTYGTG
-1299 RIPTIRRLQIEAG
+1299 RIPTIQKLQIEAG

-1324 VQSSLSA
+1324 TQSSLNA

-1336 KITQAD
+1336 KVTQAE
-1342 VKKQGDSL
+1342 VKKHGDTL
-1350 SSQSID
+1350 SSQSLD

-1364 ILTNAEVGKKASSE
+1364 TITNTEVSKKASTE
-1378 ALQTTDS
+1378 ALQTTNS
-1385 KVIEQAGQIK
+1385 QVSEQAGLIK
-1395 AVTEQSN
+1395 AVTEQAN
-1402 TLSANLS
+1402 TLSANLN

-1423 LVGTYNGV
+1423 VVGTYNGV
-1431 SYPHVLYKMGEDWE
+1431 SYPHLRYKLGEDWE

-1456 EHVRGTGDTNSNLA
+1456 EHTRGAGDTNSNLA

-1475 GTQFLQQVISTAGKV
+1475 GSQFLQQVINTTGKV
-1490 ISKITFTKSNSGL
+1490 ISKITFTKTSAGTA
-1503 GKYINFYMLNKPT
+1503 KEVHFYMLNKPT
-1516 ADKQSVGTV
+1516 ADKNSVGTV

-1533 EFITTDSWIA
+1533 EFITTDNWIA

-1552 DQVSANLTEFKQTY
+1552 DQVSANLNEFKQTY
-1566 VTERDALAQRTSKLE
+1566 VTESGALAQRTSKLE
-1581 VGMTD
+1581 AGMSD
-1586 VEKNIFNTAQA
+1586 VEKNIYNTTQA

-1612 SQTKAFNTSLTKLN
+1612 SQTKAFNTSLTKLD
-1626 ESIKA
+1626 EALKA
-1631 ENDSDSLIPDYNL
+1631 ANDSDSLAGDYNFK
-1644 ANPDKWIS
+1644 NPDMWYS
-1652 HYSYDMKQYFKT
+1652 HYGWDMSQYFKT
-1664 TTTGKISNTVFR
+1664 TTTGKIGNTVFR
-1676 KDTTVPVNC
+1676 KDTSNPVNC
-1685 FNYSLSAVPND
+1685 FNYNKQALPNT
-1696 RAYRISFWVRCSSD
+1696 RAYIVSFLVRRSSD
-1710 SNGSLSIPVMY
+1710 SNGLCYIPI
-1721 GYSDGLWTIARYSAV
+1721 GRAKNDGVFSTANYTSV
-1736 SIPAAQLPVKDGN
+1736 SVPVAEIPANESWTLISKVINMTSVAETYPQIQL
-1749 WYFVSTVANFTSN
+1749 
-1762 TTIQQLRFGIALG
+1762 GIALG
-1775 HTGTSGWWEVQGYK
+1775 HTGNVGWWEAQAYRIA
-1789 VSPVLNESDID
+1789 PVLNESDVD
-1800 STIVKSSILIDY
+1800 STIVKSSILVDY

-1872 ISTSGGDNII
+1872 ISSSGGDNII
-1882 KNGDFSKPLEISNWR
+1882 KNGDFSSPLGTLNWR
-1897 QNAVVAGSLFEA
+1897 QNSAVAGNLLEV
-1909 YKDSNGITW
+1909 YKDSKGATW
-1918 GHFKSTNTTTN
+1918 GHFKSTDTTTY
-1929 FKGFIETITLAEGLE
+1929 FKGFIETLTLADGLE
-1944 TNQKYTLSFKAK
+1944 MNQKYTLSFKAM
-1956 SLTAAQTQIFLI
+1956 SLTAAQTQILLI
-1968 IHRRDA
+1968 IHRRDSS
-1974 AGSNNQ
+1974 GSNNQ
-1980 IGTTWNNISTDKEVL
+1980 IGTTWNNISTDKETL

-2001 TNLVDL
+2001 TNIINL
-2007 QYINVI
+2007 QHINLI
-2013 LYAQIGFA
+2013 LYSQVGFA
-2021 PDFLIREVQIEK
+2021 PDFLIREVQLEK

-2042 NPRELEKGLEAN
+2042 NPRELIKDLEAN
-2054 ATAIEGTKADVK
+2054 ASAIEGTKADVQ
-2066 KNGEQIASISEN
+2066 KNGEKITSLAEN
-2078 YVTLKSAVDNNKLSA
+2078 YATLKSTVDNNKTA
-2093 DGKFQEINSTISDNQ
+2093 VDGKFQEINSTISDNQ
-2108 QNTTQSITNLE
+2108 QNTTQSINNLE
-2119 SGYKQ
+2119 SSYKQ

-2173 GSIATSTRY
+2173 GSIASSTRY
-2182 DTYAAIA
+2182 DTYAAVA

-2211 YDSIGVNIAT
+2211 YDSIGVNLAP

-2233 FTIDQITGRDAY
+2233 FTLDQITGRDAY

-2258 IELHSTP
+2258 IELHATP

-2274 IMLGVQVVSGIPIGL
+2274 IMLAVQVVSGIPIGL

-2330 LDILRYSEENW
+2330 LDTLRYSEENW

-2381 VARIKYTAAAGLV
+2381 VARIKYTATAGLV
-2394 GATCSIQFHGATYSI
+2394 GATCSIQFHGATYSV
-2409 GLPTFTV
+2409 GLPSFVV

-2430 DVKATAFEAIPLGLR
+2430 DLKASAFEAIPLGLR
-2445 FDNAPSGGTFTITN
+2445 FDNAPSGGTFTVTN
-2459 MFVSRG
+2459 MFISRG

-2484 FVEDTFIKADANKGV
+2484 FVEDTFIKADVNKGV
-2499 IVQQI
+2499 IAQQI
-2504 NQYDAA
+2504 QQYDAT
-2510 VPGGLSTVVK
+2510 VPGGLSSVVK
-2520 TTKATADQTSQ
+2520 TTKATADQTSK
-2531 DLATLKNTEISQLQT
+2531 DLATLRNTEISQLQT

-2574 VNFKKGNNGVGVYNN
+2574 VNFKKGNNGVSVYNN
-2589 AANGN
+2589 AGNGN
-2594 VTVTRIAKSSD
+2594 VTVTRVAKSAD
-2605 NPTTSTHELEIK
+2605 NPTTSTYEIEIK
-2617 TIGAANPTWGGFF
+2617 TIGAASPTWGGFV

-2639 VFIIK
+2639 VFVIK

-2649 PIGYKLV
+2649 PVGYKLV
-2656 IAGNSMGTGA
+2656 NAGNAMGTGA
-2666 IERFVGS
+2666 IDRFIGS
-2673 AEGTGKFETY
+2673 TEGTGKFETY
-2683 IRLIK
+2683 IRMIK
-2688 CGAAG
+2688 CGAVG

-2699 HVYVAGGATPTATTP
+2699 HVYVAGGTTPTATAP

-2738 DFVSTATDSISTL
+2738 DFVSSATDSISTL
-2751 TNFKESWAAKLVEMS
+2751 TNFKETWAAKLTEMS
-2766 SKLDSKNSAYILNA
+2766 SKLDSKNGAYILNA
-2780 DITNTTIDRAIAASS
+2780 DITNTNVERAIAASS
-2795 QKLTS
+2795 QKITS
-2800 EYTTAMSVQPLSS
+2800 EYTNAMSVQPLGS
-2813 GAGKIFDKPL
+2813 GGGKIFVKPL
-2823 TWRQPVTTSGTLVIK
+2823 TWRQAITTSGTLVIK
-2838 TPITINAYMTKIKIS
+2838 TPITVGAYMTKVKIS

-2858 NKEDNTFDMDLAF
+2858 NKEDNIFDLDLAF
-2871 YAYTSTTPFY
+2871 YAYTSTVPFY
-2881 QNMTARSFGI
+2881 PNMTSRSFGI
-2891 TMDETNAITKGLAL
+2891 TLDENNATTKGLAL

-2948 SAAIETD
+2948 TAAIETD

-2969 AMETTAGS
+2969 MMETTAGS
-2977 QAKVDIPM
+2977 QAKVDVPM

-3013 QTDTSLRAE
+3013 QTDASLRAE
-3022 AVTYGISST
+3022 AVTYGISSAA
-3031 TYATAFSTLNT
+3031 YATALSTLNT
-3042 YLAALFANMNVT
+3042 YLASLFANMNVT

-3070 NARQELV
+3070 NARQALV
-3077 RLISEKAKSL
+3077 RAISEKAKE
-3087 ADSAQNSANSKS
+3087 
-3099 KTFTAQPTIP
+3099 I
-3109 YAQGDIW
+3109 
-3116 KNGTTVSVATVG
+3116 
-3128 RTSGAFTASDWT
+3128 
-3140 KVGDITSENTS
+3140 
-3151 ADTVKVNGVLSATV
+3151 ADT
-3165 TANAAAGKQIA
+3165 
-3176 DDVMSDLVITP
+3176 
-3187 TEKSALYN
+3187 
-3195 SYKDMESNFNRL
+3195 
-3207 QNLANPW
+3207 
-3214 GISVTAAQTAWDS
+3214 
-3227 LNNVSPKFFTD
+3227 
-3238 IISTT
+3238 
-3243 TTKTTLTSAQR
+3243 
-3254 DSLKGRINIFY
+3254 
-3265 TEVANLDKAVNE
+3265 
-3277 YLNKAAA
+3277 
-3284 DAKDLAATTKA
+3284 AKDIASTTKA
-3295 TLERDYLTS
+3295 TLERDYMTS
-3304 SKTNEAIASSTE
+3304 TKTNEAIASSTE
-3316 RMTALYSANSQKIM
+3316 RMSALYSANGQKIM
-3330 ASVLDTWFKDW
+3330 ASVLETWQKDW
-3341 LNKTPSGN
+3341 LVKTPSGN
-3349 KAEMTIV
+3349 KPELSLV

-3367 RIGNNSGNDEAWINW
+3367 RIGNNVGNDEAWLNW
-3382 FASLPIDDNKYYRVK
+3382 FTSLPIDDNKYYRVK

-3405 TGVVYVGASCQNAT
+3405 TGVVYVGATCQNAN
-3419 KTKYVAQ
+3419 KTKYIAQ
-3426 DNTEINDVGSS
+3426 DNSEINDIGSS

-3513 ADFESFKTTYTTE
+3513 ADFENFKTTYTTD
-3526 VGSYAGAL
+3526 VGAYAGAL
-3534 QTLVSVYGNNA
+3534 QTLVSVYGQNA
-3545 VKLKSQ
+3545 IKLKSQ
-3551 ADLIDGIK
+3551 ADLIDGVK
-3559 GKYVFGMDNNGVF
+3559 GKYVMGMDNNGVF

-3577 ATEQTNG
+3577 VSEQTNG
-3584 TVFSSIGFQADRIF
+3584 TVLSSIGFQADRIF

-3610 FIIQDNQVIMNS
+3610 FIIQDNQVVMNS

-3634 KVKSLTA
+3634 KAKSLTA
-3641 DLFNVDKLSAIA
+3641 ELFNVDKLSAIT
-3653 GELGTLTTY
+3653 GELGTLITY
-3662 KDPAK
+3662 KDPSQPQK
-3667 PTGARMVL
+3667 ARMVI
-3675 SGSLITVYD
+3675 SGTALKLYD
-3684 DNNVVRVK
+3684 DNNIERIYI
-3692 LGLW
+3692 GL

>member
-1 MNGFTRAKILSYNA
+1 MNGLKRAKILSYNA

-44 DSDLDTEIQII
+44 DSDLDTEIQIV

-124 TEQTGNST
+124 TQQTGNST

-137 TVVGD
+137 TVVGN

-165 IPIDPK
+165 VPIDPK
-171 AFQGALQDAIDKLEE
+171 AIEGAFKDALNKLES

-199 ENKDQVSQEIDE
+199 ETKDQVSQEIDE

-221 NIKDSEAFK
+221 NIKDSDAYK
-230 LLEEGINYI
+230 LLEEGINHI

-254 QIAQNKV
+254 QIAQSKV
-261 DEVRAYIE
+261 DEVRAYID
-269 QEIIDTKLIVE
+269 QEIIDTKQIVE
-280 QHANDANIRLDE
+280 QHVSDANIRLDE

-297 DQSIQINEELVADAQ
+297 DQSIQANEALVADAQ
-312 QRAIRAEKD
+312 QRAIRAEKE
-321 LDDKIGLIKR
+321 LDDKIGFIKS
-331 ETDSIIADVRSDS
+331 ETDSIIADVRSDA

-361 IIDRKKQVGEAL
+361 VLDRKKQAADTLIVI
-373 VVVDQAKAALKQDID
+373 DQTKAALKQDID
-388 QNLVKAGQMIDEAK
+388 QNLVKAGQMIDDAK
-402 VALGEETNTLINQKI
+402 LALGEETNTLINQKI

-430 VDEFAAQYVELDKKV
+430 VDQVAAQYVDLDKKV

-458 DKEALTQSFE
+458 DKEALTKSFE
-468 LKFAEMQNELGKS
+468 LKFAEMQTELGKS
-481 SALITDEIKTL
+481 NALISEEIKTL
-492 AAQDKAITEQISA
+492 AAQDRAFTEQIST
-505 AQSKI
+505 AQSQI
-510 GDNKAAID
+510 GDNKAAINN
-518 SVERTVV
+518 VERTVV
-525 DLNKSV
+525 DLGKSV
-531 VEKTGQLQASLDTAN
+531 AEKTDQIQASLDTTNA
-546 SNILNAND
+546 SLLNATE

-570 FKDTNNLTA
+570 FLSGNGGVSA
-579 YVNQTGS
+579 YVVPSGS
-586 TYTRQ
+586 TFTRQ
-591 AKSADNPTTST
+591 AKSTDNPVNST
-602 HEILIR
+602 HEMLLR
-608 STGLLGSGW
+608 STASLGGGW
-617 FPNTPL
+617 YPTVPTLVAAPNKT
-623 LSAAAN
+623 
-629 KVFLV
+629 FLI
-634 KQILKIPVGLKLQPY
+634 KQIIKMPKGTYLLPVG
-649 GNALGTGGLLKV
+649 NATGTGGYLRV
-661 LGSAEGTGKFEIY
+661 LGNKEGTGKFEVY
-674 YSVIKCGPDIGSTIQ
+674 YSVVQCGYDAPAAIH
-689 GHFRP
+689 GHFRV
-694 INSINPPVASVEK
+694 IAGTNPPLPSTAN
-707 PVDVIVASY
+707 PVDVILADY
-716 EVWDVTAVND
+716 EVWDITALND
-726 TIPKTWRDQ
+726 TIPKAWRDQ
-735 VTGNASYIEK
+735 ITGNASYIEK
-745 VEASVKLV
+745 VESSVKLV
-753 DDKVVSEAQ
+753 DEKLVSETK

-773 NKTKTES
+773 NKTKTTS
-780 SFVTITKSVSDGDKA
+780 DLATIAQSVSDGDKA
-795 LSLRIDQTKADL
+795 LSLRIDQTKAAL
-807 EEADRQSNANIQEVT
+807 EEADRKSNANILEVT
-822 ESLAEFEEATT
+822 ESLAEFEQSTT
-833 TKFSSLDTS
+833 SKFSELDTS

-854 IDVEKS
+854 TDVQKS

-865 DNTNTKISG
+865 SNTNTRING
-874 LTSSIKSTDDVAKL
+874 LSSSLKTTDDIAKL
-888 AFNNAAEA
+888 AFDNAAEA

-910 AQNLLSLKSQTQ
+910 SQNLLSLKSQTQ

-934 GIEDWTTWRA
+934 GIDDWTRWRT
-944 TGEAKVIQDANALGG
+944 TGEAKVIQDADAFGG

-970 DEAWVHWKEFV
+970 DEAWVHWNEFV

-993 RFRRVSGE
+993 RFRRVAGESG
-1001 TGSIYLGV
+1001 TIYLGV
-1009 ACKTADQT
+1009 ACKNADQS
-1017 KYVTTTNNLAADMG
+1017 KYVTTTNSLAGDMG

-1036 LSAVKPILGEWQEV
+1036 LSAVKPNLGEWQEV
-1050 VLYLK
+1050 VLYMK

-1070 PRTFPAQAEFYAPM
+1070 PRTFPAQAEYYAPM
-1084 FIGNY
+1084 FIANY
-1089 SAQPGISQL
+1089 NFQTGICQL
-1098 NFIIIEDNNS
+1098 NYIIVEDNNS

-1114 STATANDLF
+1114 ATATANDLF
-1123 KTATNRTDAEAE
+1123 KTATNRTEAEAE
-1135 RTSKLEARVENT
+1135 RTSKLESRMQNA
-1147 ETGVKNNAE
+1147 ETGIQSNAQ
-1156 ALLKTVTKSDL
+1156 ALLKTATKSDL
-1167 DSAMSRVSTDITAAV
+1167 DSAMGRVATDITAAV
-1182 QNIKV
+1182 NNIKI
-1187 GGVNV
+1187 GGVNA

-1225 NLDKPVTISFEISV
+1225 NLDKPVTISFEVSV
-1239 PVAGSVQVYSSN
+1239 PVAGTVQVYSSN
-1251 GSAHI
+1251 GSAH
-1256 FSSSVSV
+1256 FFTTSVTV
-1263 TKANEF
+1263 TKASEF
-1269 QKYEVTVF
+1269 QKFEVTVF
-1277 PKIHTGSTTESTIEF
+1277 PKLHTGSTTESTIEF
-1292 YGTYTTG
+1292 YGTYGTG
-1299 RIPTIRRLQIEAG
+1299 RIPTIQKLQIEAG

-1324 VQSSLSA
+1324 TQSSLNA

-1336 KITQAD
+1336 KVTQAE
-1342 VKKQGDSL
+1342 VKKHGDTL
-1350 SSQSID
+1350 SSQSLD

-1364 ILTNAEVGKKASSE
+1364 TITNTEVSKKASTE
-1378 ALQTTDS
+1378 ALQTTNS
-1385 KVIEQAGQIK
+1385 QVSEQAGLIK
-1395 AVTEQSN
+1395 AVTEQAN
-1402 TLSANLS
+1402 TLSANLN

-1423 LVGTYNGV
+1423 VVGTYNGV
-1431 SYPHVLYKMGEDWE
+1431 SYPHLRYKLGEEWE

-1456 EHVRGTGDTNSNLA
+1456 EHTRGAGDTNSNLA

-1475 GTQFLQQVISTAGKV
+1475 GSQFLQQVINTTGKV
-1490 ISKITFTKSNSGL
+1490 ISKITFTKTSAGTA
-1503 GKYINFYMLNKPT
+1503 KEVHFYMLNKPT
-1516 ADKQSVGTV
+1516 VDKNSVGTV

-1533 EFITTDSWIA
+1533 EFITTDNWIA

-1552 DQVSANLTEFKQTY
+1552 DQVSANLNEFKQTY
-1566 VTERDALAQRTSKLE
+1566 VTESGALAQRTSKLE
-1581 VGMTD
+1581 AGMSD
-1586 VEKNIFNTAQA
+1586 VEKNIYNTTQA
-1597 LNNYATNAKLDEVTA
+1597 LNNYATNAKLDEVVA
-1612 SQTKAFNTSLTKLN
+1612 SQTKAFNTSLTKLD
-1626 ESIKA
+1626 EALKA
-1631 ENDSDSLIPDYNL
+1631 ANDSDSLAGDYNFK
-1644 ANPDKWIS
+1644 NPDMWYS
-1652 HYSYDMKQYFKT
+1652 HYGWDMSQYFKT
-1664 TTTGKISNTVFR
+1664 TTTGKIGNTVFR
-1676 KDTTVPVNC
+1676 KDTSNPVNC
-1685 FNYSLSAVPND
+1685 FNYNKQALPNT
-1696 RAYRISFWVRCSSD
+1696 RAYIVSFLVRRSSD
-1710 SNGSLSIPVMY
+1710 SNGLCYIPI
-1721 GYSDGLWTIARYSAV
+1721 GRAKNDGVFSTANYTSV
-1736 SIPAAQLPVKDGN
+1736 SVPVAEIPANESWTLISKVINMTSVAETYPQIQL
-1749 WYFVSTVANFTSN
+1749 
-1762 TTIQQLRFGIALG
+1762 GIALG
-1775 HTGTSGWWEVQGYK
+1775 HTGNAGWWEAQGYRIT
-1789 VSPVLNESDID
+1789 PVLNESDVD
-1800 STIVKSSILIDY
+1800 STIVKSSILVDY

-1872 ISTSGGDNII
+1872 ISSSGGDNLI
-1882 KNGDFSKPLEISNWR
+1882 KNGDFSSPLGTLNWR
-1897 QNAVVAGSLFEA
+1897 QNSAVAGNLLEV
-1909 YKDSNGITW
+1909 YKDSKGATW
-1918 GHFKSTNTTTN
+1918 GHFKSTDTTTY
-1929 FKGFIETITLAEGLE
+1929 FKGFIETLTLADGLE
-1944 TNQKYTLSFKAK
+1944 MNQKYTLSFKAM
-1956 SLTAAQTQIFLI
+1956 SLTAAQTQILLI
-1968 IHRRDA
+1968 IHRRDSS
-1974 AGSNNQ
+1974 GSNNQ
-1980 IGTTWNNISTDKEVL
+1980 IGTTWNNISTDKETL

-2001 TNLVDL
+2001 TNIINL
-2007 QYINVI
+2007 QHINLI
-2013 LYAQIGFA
+2013 LYSQVGFA
-2021 PDFLIREVQIEK
+2021 PDFLIREVQLEK

-2042 NPRELEKGLEAN
+2042 NPRELIKDLEAN
-2054 ATAIEGTKADVK
+2054 ASAIEGTKADVQ
-2066 KNGEQIASISEN
+2066 KNGEKITSLAEN
-2078 YVTLKSAVDNNKLSA
+2078 YATLKSTVDNNKTA
-2093 DGKFQEINSTISDNQ
+2093 VDGKFQEINSTISDNQ
-2108 QNTTQSITNLE
+2108 QNTTQSINNLE
-2119 SGYKQ
+2119 SSYKQ

-2173 GSIATSTRY
+2173 GSIASSTRY
-2182 DTYAAIA
+2182 DTYAAVA

-2211 YDSIGVNIAT
+2211 YDSIGVNLAP

-2233 FTIDQITGRDAY
+2233 FTLDQITGRDAY

-2258 IELHSTP
+2258 IELHATP

-2274 IMLGVQVVSGIPIGL
+2274 IMLAVQVVSGIPIGL

-2320 AEEIKVFKAQ
+2320 AQEIKVFKAQ
-2330 LDILRYSEENW
+2330 LDTLRYSEENW

-2381 VARIKYTAAAGLV
+2381 VARIKYKATAGLV
-2394 GATCSIQFHGATYSI
+2394 GATCSIQFHGATYSV
-2409 GLPTFTV
+2409 GLPSFVV

-2430 DVKATAFEAIPLGLR
+2430 DLKASAFEAIPLGLR
-2445 FDNAPSGGTFTITN
+2445 FDNAPSGGTFTVTN
-2459 MFVSRG
+2459 MFISRG

-2484 FVEDTFIKADANKGV
+2484 FVEDTFIKADVNKGV
-2499 IVQQI
+2499 IAQQI
-2504 NQYDAA
+2504 QQYDAT
-2510 VPGGLSTVVK
+2510 VPGGLSSVVK

-2531 DLATLKNTEISQLQT
+2531 DLASLRNTEISQLQT

-2574 VNFKKGNNGVGVYNN
+2574 VNFKKGNNGVSVYNN
-2589 AANGN
+2589 AGNGN
-2594 VTVTRIAKSSD
+2594 VTVTRVAKSSD
-2605 NPTTSTHELEIK
+2605 NPTTSTHEIEIK

-2639 VFIIK
+2639 VFVIK

-2649 PIGYKLV
+2649 PVGYKLV
-2656 IAGNSMGTGA
+2656 NAGNAMGTGA
-2666 IERFVGS
+2666 IDRFIGNT
-2673 AEGTGKFETY
+2673 EGTGKFETY
-2683 IRLIK
+2683 IRMIK
-2688 CGAAG
+2688 CGAVG

-2699 HVYVAGGATPTATTP
+2699 HVYVAGGSTPTATAP

-2738 DFVSTATDSISTL
+2738 DFISSATDSISTL
-2751 TNFKESWAAKLVEMS
+2751 TNFKETWAAKLTEMS
-2766 SKLDSKNSAYILNA
+2766 SKLDSKNGAYILNA
-2780 DITNTTIDRAIAASS
+2780 DITNTNVERAIAASS
-2795 QKLTS
+2795 QKITS
-2800 EYTTAMSVQPLSS
+2800 EYTNAMSVQPLSS
-2813 GAGKIFDKPL
+2813 GAGKIFVKPL
-2823 TWRQPVTTSGTLVIK
+2823 TWRQAITTSGTLVIK
-2838 TPITINAYMTKIKIS
+2838 TPITVGAYMTKVKIS

-2858 NKEDNTFDMDLAF
+2858 NKEDNIFDLDLAF
-2871 YAYTSTTPFY
+2871 YAYTSTVPFY
-2881 QNMTARSFGI
+2881 PNMTSRSFGI
-2891 TMDETNAITKGLAL
+2891 TLDENNATTKGLAL

-2948 SAAIETD
+2948 TAAIETD

-2969 AMETTAGS
+2969 MMETTAGS
-2977 QAKVDIPM
+2977 QAKVDVPM
-2985 AQLSDIAADNKLTP
+2985 SQLSDIAADNKLTP

-3013 QTDTSLRAE
+3013 QTDASLRAE
-3022 AVTYGISST
+3022 AVTYGISSAA
-3031 TYATAFSTLNT
+3031 YATAFSTLNT

-3070 NARQELV
+3070 NARQALV
-3077 RLISEKAKSL
+3077 RAISEKAKE
-3087 ADSAQNSANSKS
+3087 
-3099 KTFTAQPTIP
+3099 I
-3109 YAQGDIW
+3109 
-3116 KNGTTVSVATVG
+3116 
-3128 RTSGAFTASDWT
+3128 
-3140 KVGDITSENTS
+3140 
-3151 ADTVKVNGVLSATV
+3151 ADT
-3165 TANAAAGKQIA
+3165 
-3176 DDVMSDLVITP
+3176 
-3187 TEKSALYN
+3187 
-3195 SYKDMESNFNRL
+3195 
-3207 QNLANPW
+3207 
-3214 GISVTAAQTAWDS
+3214 
-3227 LNNVSPKFFTD
+3227 
-3238 IISTT
+3238 
-3243 TTKTTLTSAQR
+3243 
-3254 DSLKGRINIFY
+3254 
-3265 TEVANLDKAVNE
+3265 
-3277 YLNKAAA
+3277 
-3284 DAKDLAATTKA
+3284 AKDIASTTKA
-3295 TLERDYLTS
+3295 TLERDYMTS
-3304 SKTNEAIASSTE
+3304 TKTNEAIASSTE
-3316 RMTALYSANSQKIM
+3316 RMSALYSANGQKIM
-3330 ASVLDTWFKDW
+3330 ASVLETWQKDW
-3341 LNKTPSGN
+3341 LVKTPSGN
-3349 KAEMTIV
+3349 KPELSLV

-3367 RIGNNSGNDEAWINW
+3367 RIGNNVGNDEAWLNW
-3382 FASLPIDDNKYYRVK
+3382 FTSLPIDDNKYYRVK

-3405 TGVVYVGASCQNAT
+3405 TGVVYVGATCQNAN
-3419 KTKYVAQ
+3419 KTKYIAQ
-3426 DNTEINDVGSS
+3426 DNSEINDIGSS

-3453 GTAYFKGRSAGASAG
+3453 GTAYFKGRSAGASVG
-3468 AGTLLSPKTFANKA
+3468 AGTLLNPKTFANKA

-3513 ADFESFKTTYTTE
+3513 ADFENFKTTYTTD
-3526 VGSYAGAL
+3526 VGAYAGAL
-3534 QTLVSVYGNNA
+3534 QTLVSVYGQNA
-3545 VKLKSQ
+3545 IKLKSQ
-3551 ADLIDGIK
+3551 ADLIDGVK
-3559 GKYVFGMDNNGVF
+3559 GKYVMGMDNNGVF

-3577 ATEQTNG
+3577 VSEQTNG
-3584 TVFSSIGFQADRIF
+3584 TVISSIGFQADRIF
-3598 FTTGSSSTKYMP
+3598 FTTGASSTKYMP

-3634 KVKSLTA
+3634 KAKSLTA
-3641 DLFNVDKLSAIA
+3641 ELFNVDSLSAIT
-3653 GELGTLTTY
+3653 GNFGTFTSVAPDGS
-3662 KDPAK
+3662 KQ
-3667 PTGARMVL
+3667 VI
-3675 SGSLITVYD
+3675 SGGSTQIFYPNGNLALRIGI
-3684 DNNVVRVK
+3684 K
-3692 LGLW
+3692 

>member
-1 MNGFTRAKILSYNA
+1 MNGLKRAKILSYNA

-44 DSDLDTEIQII
+44 DSDLDTEIQIV

-98 ISKENLKVDSGTTVS
+98 ISKENLKVDSGTTIA

-124 TEQTGNST
+124 TQQTGNST

-137 TVVGD
+137 TVVGN

-165 IPIDPK
+165 VPIDPK
-171 AFQGALQDAIDKLEE
+171 AIEGAFKDALDKLES
-186 LKEELKEQ
+186 LKEKLKEQ

-221 NIKDSEAFK
+221 NIKDSDAYK
-230 LLEEGINYI
+230 LLEEGINHI

-254 QIAQNKV
+254 QIAQSKV
-261 DEVRAYIE
+261 DEVRAYID
-269 QEIIDTKLIVE
+269 QEIIDTKQIVE
-280 QHANDANIRLDE
+280 QHVSDANIRLDE

-297 DQSIQINEELVADAQ
+297 DQSIQANEALVADAQ
-312 QRAIRAEKD
+312 QRAIRAEKE
-321 LDDKIGLIKR
+321 LDDKIGFIKR
-331 ETDSIIADVRSDS
+331 ETDSIIADVRSDA

-361 IIDRKKQVGEAL
+361 VLDRKKQAADTLIVI
-373 VVVDQAKAALKQDID
+373 DQTKAALKQDID
-388 QNLVKAGQMIDEAK
+388 QNLVKAGQMIDDAK
-402 VALGEETNTLINQKI
+402 LALGEETNTLINQKI

-430 VDEFAAQYVELDKKV
+430 VDQVAARYVDLDKKV

-458 DKEALTQSFE
+458 DKEALTKSFE
-468 LKFAEMQNELGKS
+468 LKFAEMQTELGKS
-481 SALITDEIKTL
+481 NALISEEIKTL
-492 AAQDKAITEQISA
+492 AAQDRAFTEQIST
-505 AQSKI
+505 AQSQI
-510 GDNKAAID
+510 GDNKAAINN
-518 SVERTVV
+518 VERTVV
-525 DLNKSV
+525 DLGKSV
-531 VEKTGQLQASLDTAN
+531 AEKTDQIQASLDTTNA
-546 SNILNAND
+546 SLLNATE

-570 FKDTNNLTA
+570 FLSGNGGLSA
-579 YVNQTGS
+579 YVVPSGS
-586 TYTRQ
+586 TFTRQ
-591 AKSADNPTTST
+591 AKSTDNPVNST
-602 HEILIR
+602 HEMLLR
-608 STGLLGSGW
+608 STASLGGGW
-617 FPNTPL
+617 YPTAPTLVAAPNKT
-623 LSAAAN
+623 
-629 KVFLV
+629 FLI
-634 KQILKIPVGLKLQPY
+634 KQIIKMPKGTYLLPVG
-649 GNALGTGGLLKV
+649 NATGTGGYLRV
-661 LGSAEGTGKFEIY
+661 LGNKEGTGKFEVY
-674 YSVIKCGPDIGSTIQ
+674 YSVVQCGYDAPAAIH
-689 GHFRP
+689 GHFRV
-694 INSINPPVASVEK
+694 IAGTNPPLPSTTS
-707 PVDVIVASY
+707 PVDVILADY
-716 EVWDVTAVND
+716 EVWDITALND
-726 TIPKTWRDQ
+726 TIPKAWRDQ
-735 VTGNASYIEK
+735 ITGNASYIEK
-745 VEASVKLV
+745 VESSVKLV
-753 DDKVVSEAQ
+753 DEKLVSEAK

-773 NKTKTES
+773 NKTKTTS
-780 SFVTITKSVSDGDKA
+780 DLATIAQSVSDGDKA
-795 LSLRIDQTKADL
+795 LSLRIDQTKAAL
-807 EEADRQSNANIQEVT
+807 EEADRKSNANILEVT
-822 ESLAEFEEATT
+822 ESLAEFEQSTT
-833 TKFSSLDTS
+833 SKFSELDTS

-854 IDVEKS
+854 TDVQKS

-865 DNTNTKISG
+865 SNTNTRING
-874 LTSSIKSTDDVAKL
+874 LSSSLKTTDDIAKL
-888 AFNNAAEA
+888 AFDNAAEA

-910 AQNLLSLKSQTQ
+910 SQNLLSLKSQTQ

-934 GIEDWTTWRA
+934 GIDDWTRWRT
-944 TGEAKVIQDANALGG
+944 TGEAKVIQDADAFGG
-959 YILELGNNAGN
+959 HILELGNNAGN
-970 DEAWVHWKEFV
+970 DEAWVHWNEFV

-993 RFRRVSGE
+993 RFRRVAGESG
-1001 TGSIYLGV
+1001 TIYLGV
-1009 ACKTADQT
+1009 ACKNSDQS
-1017 KYVTTTNNLAADMG
+1017 KYVTTTNSLAGDMG

-1036 LSAVKPILGEWQEV
+1036 LSAVKPNLGEWQEV
-1050 VLYLK
+1050 VLYMK

-1070 PRTFPAQAEFYAPM
+1070 PRTFPAQAEYYAPM
-1084 FIGNY
+1084 FIANY
-1089 SAQPGISQL
+1089 NSQTGICQL
-1098 NFIIIEDNNS
+1098 NYIIVEDNNS

-1114 STATANDLF
+1114 ATATANDLF
-1123 KTATNRTDAEAE
+1123 KTATNRTEAEAE
-1135 RTSKLEARVENT
+1135 RTSKLESRMQNA
-1147 ETGVKNNAE
+1147 ETGIQSNAQ
-1156 ALLKTVTKSDL
+1156 ALLKTATKSDL
-1167 DSAMSRVSTDITAAV
+1167 DSAMGRVATDITAAV
-1182 QNIKV
+1182 NNIKI
-1187 GGVNV
+1187 GGVNA

-1225 NLDKPVTISFEISV
+1225 NLDKPVTISFEVSV
-1239 PVAGSVQVYSSN
+1239 PVAGTVQVYSSN
-1251 GSAHI
+1251 GSAH
-1256 FSSSVSV
+1256 FFTTSVTV
-1263 TKANEF
+1263 TKASEF
-1269 QKYEVTVF
+1269 QKFEVTVF
-1277 PKIHTGSTTESTIEF
+1277 PKLHTGSTTESTIEF
-1292 YGTYTTG
+1292 YGTYGTG
-1299 RIPTIRRLQIEAG
+1299 RIPTIQKLQIEAG

-1324 VQSSLSA
+1324 TQSSLNA

-1336 KITQAD
+1336 KVTQAE
-1342 VKKQGDSL
+1342 VKKHGDTL
-1350 SSQSID
+1350 SSQSLD

-1364 ILTNAEVGKKASSE
+1364 TITNTEVSKKASTE
-1378 ALQTTDS
+1378 ALQTTNS
-1385 KVIEQAGQIK
+1385 QVSEQAGLIK
-1395 AVTEQSN
+1395 AVTEQAN
-1402 TLSANLS
+1402 TLSANLN

-1423 LVGTYNGV
+1423 VVGTYNGV
-1431 SYPHVLYKMGEDWE
+1431 SYPHLRYKLGEEWE

-1456 EHVRGTGDTNSNLA
+1456 EHTRGAGDTNSNLA

-1475 GTQFLQQVISTAGKV
+1475 GSQFLQQVINTTGKV
-1490 ISKITFTKSNSGL
+1490 ISKITFTKTSAGTA
-1503 GKYINFYMLNKPT
+1503 KEVHFYMLNKPT
-1516 ADKQSVGTV
+1516 VDKNSVGTV

-1533 EFITTDSWIA
+1533 EFITTDNWIA

-1552 DQVSANLTEFKQTY
+1552 DQVSANLNEFKQTY
-1566 VTERDALAQRTSKLE
+1566 VTESGALAQRTSKLE
-1581 VGMTD
+1581 AGMSD
-1586 VEKNIFNTAQA
+1586 VEKNIYNTTQA
-1597 LNNYATNAKLDEVTA
+1597 LNNYATNAKLDEVVA
-1612 SQTKAFNTSLTKLN
+1612 SQTKAFNTSLTKLD
-1626 ESIKA
+1626 EALKA
-1631 ENDSDSLIPDYNL
+1631 ANDSDSLAGDYNFK
-1644 ANPDKWIS
+1644 NPDMWYS
-1652 HYSYDMKQYFKT
+1652 HYGWDMSQYFKT
-1664 TTTGKISNTVFR
+1664 TTTGKIGNTVFR
-1676 KDTTVPVNC
+1676 KDTSNPVNC
-1685 FNYSLSAVPND
+1685 FNYNKQALPNT
-1696 RAYRISFWVRCSSD
+1696 RAYIVSFLVRRSSD
-1710 SNGSLSIPVMY
+1710 SNGLCYIPI
-1721 GYSDGLWTIARYSAV
+1721 GRAKNDGVFSTANYTSV
-1736 SIPAAQLPVKDGN
+1736 SVPVAEIPANESWTLISKVINMTSVAETYPQIQL
-1749 WYFVSTVANFTSN
+1749 
-1762 TTIQQLRFGIALG
+1762 GIALG
-1775 HTGTSGWWEVQGYK
+1775 HTGNAGWWEAQGYRIT
-1789 VSPVLNESDID
+1789 PVLNESDVD
-1800 STIVKSSILIDY
+1800 STIVKSSILVDY

-1872 ISTSGGDNII
+1872 ISSSGGDNLI
-1882 KNGDFSKPLEISNWR
+1882 KNGDFSSPLGTLNWR
-1897 QNAVVAGSLFEA
+1897 QNSAVAGNLLEV
-1909 YKDSNGITW
+1909 YKDSKGATW
-1918 GHFKSTNTTTN
+1918 GHFKSTDTTTY
-1929 FKGFIETITLAEGLE
+1929 FKGFIETLTLADGLE
-1944 TNQKYTLSFKAK
+1944 MNQKYTLSFKAM
-1956 SLTAAQTQIFLI
+1956 SLTAAQTQILLI
-1968 IHRRDA
+1968 IHRRDSS
-1974 AGSNNQ
+1974 GSNNQ
-1980 IGTTWNNISTDKEVL
+1980 IGTTWNNISTDKETL

-2001 TNLVDL
+2001 TNIINL
-2007 QYINVI
+2007 QHINLI
-2013 LYAQIGFA
+2013 LYSQVGFA
-2021 PDFLIREVQIEK
+2021 PDFLIREVQLEK

-2042 NPRELEKGLEAN
+2042 NPRELIKDLEAN
-2054 ATAIEGTKADVK
+2054 ASAIEGTKADVQ
-2066 KNGEQIASISEN
+2066 KNGEKITSLAEN
-2078 YVTLKSAVDNNKLSA
+2078 YATLKSTVDNNKTA
-2093 DGKFQEINSTISDNQ
+2093 VDGKFQEINSTISDNQ
-2108 QNTTQSITNLE
+2108 QNTTQSINNLE
-2119 SGYKQ
+2119 SSYKQ

-2173 GSIATSTRY
+2173 GSIASSTRY
-2182 DTYAAIA
+2182 DTYAAVA

-2211 YDSIGVNIAT
+2211 YDSIGVNLAP

-2233 FTIDQITGRDAY
+2233 FTLDQITGRDAY

-2258 IELHSTP
+2258 IELHATP

-2274 IMLGVQVVSGIPIGL
+2274 IMLAVQVVSGIPIGL

-2320 AEEIKVFKAQ
+2320 AQEIKVFKAQ
-2330 LDILRYSEENW
+2330 LDTLRYSEENW

-2353 STGTNRTVAVWELQ
+2353 STGKNRTVAVWELQ

-2381 VARIKYTAAAGLV
+2381 VARIKYKATAGLV
-2394 GATCSIQFHGATYSI
+2394 GATCSIQFHGATYSV
-2409 GLPTFTV
+2409 GLPSFVV

-2430 DVKATAFEAIPLGLR
+2430 DLKASAFEAIPLGLR
-2445 FDNAPSGGTFTITN
+2445 FDNAPSGGTFTVTN
-2459 MFVSRG
+2459 MFISRG

-2484 FVEDTFIKADANKGV
+2484 FVEDTFIKADVNKGV
-2499 IVQQI
+2499 IAQQI
-2504 NQYDAA
+2504 QQYDAT
-2510 VPGGLSTVVK
+2510 VPGGLSSVVK

-2531 DLATLKNTEISQLQT
+2531 DLASLRNTEISQLQT

-2574 VNFKKGNNGVGVYNN
+2574 VNFKKGNNGVSVYNN
-2589 AANGN
+2589 AGNGN
-2594 VTVTRIAKSSD
+2594 VTVTRVAKSSD
-2605 NPTTSTHELEIK
+2605 NPTTSTHEIEIK
-2617 TIGAANPTWGGFF
+2617 TIGAAKPTWGGFF

-2639 VFIIK
+2639 VFVIK

-2649 PIGYKLV
+2649 PVGYKLV
-2656 IAGNSMGTGA
+2656 NAGNAMGTGA
-2666 IERFVGS
+2666 IDRFIGNT
-2673 AEGTGKFETY
+2673 EGTGKFETY
-2683 IRLIK
+2683 IRMIK
-2688 CGAAG
+2688 CGAVG

-2699 HVYVAGGATPTATTP
+2699 HVYVAGGSTPTATAP

-2738 DFVSTATDSISTL
+2738 DFISSATDSISTL
-2751 TNFKESWAAKLVEMS
+2751 TNFKETWAAKLTEMS
-2766 SKLDSKNSAYILNA
+2766 SKLDSKNGAYILNA
-2780 DITNTTIDRAIAASS
+2780 DITNTNVERAIAASS
-2795 QKLTS
+2795 QKITS
-2800 EYTTAMSVQPLSS
+2800 EYTNAMSVQPLSS
-2813 GAGKIFDKPL
+2813 GAGKIFVKPL
-2823 TWRQPVTTSGTLVIK
+2823 TWRQAITTSGTLVIK
-2838 TPITINAYMTKIKIS
+2838 TPITVGAYMTKVKIS

-2858 NKEDNTFDMDLAF
+2858 NKEDNIFDLDLAF
-2871 YAYTSTTPFY
+2871 YAYTSTVPFY
-2881 QNMTARSFGI
+2881 PNMTSRSFGI
-2891 TMDETNAITKGLAL
+2891 TLDENNATTKGLAL

-2948 SAAIETD
+2948 TAAIETD

-2969 AMETTAGS
+2969 MMETTAGS
-2977 QAKVDIPM
+2977 QAKVDVPM
-2985 AQLSDIAADNKLTP
+2985 SQLSDIAADNKLTP

-3013 QTDTSLRAE
+3013 QTDASLRAE
-3022 AVTYGISST
+3022 AVTYGISSAA
-3031 TYATAFSTLNT
+3031 YATAFSTLNT

-3070 NARQELV
+3070 NARQALV
-3077 RLISEKAKSL
+3077 RAISEKAKE
-3087 ADSAQNSANSKS
+3087 
-3099 KTFTAQPTIP
+3099 I
-3109 YAQGDIW
+3109 
-3116 KNGTTVSVATVG
+3116 
-3128 RTSGAFTASDWT
+3128 
-3140 KVGDITSENTS
+3140 
-3151 ADTVKVNGVLSATV
+3151 ADT
-3165 TANAAAGKQIA
+3165 
-3176 DDVMSDLVITP
+3176 
-3187 TEKSALYN
+3187 
-3195 SYKDMESNFNRL
+3195 
-3207 QNLANPW
+3207 
-3214 GISVTAAQTAWDS
+3214 
-3227 LNNVSPKFFTD
+3227 
-3238 IISTT
+3238 
-3243 TTKTTLTSAQR
+3243 
-3254 DSLKGRINIFY
+3254 
-3265 TEVANLDKAVNE
+3265 
-3277 YLNKAAA
+3277 
-3284 DAKDLAATTKA
+3284 AKDIASTTKA
-3295 TLERDYLTS
+3295 TLERDYMTS
-3304 SKTNEAIASSTE
+3304 TKTNEAIASSTE
-3316 RMTALYSANSQKIM
+3316 RMSALYSANGQKIM
-3330 ASVLDTWFKDW
+3330 ASVLETWQKDW
-3341 LNKTPSGN
+3341 LVKTPSGN
-3349 KAEMTIV
+3349 KPELSLV

-3367 RIGNNSGNDEAWINW
+3367 RIGNNVGNDEAWLNW
-3382 FASLPIDDNKYYRVK
+3382 FTSLPIDDNKYYRVK

-3405 TGVVYVGASCQNAT
+3405 TGVVYVGATCQNAN
-3419 KTKYVAQ
+3419 KTKYIAQ
-3426 DNTEINDVGSS
+3426 DNSEINDIGSS

-3453 GTAYFKGRSAGASAG
+3453 GTAYFKGRSAGASVG
-3468 AGTLLSPKTFANKA
+3468 AGTLLNPKTFANKA

-3513 ADFESFKTTYTTE
+3513 ADFENFKTTYTTD
-3526 VGSYAGAL
+3526 VGAYAGAL
-3534 QTLVSVYGNNA
+3534 QTLVSVYGQNA
-3545 VKLKSQ
+3545 IKLKSQ
-3551 ADLIDGIK
+3551 ADLIDGVK
-3559 GKYVFGMDNNGVF
+3559 GKYVMGMDNNGVF

-3577 ATEQTNG
+3577 VSEQTNG
-3584 TVFSSIGFQADRIF
+3584 TVISSIGFQADRIF
-3598 FTTGSSSTKYMP
+3598 FTTGASSTKYMP

-3634 KVKSLTA
+3634 KAKSLTA
-3641 DLFNVDKLSAIA
+3641 ELFNVDSLSAIT
-3653 GELGTLTTY
+3653 GNFGTFTSVAPDGS
-3662 KDPAK
+3662 KQ
-3667 PTGARMVL
+3667 VI
-3675 SGSLITVYD
+3675 SGGSTQIFYPNGNLALRIGI
-3684 DNNVVRVK
+3684 K
-3692 LGLW
+3692 

>member
-1 MNGFTRAKILSYNA
+1 MNGLKRAKILSYNA

-44 DSDLDTEIQII
+44 DSDLDTEIQIV

-78 SHGDGAIVGVRRI
+78 SHGEGAIVGVRRI

-124 TEQTGNST
+124 TQQTGNST

-137 TVVGD
+137 TVVGN

-148 SAVAG
+148 SSVAG

-165 IPIDPK
+165 VPIDPK
-171 AFQGALQDAIDKLEE
+171 SIEGAFKDALDKLEG

-194 GEKID
+194 GEKI
-199 ENKDQVSQEIDE
+199 ENSEQTNQAIEE
-211 KIKEVEELIE
+211 KVKEVEKLIE
-221 NIKDSEAFK
+221 NIKDSDAYK
-230 LLEEGINYI
+230 LLEEGINHI

-254 QIAQNKV
+254 QIAQSKV
-261 DEVRAYIE
+261 DEVRAYID
-269 QEIIDTKLIVE
+269 QEIIDTKQIVE
-280 QHANDANIRLDE
+280 QHVSDANIRLDE

-297 DQSIQINEELVADAQ
+297 DQSIQANEALVADAQ
-312 QRAIRAEKD
+312 QRAIRAEKE
-321 LDDKIGLIKR
+321 LDDKIGFIKR
-331 ETDSIIADVRSDS
+331 ETDSIIADVRSDA

-361 IIDRKKQVGEAL
+361 VLDRKKQAADTLIVI
-373 VVVDQAKAALKQDID
+373 DQTKAVLKQDID
-388 QNLVKAGQMIDEAK
+388 QNLVKAGQMIDDAK
-402 VALGEETNTLINQKI
+402 LALGEETNTLINQKI

-430 VDEFAAQYVELDKKV
+430 VDQVAAQYVDLDKKV
-445 DSGFLA
+445 DSGLLA

-458 DKEALTQSFE
+458 DKEALTKSFE
-468 LKFAEMQNELGKS
+468 LKFAEMQTELGKS
-481 SALITDEIKTL
+481 NALISEEIKTL
-492 AAQDKAITEQISA
+492 AAQDRAITEQIST
-505 AQSKI
+505 AQSQI
-510 GDNKAAID
+510 GDNKAAIN

-525 DLNKSV
+525 DLSKSV
-531 VEKTGQLQASLDTAN
+531 AEKTDQIQASLDTTNA
-546 SNILNAND
+546 SLLNATE

-570 FKDTNNLTA
+570 FLSGNGGLSA
-579 YVNQTGS
+579 YVVPSGS
-586 TYTRQ
+586 TFTRQ
-591 AKSADNPTTST
+591 AKSSDNPVNST
-602 HEILIR
+602 HEMLLR
-608 STGLLGSGW
+608 STASLGGGW
-617 FPNTPL
+617 YPTVPTLVAAPNKT
-623 LSAAAN
+623 
-629 KVFLV
+629 FLI
-634 KQILKIPVGLKLQPY
+634 KQIIKMPKGTYLLPVG
-649 GNALGTGGLLKV
+649 NATGTGGYLRV
-661 LGSAEGTGKFEIY
+661 LGNKEGTGKFEVY
-674 YSVIKCGPDIGSTIQ
+674 YSVVQCGYDAPAAIH
-689 GHFRP
+689 GHFRV
-694 INSINPPVASVEK
+694 IAGTNPPLPSTAN
-707 PVDVIVASY
+707 PVDVILADY
-716 EVWDVTAVND
+716 EVWDITALND
-726 TIPKTWRDQ
+726 TIPKAWRDQ
-735 VTGNASYIEK
+735 ITGNASYIEK
-745 VEASVKLV
+745 VESSVKLV
-753 DDKVVSEAQ
+753 DEKLVSEAK

-773 NKTKTES
+773 NKTKTTS
-780 SFVTITKSVSDGDKA
+780 DLATIAQSVADGDKA
-795 LSLRIDQTKADL
+795 LSLRIDQTKAAL
-807 EEADRQSNANIQEVT
+807 EEADRKSNANILEVT
-822 ESLAEFEEATT
+822 ESLAEFEQSTT
-833 TKFSSLDTS
+833 SKFSELDTS

-854 IDVEKS
+854 TDVQKS

-865 DNTNTKISG
+865 SNTNTRING
-874 LTSSIKSTDDVAKL
+874 LSSSLKTTDDIAKL
-888 AFNNAAEA
+888 AFDNAAEA

-910 AQNLLSLKSQTQ
+910 SQNLLSLKSQTQ

-934 GIEDWTTWRA
+934 GIDDWTQWRT
-944 TGEAKVIQDANALGG
+944 TGEAKVIQDADALGG

-970 DEAWVHWKEFV
+970 DEAWVHWNEFQ
-981 KINPDTLYRVRA
+981 KIDPNKLYRVRA
-993 RFRRVSGE
+993 RFRRVLGE

-1009 ACKTADQT
+1009 ACKNADQS
-1017 KYVTTTNNLAADMG
+1017 KYVTTTNSLAGDMG

-1036 LSAVKPILGEWQEV
+1036 LSAVKPNLGEWQEV
-1050 VLYLK
+1050 VLYMK
-1055 GKSTG
+1055 GKSIG

-1070 PRTFPAQAEFYAPM
+1070 PRTFPAQAEYYAPM
-1084 FIGNY
+1084 FIANY
-1089 SAQPGISQL
+1089 NFQTGICQL
-1098 NFIIIEDNNS
+1098 NYIIVEDNNS

-1114 STATANDLF
+1114 ATATANDLF
-1123 KTATNRTDAEAE
+1123 KTATNRTEAEAE
-1135 RTSKLEARVENT
+1135 RTSKLESRMQNA
-1147 ETGVKNNAE
+1147 ETGIQSNSQ
-1156 ALLKTVTKSDL
+1156 ALLKTATKSDL
-1167 DSAMSRVSTDITAAV
+1167 DSAMGRVATDITAAV
-1182 QNIKV
+1182 NNIKI
-1187 GGVNV
+1187 GGVNA

-1225 NLDKPVTISFEISV
+1225 NLDKPVTISFEVSV
-1239 PVAGSVQVYSSN
+1239 PVAGTVQVYSSN
-1251 GSAHI
+1251 GSAH
-1256 FSSSVSV
+1256 FFTTSVTV
-1263 TKANEF
+1263 TKASEF
-1269 QKYEVTVF
+1269 QKFEVTVF
-1277 PKIHTGSTTESTIEF
+1277 PKLHTGSTTESTIEF
-1292 YGTYTTG
+1292 YGTYGTG
-1299 RIPTIRRLQIEAG
+1299 RIPTIQKLQIEAG

-1324 VQSSLSA
+1324 TQSSLNA

-1336 KITQAD
+1336 KVTQAE
-1342 VKKQGDSL
+1342 VKKHGDTL
-1350 SSQSID
+1350 SSQSLD

-1364 ILTNAEVGKKASSE
+1364 TITNTEVSKKASTE
-1378 ALQTTDS
+1378 ALQTTNS
-1385 KVIEQAGQIK
+1385 QVSEQAGLIK
-1395 AVTEQSN
+1395 AVTEQAN
-1402 TLSANLS
+1402 TLSANLN

-1423 LVGTYNGV
+1423 VVGTYNGV
-1431 SYPHVLYKMGEDWE
+1431 SYPHLRYKLGEDWE

-1456 EHVRGTGDTNSNLA
+1456 EHTRGAGDTNSNLA

-1475 GTQFLQQVISTAGKV
+1475 GSQFLQQVINTTGKV
-1490 ISKITFTKSNSGL
+1490 ISKITFTKTSAGTA
-1503 GKYINFYMLNKPT
+1503 KEVHFYMLNKPT
-1516 ADKQSVGTV
+1516 ADKNSVGTV

-1533 EFITTDSWIA
+1533 EFITTDNWIA

-1552 DQVSANLTEFKQTY
+1552 DQVSANLNEFKQTY
-1566 VTERDALAQRTSKLE
+1566 VTESGALAQRTSKLE
-1581 VGMTD
+1581 AGMSD
-1586 VEKNIFNTAQA
+1586 VEKNIYNTTQA

-1612 SQTKAFNTSLTKLN
+1612 SQTKAFNTSLTKLD
-1626 ESIKA
+1626 EALKA
-1631 ENDSDSLIPDYNL
+1631 ANDSDSLAGDYNFK
-1644 ANPDKWIS
+1644 NPDMWYS
-1652 HYSYDMKQYFKT
+1652 HYGWDMSQYFKT
-1664 TTTGKISNTVFR
+1664 TTTGKIGNTVFR
-1676 KDTTVPVNC
+1676 KDTSNPVNC
-1685 FNYSLSAVPND
+1685 FNYNKQALPNT
-1696 RAYRISFWVRCSSD
+1696 RAYIVSFLVRRSSD
-1710 SNGSLSIPVMY
+1710 SNGLCYIPI
-1721 GYSDGLWTIARYSAV
+1721 GRAKNDGVFSTANYTSV
-1736 SIPAAQLPVKDGN
+1736 SVPVAEIPANESWTLISKVINMTSVAETYPQIQL
-1749 WYFVSTVANFTSN
+1749 
-1762 TTIQQLRFGIALG
+1762 GIALG
-1775 HTGTSGWWEVQGYK
+1775 HTGNVGWWEAQAYRIA
-1789 VSPVLNESDID
+1789 PVLNESDVD
-1800 STIVKSSILIDY
+1800 STIVKSSILVDY

-1872 ISTSGGDNII
+1872 ISSSGGDNII
-1882 KNGDFSKPLEISNWR
+1882 KNGDFSSPLGTLNWR
-1897 QNAVVAGSLFEA
+1897 QNSAVAGNLLEV
-1909 YKDSNGITW
+1909 YKDSKGATW
-1918 GHFKSTNTTTN
+1918 GHFKSTDTTTY
-1929 FKGFIETITLAEGLE
+1929 FKGFIETLTLADGLE
-1944 TNQKYTLSFKAK
+1944 MNQKYTLSFKAM
-1956 SLTAAQTQIFLI
+1956 SLTAAQTQILLI
-1968 IHRRDA
+1968 IHRRDSS
-1974 AGSNNQ
+1974 GSNNQ
-1980 IGTTWNNISTDKEVL
+1980 IGTTWNNISTDKETL

-2001 TNLVDL
+2001 TNIINL
-2007 QYINVI
+2007 QHINLI
-2013 LYAQIGFA
+2013 LYSQVGFA
-2021 PDFLIREVQIEK
+2021 PDFLIREVQLEK

-2042 NPRELEKGLEAN
+2042 NPRELIKDLEAN
-2054 ATAIEGTKADVK
+2054 ASAIEGTKADVQ
-2066 KNGEQIASISEN
+2066 KNGEKITSLAEN
-2078 YVTLKSAVDNNKLSA
+2078 YATLKSTVDNNKTA
-2093 DGKFQEINSTISDNQ
+2093 VDGKFQEINSTISDNQ
-2108 QNTTQSITNLE
+2108 QNTTQSINNLE
-2119 SGYKQ
+2119 SSYKQ

-2173 GSIATSTRY
+2173 GSIASSTRY
-2182 DTYAAIA
+2182 DTYAAVA

-2211 YDSIGVNIAT
+2211 YDSIGVNLAP

-2233 FTIDQITGRDAY
+2233 FTLDQITGRDAY

-2258 IELHSTP
+2258 IELHATP

-2274 IMLGVQVVSGIPIGL
+2274 IMLAVQVVSGIPIGL

-2330 LDILRYSEENW
+2330 LDTLRYSEENW

-2381 VARIKYTAAAGLV
+2381 VARIKYTATAGLV
-2394 GATCSIQFHGATYSI
+2394 GATCSIQFHGATYSV
-2409 GLPTFTV
+2409 GLPSFVV

-2430 DVKATAFEAIPLGLR
+2430 DLKASAFEAIPLGLR
-2445 FDNAPSGGTFTITN
+2445 FENAPSGGTFTVTN
-2459 MFVSRG
+2459 MFISRG

-2484 FVEDTFIKADANKGV
+2484 FVEDTFIKADVNKGV
-2499 IVQQI
+2499 IAQQI
-2504 NQYDAA
+2504 QQYDAT
-2510 VPGGLSTVVK
+2510 VPGGLSSVVK
-2520 TTKATADQTSQ
+2520 TTKATADQTSK
-2531 DLATLKNTEISQLQT
+2531 DLATLRNTEISQLQT

-2574 VNFKKGNNGVGVYNN
+2574 VNFKKGNNGVSVYNN
-2589 AANGN
+2589 AGNGN
-2594 VTVTRIAKSSD
+2594 VTVTRVAKSAD
-2605 NPTTSTHELEIK
+2605 NPTTSTYEIEIK
-2617 TIGAANPTWGGFF
+2617 TIGAASPTWGGFV

-2639 VFIIK
+2639 VFVIK

-2649 PIGYKLV
+2649 PVGYKLV
-2656 IAGNSMGTGA
+2656 NAGNYMGTGA
-2666 IERFVGS
+2666 IDRFIGS
-2673 AEGTGKFETY
+2673 TEGTGKFETY
-2683 IRLIK
+2683 IRMIK
-2688 CGAAG
+2688 CGAVG

-2699 HVYVAGGATPTATTP
+2699 HVYVAGGTTPTATAP

-2738 DFVSTATDSISTL
+2738 DFVSSATDSISTL
-2751 TNFKESWAAKLVEMS
+2751 TNFKETWAAKLTEMS
-2766 SKLDSKNSAYILNA
+2766 SKLDSKNGAYILNA
-2780 DITNTTIDRAIAASS
+2780 DITNTNVERAIAASS
-2795 QKLTS
+2795 QKITS
-2800 EYTTAMSVQPLSS
+2800 EYTNAMSVQPLGS
-2813 GAGKIFDKPL
+2813 GGGKIFVKPL
-2823 TWRQPVTTSGTLVIK
+2823 TWRQAITTSGTLVIK
-2838 TPITINAYMTKIKIS
+2838 TPITVGAYMTKVKIS

-2858 NKEDNTFDMDLAF
+2858 NKEDNIFDLDLAF
-2871 YAYTSTTPFY
+2871 YAYTSTVPFY
-2881 QNMTARSFGI
+2881 PNMTSRSFGI
-2891 TMDETNAITKGLAL
+2891 TLDENNATTKGLAL

-2948 SAAIETD
+2948 TAAIETD

-2969 AMETTAGS
+2969 MMETTAGS
-2977 QAKVDIPM
+2977 QAKVDVPM

-3013 QTDTSLRAE
+3013 QTDASLRAE
-3022 AVTYGISST
+3022 AVTYGISSAA
-3031 TYATAFSTLNT
+3031 YATAFSTLNT
-3042 YLAALFANMNVT
+3042 YLASLFANMNVT

-3070 NARQELV
+3070 NARQALV
-3077 RLISEKAKSL
+3077 RAISEKAKE
-3087 ADSAQNSANSKS
+3087 
-3099 KTFTAQPTIP
+3099 I
-3109 YAQGDIW
+3109 
-3116 KNGTTVSVATVG
+3116 
-3128 RTSGAFTASDWT
+3128 
-3140 KVGDITSENTS
+3140 
-3151 ADTVKVNGVLSATV
+3151 ADT
-3165 TANAAAGKQIA
+3165 
-3176 DDVMSDLVITP
+3176 
-3187 TEKSALYN
+3187 
-3195 SYKDMESNFNRL
+3195 
-3207 QNLANPW
+3207 
-3214 GISVTAAQTAWDS
+3214 
-3227 LNNVSPKFFTD
+3227 
-3238 IISTT
+3238 
-3243 TTKTTLTSAQR
+3243 
-3254 DSLKGRINIFY
+3254 
-3265 TEVANLDKAVNE
+3265 
-3277 YLNKAAA
+3277 
-3284 DAKDLAATTKA
+3284 AKDIASTTKA
-3295 TLERDYLTS
+3295 TLERDYMTS
-3304 SKTNEAIASSTE
+3304 TKTNEAIASSTE
-3316 RMTALYSANSQKIM
+3316 RMSALYSANGQKIM
-3330 ASVLDTWFKDW
+3330 ASVLETWQKDW
-3341 LNKTPSGN
+3341 LVKTPSGN
-3349 KAEMTIV
+3349 KPELSLV

-3367 RIGNNSGNDEAWINW
+3367 RIGNNVGNDEAWLNW
-3382 FASLPIDDNKYYRVK
+3382 FTSLPIDDNKYYRVK

-3405 TGVVYVGASCQNAT
+3405 TGVVYVGATCQNAN
-3419 KTKYVAQ
+3419 KTKYIAQ
-3426 DNTEINDVGSS
+3426 DNSEINDIGSS

-3513 ADFESFKTTYTTE
+3513 ADFENFKTTYTTD
-3526 VGSYAGAL
+3526 VGAYAGAL
-3534 QTLVSVYGNNA
+3534 QTLVSVYGQNA
-3545 VKLKSQ
+3545 IKLKSQ
-3551 ADLIDGIK
+3551 ADLIDGVK
-3559 GKYVFGMDNNGVF
+3559 GKYVMGMDNNGVF

-3577 ATEQTNG
+3577 VSEQTNG
-3584 TVFSSIGFQADRIF
+3584 TVLSSIGFQADRIF

-3610 FIIQDNQVIMNS
+3610 FIIQDNQVVMNS

-3634 KVKSLTA
+3634 KAKSLTA
-3641 DLFNVDKLSAIA
+3641 ELFNVDKLSAIT
-3653 GELGTLTTY
+3653 GELGTLITY
-3662 KDPAK
+3662 KDPSQPQK
-3667 PTGARMVL
+3667 ARMVI
-3675 SGSLITVYD
+3675 SGTALKLYD
-3684 DNNVVRVK
+3684 DNNIERIYI
-3692 LGLW
+3692 GL

>member
-1 MNGFTRAKILSYNA
+1 MNGLKRAKILSYNA

-44 DSDLDTEIQII
+44 DSDLDTEIQIV

-78 SHGDGAIVGVRRI
+78 SHGEGAIVGVRRI

-124 TEQTGNST
+124 TQQTGNST

-137 TVVGD
+137 TVVGN

-148 SAVAG
+148 SSVAG

-165 IPIDPK
+165 VPIDPK
-171 AFQGALQDAIDKLEE
+171 SIEGAFKDALDKLEG

-194 GEKID
+194 GEKI
-199 ENKDQVSQEIDE
+199 ENSEQTNQAIEE
-211 KIKEVEELIE
+211 KVKEVEKLIE
-221 NIKDSEAFK
+221 NIKDSDAYK
-230 LLEEGINYI
+230 LLEEGINHI

-254 QIAQNKV
+254 QIAQSKV
-261 DEVRAYIE
+261 DEVRAYID
-269 QEIIDTKLIVE
+269 QEIIDTKQIVE
-280 QHANDANIRLDE
+280 QHVSDANIRLDE

-297 DQSIQINEELVADAQ
+297 DQSIQANEALVADAQ
-312 QRAIRAEKD
+312 QRAIRAEKE
-321 LDDKIGLIKR
+321 LDDKIGFIKR
-331 ETDSIIADVRSDS
+331 ETDSIIADVRSDA

-361 IIDRKKQVGEAL
+361 VLDRKKQAADTLIVI
-373 VVVDQAKAALKQDID
+373 DQTKAVLKQDID
-388 QNLVKAGQMIDEAK
+388 QNLVKAGQMIDDAK
-402 VALGEETNTLINQKI
+402 LALGEETNTLINQKI

-430 VDEFAAQYVELDKKV
+430 VDQVAAQYVDLDKKV
-445 DSGFLA
+445 DSGLLA

-458 DKEALTQSFE
+458 EKEALTKSFE
-468 LKFAEMQNELGKS
+468 LKFAEMQTELGKS
-481 SALITDEIKTL
+481 NALISEEIKTL
-492 AAQDKAITEQISA
+492 AAQDRAITEQIST
-505 AQSKI
+505 AQSQI
-510 GDNKAAID
+510 GDNKAAIN

-525 DLNKSV
+525 DLSKSV
-531 VEKTGQLQASLDTAN
+531 AEKTDQIQASLDTTNA
-546 SNILNAND
+546 SLLNATE

-570 FKDTNNLTA
+570 FLSGNGGLSA
-579 YVNQTGS
+579 YVVPSGS
-586 TYTRQ
+586 TFTRQ
-591 AKSADNPTTST
+591 AKSSDNPVNST
-602 HEILIR
+602 HEMLLR
-608 STGLLGSGW
+608 STASLGGGW
-617 FPNTPL
+617 YPTVPTLVAAPNKT
-623 LSAAAN
+623 
-629 KVFLV
+629 FLI
-634 KQILKIPVGLKLQPY
+634 KQIIKMPKGTYLLPVG
-649 GNALGTGGLLKV
+649 NATGTGGYLRV
-661 LGSAEGTGKFEIY
+661 LGNKEGTGKFEVY
-674 YSVIKCGPDIGSTIQ
+674 YSVVQCSYDAPAAIH
-689 GHFRP
+689 GHFRV
-694 INSINPPVASVEK
+694 IAGTNPPLPSTAN
-707 PVDVIVASY
+707 PVDVILADY
-716 EVWDVTAVND
+716 EVWDITALND
-726 TIPKTWRDQ
+726 TIPKAWRDQ
-735 VTGNASYIEK
+735 ITGNASYIEK
-745 VEASVKLV
+745 VESSVKLV
-753 DDKVVSEAQ
+753 DEKLVSEAK

-773 NKTKTES
+773 NKTKTTS
-780 SFVTITKSVSDGDKA
+780 DLATIAQSVADGDKA
-795 LSLRIDQTKADL
+795 LSLRIDQTKAAL
-807 EEADRQSNANIQEVT
+807 EEADRKSNANILEVT
-822 ESLAEFEEATT
+822 ESLAEFEQSTT
-833 TKFSSLDTS
+833 SKFSELDTS

-854 IDVEKS
+854 TDVQKS

-865 DNTNTKISG
+865 SNTNTRING
-874 LTSSIKSTDDVAKL
+874 LSSSLKTTDDIAKL
-888 AFNNAAEA
+888 AFDNAAEA

-910 AQNLLSLKSQTQ
+910 SQNLLSLKSQTQ

-934 GIEDWTTWRA
+934 GIDDWTQWRT
-944 TGEAKVIQDANALGG
+944 TGEAKVIQDADALGG

-970 DEAWVHWKEFV
+970 DEAWVHWNEFQ
-981 KINPDTLYRVRA
+981 KIDPNKLYRVRA
-993 RFRRVSGE
+993 RFRRVLGE

-1009 ACKTADQT
+1009 ACKNADQS
-1017 KYVTTTNNLAADMG
+1017 KYVTTTNSLAGDMG

-1036 LSAVKPILGEWQEV
+1036 LSAVKPNLGEWQEV
-1050 VLYLK
+1050 VLYMK
-1055 GKSTG
+1055 GKSIG

-1070 PRTFPAQAEFYAPM
+1070 PRTFPAQAEYYAPM
-1084 FIGNY
+1084 FIANY
-1089 SAQPGISQL
+1089 NFQTGICQL
-1098 NFIIIEDNNS
+1098 NYIIVEDNNS

-1114 STATANDLF
+1114 ATATANDLF
-1123 KTATNRTDAEAE
+1123 KTATNRTEAEAE
-1135 RTSKLEARVENT
+1135 RTSKLESRMQNA
-1147 ETGVKNNAE
+1147 ETGIQSNSQ
-1156 ALLKTVTKSDL
+1156 ALLKTATKSDL
-1167 DSAMSRVSTDITAAV
+1167 DSAMGRVATDITAAV
-1182 QNIKV
+1182 NNIKI
-1187 GGVNV
+1187 GGVNA

-1225 NLDKPVTISFEISV
+1225 NLDKPVTISFDVSV
-1239 PVAGSVQVYSSN
+1239 PVAGTVQVYSSN
-1251 GSAHI
+1251 GSAH
-1256 FSSSVSV
+1256 FFTTSVTV
-1263 TKANEF
+1263 TKASEF
-1269 QKYEVTVF
+1269 QKFEVTVF
-1277 PKIHTGSTTESTIEF
+1277 PKLHTGSTTESTIEF
-1292 YGTYTTG
+1292 YGTYGTG
-1299 RIPTIRRLQIEAG
+1299 RIPTIQKLQIEAG

-1324 VQSSLSA
+1324 TQSSLNA

-1336 KITQAD
+1336 KVTQAE
-1342 VKKQGDSL
+1342 VKKHGDTL
-1350 SSQSID
+1350 SSQSLD

-1364 ILTNAEVGKKASSE
+1364 TITNTEVSKKASTE
-1378 ALQTTDS
+1378 ALQTTNS
-1385 KVIEQAGQIK
+1385 QVSEQAGLIK
-1395 AVTEQSN
+1395 AVTEQAN
-1402 TLSANLS
+1402 TLSANLN

-1423 LVGTYNGV
+1423 VVGTYNGV
-1431 SYPHVLYKMGEDWE
+1431 SYPHLRYKLGEDWE

-1456 EHVRGTGDTNSNLA
+1456 EHTRGAGDTNSNLA

-1475 GTQFLQQVISTAGKV
+1475 GSQFLQQVINTTGKV
-1490 ISKITFTKSNSGL
+1490 ISKITFTKTSAGTA
-1503 GKYINFYMLNKPT
+1503 KEVHFYMLNKPT
-1516 ADKQSVGTV
+1516 ADKNSVGTV

-1533 EFITTDSWIA
+1533 EFITTDNWIA

-1552 DQVSANLTEFKQTY
+1552 DQVSANLNEFKQTY
-1566 VTERDALAQRTSKLE
+1566 VTESGALAQRTSKLE
-1581 VGMTD
+1581 AGMSD
-1586 VEKNIFNTAQA
+1586 VEKNIYNTTQA

-1612 SQTKAFNTSLTKLN
+1612 SQTKAFNTSLTKLD
-1626 ESIKA
+1626 EALKA
-1631 ENDSDSLIPDYNL
+1631 ANDSDSLAGDYNFK
-1644 ANPDKWIS
+1644 NPDMWYS
-1652 HYSYDMKQYFKT
+1652 HYGWDMSQYFKT
-1664 TTTGKISNTVFR
+1664 TTTGKIGNTVFR
-1676 KDTTVPVNC
+1676 KDTSNPVNC
-1685 FNYSLSAVPND
+1685 FNYNKQALPNT
-1696 RAYRISFWVRCSSD
+1696 RAYIVSFLVRRSSD
-1710 SNGSLSIPVMY
+1710 SNGLCYIPI
-1721 GYSDGLWTIARYSAV
+1721 GRAKNDGVFSTANYTRV
-1736 SIPAAQLPVKDGN
+1736 SVPVAEIPANESWTLISKVINMTSVAETYPQIQL
-1749 WYFVSTVANFTSN
+1749 
-1762 TTIQQLRFGIALG
+1762 GIALG
-1775 HTGTSGWWEVQGYK
+1775 HTGNVGWWEAQAYRIA
-1789 VSPVLNESDID
+1789 PVLNESDVD
-1800 STIVKSSILIDY
+1800 STIVKSSILVDY

-1872 ISTSGGDNII
+1872 ISSSGGDNII
-1882 KNGDFSKPLEISNWR
+1882 KNGDFSSPLGTLNWR
-1897 QNAVVAGSLFEA
+1897 QNSAVAGNLLEV
-1909 YKDSNGITW
+1909 YKDSKGATW
-1918 GHFKSTNTTTN
+1918 GHFKSTDTTTY
-1929 FKGFIETITLAEGLE
+1929 FKGFIETLTLADGLE
-1944 TNQKYTLSFKAK
+1944 MNQKYTLSFKAM
-1956 SLTAAQTQIFLI
+1956 SLTAAQTQILLI
-1968 IHRRDA
+1968 IHRRDSS
-1974 AGSNNQ
+1974 GSNNQ
-1980 IGTTWNNISTDKEVL
+1980 IGTTWNNISTDKETL

-2001 TNLVDL
+2001 TNIINL
-2007 QYINVI
+2007 QHINLI
-2013 LYAQIGFA
+2013 LYSQVGFA
-2021 PDFLIREVQIEK
+2021 PDFLIREVQLEK

-2042 NPRELEKGLEAN
+2042 NPRELIKDLEAN
-2054 ATAIEGTKADVK
+2054 ASAIEGTKADVQ
-2066 KNGEQIASISEN
+2066 KNGEKITSLAEN
-2078 YVTLKSAVDNNKLSA
+2078 YATLKSTVDNNKTA
-2093 DGKFQEINSTISDNQ
+2093 VDGKFQEINSTISDNQ
-2108 QNTTQSITNLE
+2108 QNTTQSINNLE
-2119 SGYKQ
+2119 SSYKQ

-2173 GSIATSTRY
+2173 GSIASSTRY
-2182 DTYAAIA
+2182 DTYAAVA

-2211 YDSIGVNIAT
+2211 YDSIGVNLAP

-2233 FTIDQITGRDAY
+2233 FTLDQITGRDAY

-2258 IELHSTP
+2258 IELHATP

-2274 IMLGVQVVSGIPIGL
+2274 IMLAVQVVSGIPIGL

-2330 LDILRYSEENW
+2330 LDTLRYSEENW

-2381 VARIKYTAAAGLV
+2381 VARIKYTATAGLV
-2394 GATCSIQFHGATYSI
+2394 GATCSIQFHGATYSV
-2409 GLPTFTV
+2409 GLPSFVV

-2430 DVKATAFEAIPLGLR
+2430 DLKASAFEAIPLGLR
-2445 FDNAPSGGTFTITN
+2445 FDNAPSGGTFTVTN
-2459 MFVSRG
+2459 MFISRG

-2484 FVEDTFIKADANKGV
+2484 FVEDTFIKADVNKGV
-2499 IVQQI
+2499 IAQQI
-2504 NQYDAA
+2504 QQYDAT
-2510 VPGGLSTVVK
+2510 VPGGLSSVVK
-2520 TTKATADQTSQ
+2520 TTKATADQTSK
-2531 DLATLKNTEISQLQT
+2531 DLATLRNTEISQLQT

-2574 VNFKKGNNGVGVYNN
+2574 VNFKKGNNGVSVYNN
-2589 AANGN
+2589 AGNGN
-2594 VTVTRIAKSSD
+2594 VTVTRVAKSAD
-2605 NPTTSTHELEIK
+2605 NPTTSTYEIEIK
-2617 TIGAANPTWGGFF
+2617 TIGAASPTWGGFV

-2639 VFIIK
+2639 VFVIK

-2649 PIGYKLV
+2649 PVGYKLV
-2656 IAGNSMGTGA
+2656 NAGNAMGTGA
-2666 IERFVGS
+2666 IDRFIGS
-2673 AEGTGKFETY
+2673 TEGTGKFETY
-2683 IRLIK
+2683 IRMIK
-2688 CGAAG
+2688 CGAVG

-2699 HVYVAGGATPTATTP
+2699 HVYVAGGTTPTATAP

-2738 DFVSTATDSISTL
+2738 DFVSSATDSISTL
-2751 TNFKESWAAKLVEMS
+2751 TNFKETWAAKLTEMS
-2766 SKLDSKNSAYILNA
+2766 SKLDSKNGAYILNA
-2780 DITNTTIDRAIAASS
+2780 DITNTNVERAIAASS
-2795 QKLTS
+2795 QKITS
-2800 EYTTAMSVQPLSS
+2800 EYTNAMSVQPLGS
-2813 GAGKIFDKPL
+2813 GGGKIFVKPL
-2823 TWRQPVTTSGTLVIK
+2823 TWRQAITTSGTLVIK
-2838 TPITINAYMTKIKIS
+2838 TPITVGAYMTKVKIS

-2858 NKEDNTFDMDLAF
+2858 NKEDNIFDLDLAF
-2871 YAYTSTTPFY
+2871 YAYTSTVPFY
-2881 QNMTARSFGI
+2881 PNMTSRSFGI
-2891 TMDETNAITKGLAL
+2891 TLDENNATTKGLAL

-2948 SAAIETD
+2948 TAAIETD

-2969 AMETTAGS
+2969 MMETTAGS
-2977 QAKVDIPM
+2977 QAKVDVPM

-3013 QTDTSLRAE
+3013 QTDASLRAE
-3022 AVTYGISST
+3022 AVTYGISSAA
-3031 TYATAFSTLNT
+3031 YATAFSTLNT
-3042 YLAALFANMNVT
+3042 YLASLFANMNVT

-3070 NARQELV
+3070 NARQALV
-3077 RLISEKAKSL
+3077 RAISEKAKE
-3087 ADSAQNSANSKS
+3087 
-3099 KTFTAQPTIP
+3099 I
-3109 YAQGDIW
+3109 
-3116 KNGTTVSVATVG
+3116 
-3128 RTSGAFTASDWT
+3128 
-3140 KVGDITSENTS
+3140 
-3151 ADTVKVNGVLSATV
+3151 ADT
-3165 TANAAAGKQIA
+3165 
-3176 DDVMSDLVITP
+3176 
-3187 TEKSALYN
+3187 
-3195 SYKDMESNFNRL
+3195 
-3207 QNLANPW
+3207 
-3214 GISVTAAQTAWDS
+3214 
-3227 LNNVSPKFFTD
+3227 
-3238 IISTT
+3238 
-3243 TTKTTLTSAQR
+3243 
-3254 DSLKGRINIFY
+3254 
-3265 TEVANLDKAVNE
+3265 
-3277 YLNKAAA
+3277 
-3284 DAKDLAATTKA
+3284 AKDIASTTKA
-3295 TLERDYLTS
+3295 TLERDYMTS
-3304 SKTNEAIASSTE
+3304 TKTNEAIASSTE
-3316 RMTALYSANSQKIM
+3316 RMSALYSANGQKIM
-3330 ASVLDTWFKDW
+3330 ASVLETWQKDW
-3341 LNKTPSGN
+3341 LVKTPSGN
-3349 KAEMTIV
+3349 KPELSLV

-3367 RIGNNSGNDEAWINW
+3367 RIGNNVGNDEAWLNW
-3382 FASLPIDDNKYYRVK
+3382 FTSLPIDDNKYYRVK

-3405 TGVVYVGASCQNAT
+3405 TGVVYVGATCQNAN
-3419 KTKYVAQ
+3419 KTKYIAQ
-3426 DNTEINDVGSS
+3426 DNSEINDIGSS

-3513 ADFESFKTTYTTE
+3513 ADFENFKTTYTTD
-3526 VGSYAGAL
+3526 VGAYAGAL
-3534 QTLVSVYGNNA
+3534 QTLVSVYGQNA
-3545 VKLKSQ
+3545 IKLKSQ
-3551 ADLIDGIK
+3551 ADLIDGVK
-3559 GKYVFGMDNNGVF
+3559 GKYVMGMDNNGVF

-3577 ATEQTNG
+3577 VSEQTNG
-3584 TVFSSIGFQADRIF
+3584 TVLSSIGFQADRIF

-3610 FIIQDNQVIMNS
+3610 FIIQDNQVVMNS

-3634 KVKSLTA
+3634 KAKSLTA
-3641 DLFNVDKLSAIA
+3641 ELFNVDKLSAIT
-3653 GELGTLTTY
+3653 GELGTLITY
-3662 KDPAK
+3662 KDPSQPQK
-3667 PTGARMVL
+3667 ARMVI
-3675 SGSLITVYD
+3675 SGTALKLYD
-3684 DNNVVRVK
+3684 DNNIERIYI
-3692 LGLW
+3692 GL

>member
-1 MNGFTRAKILSYNA
+1 MNGLKRAKILSYNA

-44 DSDLDTEIQII
+44 DSDLDTEIQIV

-98 ISKENLKVDSGTTVS
+98 ISKENLKVDSGTTVA

-124 TEQTGNST
+124 TQQTGNST

-137 TVVGD
+137 TVVGN

-165 IPIDPK
+165 VPIDPK
-171 AFQGALQDAIDKLEE
+171 AIEGAFKDALDKLES
-186 LKEELKEQ
+186 LKEKLKEQ

-221 NIKDSEAFK
+221 NIKDSDAYK
-230 LLEEGINYI
+230 LLEEGINHI

-254 QIAQNKV
+254 QIAQSKV
-261 DEVRAYIE
+261 DEVRAYID
-269 QEIIDTKLIVE
+269 QEIIDTKQIVE
-280 QHANDANIRLDE
+280 QHVSDANIRLDE

-297 DQSIQINEELVADAQ
+297 DQSIQANEALVADAQ
-312 QRAIRAEKD
+312 QRAIRAEKE
-321 LDDKIGLIKR
+321 LDDKIGFIKR
-331 ETDSIIADVRSDS
+331 ETDSIIADVRSDA

-361 IIDRKKQVGEAL
+361 VLDRKKQAADTLIVI
-373 VVVDQAKAALKQDID
+373 DQTKAALKQDID
-388 QNLVKAGQMIDEAK
+388 QNLVKAGQMIDDAK
-402 VALGEETNTLINQKI
+402 LALGEETNTLINQKI

-430 VDEFAAQYVELDKKV
+430 VDQVAAQYVDLDKKV

-458 DKEALTQSFE
+458 DKEALTKSFE
-468 LKFAEMQNELGKS
+468 LKFAEMQTELGKS
-481 SALITDEIKTL
+481 NALISEEIKTL
-492 AAQDKAITEQISA
+492 AAQDRAFTEQIST
-505 AQSKI
+505 AQSQI
-510 GDNKAAID
+510 GDNKAAINN
-518 SVERTVV
+518 VERTVV
-525 DLNKSV
+525 DLGKSV
-531 VEKTGQLQASLDTAN
+531 AEKTDQIQASLDTTNA
-546 SNILNAND
+546 SLLNATE

-570 FKDTNNLTA
+570 FLSGNGGLSA
-579 YVNQTGS
+579 YVVPSGS
-586 TYTRQ
+586 TFTRQ
-591 AKSADNPTTST
+591 AKSTDNPVNST
-602 HEILIR
+602 HEMLLR
-608 STGLLGSGW
+608 STASLGGGW
-617 FPNTPL
+617 YPTAPTLVAAPNKT
-623 LSAAAN
+623 
-629 KVFLV
+629 FLI
-634 KQILKIPVGLKLQPY
+634 KQIIKMPKGTYLLPVG
-649 GNALGTGGLLKV
+649 NATGTGGYLRV
-661 LGSAEGTGKFEIY
+661 LGNKEGTGKFEVY
-674 YSVIKCGPDIGSTIQ
+674 YSVVQCGYDAPAAIH
-689 GHFRP
+689 GHFRV
-694 INSINPPVASVEK
+694 IAGTNPPLPSTTS
-707 PVDVIVASY
+707 PVDVILADY
-716 EVWDVTAVND
+716 EVWDITALND
-726 TIPKTWRDQ
+726 TIPKAWRDQ
-735 VTGNASYIEK
+735 ITGNASYIEK
-745 VEASVKLV
+745 VESSVKLV
-753 DDKVVSEAQ
+753 DEKLVSEAK

-773 NKTKTES
+773 NKTKTTS
-780 SFVTITKSVSDGDKA
+780 DLATIAQSVSDGDKA
-795 LSLRIDQTKADL
+795 LSLRIDQTKAAL
-807 EEADRQSNANIQEVT
+807 EEADRKSNANILEVT
-822 ESLAEFEEATT
+822 ESLAEFEQSTT
-833 TKFSSLDTS
+833 SKFSELDTS

-854 IDVEKS
+854 TDVQKS

-865 DNTNTKISG
+865 SNTNTRING
-874 LTSSIKSTDDVAKL
+874 LSSSLKTTDDIAKL
-888 AFNNAAEA
+888 AFDNAAEA

-910 AQNLLSLKSQTQ
+910 SQNLLSLKSQTQ
-922 VTSGVRAVVTSK
+922 VTWGVRAVVTSK
-934 GIEDWTTWRA
+934 GIDDWTRWRT
-944 TGEAKVIQDANALGG
+944 TGEAKVIQDADAFGG
-959 YILELGNNAGN
+959 HILELGNNAGN
-970 DEAWVHWKEFV
+970 DEAWVHWNEFV

-993 RFRRVSGE
+993 RFRRVAGESG
-1001 TGSIYLGV
+1001 TIYLGV
-1009 ACKTADQT
+1009 ACKNSDQS
-1017 KYVTTTNNLAADMG
+1017 KYVTTTNSLAGDMG

-1036 LSAVKPILGEWQEV
+1036 LSAVKPNLGEWQEV
-1050 VLYLK
+1050 VLYMK

-1070 PRTFPAQAEFYAPM
+1070 PRTFPAQAEYYAPM
-1084 FIGNY
+1084 FIANY
-1089 SAQPGISQL
+1089 NFQTGICQL
-1098 NFIIIEDNNS
+1098 NYIIVEDNNS

-1114 STATANDLF
+1114 ATATANDLF
-1123 KTATNRTDAEAE
+1123 KTATNRTEAEAE
-1135 RTSKLEARVENT
+1135 RTSKLESRMQNA
-1147 ETGVKNNAE
+1147 ETGIQSNAQ
-1156 ALLKTVTKSDL
+1156 ALLKTATKSDL
-1167 DSAMSRVSTDITAAV
+1167 DSAMGRVATDITAAV
-1182 QNIKV
+1182 NNIKI
-1187 GGVNV
+1187 GGVNA

-1225 NLDKPVTISFEISV
+1225 NLDKPVTISFEVSV
-1239 PVAGSVQVYSSN
+1239 PVAGTVQVYSSN
-1251 GSAHI
+1251 GSAH
-1256 FSSSVSV
+1256 FFTTSVTV
-1263 TKANEF
+1263 TKASEF
-1269 QKYEVTVF
+1269 QKFEVTVF
-1277 PKIHTGSTTESTIEF
+1277 PKLHTGSTTESTIEF
-1292 YGTYTTG
+1292 YGTYGTG
-1299 RIPTIRRLQIEAG
+1299 RIPTIQKLQIEAG

-1324 VQSSLSA
+1324 TQSSLNA

-1336 KITQAD
+1336 KVTQAE
-1342 VKKQGDSL
+1342 VKKHGDTL
-1350 SSQSID
+1350 SSQSLD

-1364 ILTNAEVGKKASSE
+1364 TITNTEVSKKASTE
-1378 ALQTTDS
+1378 ALQTTNS
-1385 KVIEQAGQIK
+1385 QVSEQAGLIK
-1395 AVTEQSN
+1395 AVTEQAN
-1402 TLSANLS
+1402 TLSANLN

-1423 LVGTYNGV
+1423 VVGTYNGV
-1431 SYPHVLYKMGEDWE
+1431 SYPHLRYKLGEEWE

-1456 EHVRGTGDTNSNLA
+1456 EHTRGAGDTNSNLA

-1475 GTQFLQQVISTAGKV
+1475 GSQFLQQVINTTGKV
-1490 ISKITFTKSNSGL
+1490 ISKITFTKTSAGTA
-1503 GKYINFYMLNKPT
+1503 KEVHFYMLNKPT
-1516 ADKQSVGTV
+1516 VDKNSVGTV

-1533 EFITTDSWIA
+1533 EFITTDNWIA

-1552 DQVSANLTEFKQTY
+1552 DQVSANLNEFKQTY
-1566 VTERDALAQRTSKLE
+1566 VTESGALAQRTSKLE
-1581 VGMTD
+1581 AGMSD
-1586 VEKNIFNTAQA
+1586 VEKNIYNTTQA
-1597 LNNYATNAKLDEVTA
+1597 LNNYATNAKLDEVVA
-1612 SQTKAFNTSLTKLN
+1612 SQTKAFNTSLTKLD
-1626 ESIKA
+1626 EALKA
-1631 ENDSDSLIPDYNL
+1631 ANDSDSLAGDYNFK
-1644 ANPDKWIS
+1644 NPDMWYS
-1652 HYSYDMKQYFKT
+1652 HYGWDMSQYFKT
-1664 TTTGKISNTVFR
+1664 TTTGKIGNTVFR
-1676 KDTTVPVNC
+1676 KDTSNPVNC
-1685 FNYSLSAVPND
+1685 FNYNKQALPNT
-1696 RAYRISFWVRCSSD
+1696 RAYIVSFLVRRSSD
-1710 SNGSLSIPVMY
+1710 SNGLCYIPI
-1721 GYSDGLWTIARYSAV
+1721 GRAKNDGVFSTANYTSV
-1736 SIPAAQLPVKDGN
+1736 SVPVAEIPANESWTLISKVINMTSVAETYPQIQL
-1749 WYFVSTVANFTSN
+1749 
-1762 TTIQQLRFGIALG
+1762 GIALG
-1775 HTGTSGWWEVQGYK
+1775 HTGNAGWWEAQGYRIT
-1789 VSPVLNESDID
+1789 PVLNESDVD
-1800 STIVKSSILIDY
+1800 STIVKSSILVDY

-1882 KNGDFSKPLEISNWR
+1882 KNGDFSSPLGTLNWR
-1897 QNAVVAGSLFEA
+1897 QNSAVAGNLLEV
-1909 YKDSNGITW
+1909 YKDSKGATW
-1918 GHFKSTNTTTN
+1918 GHFKSTDTTTY
-1929 FKGFIETITLAEGLE
+1929 FKGFIETLTLADGLE
-1944 TNQKYTLSFKAK
+1944 MNQKYTLSFKAM
-1956 SLTAAQTQIFLI
+1956 SLTAAQTQILLI
-1968 IHRRDA
+1968 IHRRDSS
-1974 AGSNNQ
+1974 GSNNQ
-1980 IGTTWNNISTDKEVL
+1980 IGTTWNNISTDKETL

-2001 TNLVDL
+2001 TNIINL
-2007 QYINVI
+2007 QHINLI
-2013 LYAQIGFA
+2013 LYSQVGFA
-2021 PDFLIREVQIEK
+2021 PDFLIREVQLEK

-2042 NPRELEKGLEAN
+2042 NPRELIKDLEAN
-2054 ATAIEGTKADVK
+2054 ASAIEGTKADVQ
-2066 KNGEQIASISEN
+2066 KNGEKITSLAEN
-2078 YVTLKSAVDNNKLSA
+2078 YATLKSTVDNNKTA
-2093 DGKFQEINSTISDNQ
+2093 VDGKFQEINSTISDNQ
-2108 QNTTQSITNLE
+2108 QNTTQSINNLE
-2119 SGYKQ
+2119 SSYKQ

-2173 GSIATSTRY
+2173 GSIASSTRY
-2182 DTYAAIA
+2182 DTYAAVA

-2211 YDSIGVNIAT
+2211 YDSIGVNLAP

-2233 FTIDQITGRDAY
+2233 FTLDQITGRDAY
-2245 ILVGQKGIGSGRG
+2245 ILAGQKGIGSGRG
-2258 IELHSTP
+2258 IELHATP

-2274 IMLGVQVVSGIPIGL
+2274 IMLAVQVVSGIPIGL

-2330 LDILRYSEENW
+2330 LDTLRYSEENW

-2381 VARIKYTAAAGLV
+2381 VARIKYTATAGLV
-2394 GATCSIQFHGATYSI
+2394 GATCSIQFHGATYSV
-2409 GLPTFTV
+2409 GLPSFVV

-2430 DVKATAFEAIPLGLR
+2430 DLKASAFEAIPLGLR
-2445 FDNAPSGGTFTITN
+2445 FDNAPSGGTFTVTN
-2459 MFVSRG
+2459 MFISRG

-2484 FVEDTFIKADANKGV
+2484 FVEDTFIKADVNKGV
-2499 IVQQI
+2499 IAQQI
-2504 NQYDAA
+2504 QQYDAT
-2510 VPGGLSTVVK
+2510 VPGGLSSVVK
-2520 TTKATADQTSQ
+2520 TTKATADQTSK
-2531 DLATLKNTEISQLQT
+2531 DLATLRNTEISQLQT

-2574 VNFKKGNNGVGVYNN
+2574 VNFKKGNNGVSVYNN
-2589 AANGN
+2589 AGNGN
-2594 VTVTRIAKSSD
+2594 VTVTRVAKSAD
-2605 NPTTSTHELEIK
+2605 NPTTSTYEIEIK
-2617 TIGAANPTWGGFF
+2617 TIGAASPTWGGFV

-2639 VFIIK
+2639 VFVIK

-2649 PIGYKLV
+2649 PVGYKLV
-2656 IAGNSMGTGA
+2656 NAGNAMGTGA
-2666 IERFVGS
+2666 IDRFIGNT
-2673 AEGTGKFETY
+2673 EGTGKFETY
-2683 IRLIK
+2683 IRMIK
-2688 CGAAG
+2688 CGAVG

-2699 HVYVAGGATPTATTP
+2699 HVYVAGGSTPTATAP

-2738 DFVSTATDSISTL
+2738 DFVSSATDSISTL
-2751 TNFKESWAAKLVEMS
+2751 TNFKETWAAKLTEMS
-2766 SKLDSKNSAYILNA
+2766 SKLDSKNGAYILNA
-2780 DITNTTIDRAIAASS
+2780 DITNTNVERAIAASS
-2795 QKLTS
+2795 QKITS
-2800 EYTTAMSVQPLSS
+2800 EYTNAMSVQPLSS
-2813 GAGKIFDKPL
+2813 GAGKIFVKPL
-2823 TWRQPVTTSGTLVIK
+2823 TWRQAITTSGTLVIK
-2838 TPITINAYMTKIKIS
+2838 TPITVGAYMTKVKIS

-2858 NKEDNTFDMDLAF
+2858 NKEDNIFDLDLAF
-2871 YAYTSTTPFY
+2871 YAYTSTVPFY
-2881 QNMTARSFGI
+2881 SNMTSRSFGI
-2891 TMDETNAITKGLAL
+2891 TLDESNATTKGLAL

-2948 SAAIETD
+2948 TAAIETD

-2969 AMETTAGS
+2969 MMETTAGS
-2977 QAKVDIPM
+2977 QAKVDVPM

-3013 QTDTSLRAE
+3013 QTDASLRAE
-3022 AVTYGISST
+3022 AVTYGISSAA
-3031 TYATAFSTLNT
+3031 YATAFSTLNT

-3070 NARQELV
+3070 NARQALV
-3077 RLISEKAKSL
+3077 RAISEKAKE
-3087 ADSAQNSANSKS
+3087 
-3099 KTFTAQPTIP
+3099 I
-3109 YAQGDIW
+3109 
-3116 KNGTTVSVATVG
+3116 
-3128 RTSGAFTASDWT
+3128 
-3140 KVGDITSENTS
+3140 
-3151 ADTVKVNGVLSATV
+3151 ADT
-3165 TANAAAGKQIA
+3165 
-3176 DDVMSDLVITP
+3176 
-3187 TEKSALYN
+3187 
-3195 SYKDMESNFNRL
+3195 
-3207 QNLANPW
+3207 
-3214 GISVTAAQTAWDS
+3214 
-3227 LNNVSPKFFTD
+3227 
-3238 IISTT
+3238 
-3243 TTKTTLTSAQR
+3243 
-3254 DSLKGRINIFY
+3254 
-3265 TEVANLDKAVNE
+3265 
-3277 YLNKAAA
+3277 
-3284 DAKDLAATTKA
+3284 AKDIASTTKA
-3295 TLERDYLTS
+3295 TLERDYMTS
-3304 SKTNEAIASSTE
+3304 TKTNEAIASSTE
-3316 RMTALYSANSQKIM
+3316 RMSALYSANGQKIM
-3330 ASVLDTWFKDW
+3330 ASVLETWQKDW
-3341 LNKTPSGN
+3341 LVKTPSGN
-3349 KAEMTIV
+3349 KTELSLV

-3367 RIGNNSGNDEAWINW
+3367 RIGNNVGNDEAWLNW
-3382 FASLPIDDNKYYRVK
+3382 FTSLPIDDNKYYRVK

-3405 TGVVYVGASCQNAT
+3405 TGVVYVGATCQNAN
-3419 KTKYVAQ
+3419 KTKYIAQ
-3426 DNTEINDVGSS
+3426 DNSEINDIGSS

-3513 ADFESFKTTYTTE
+3513 ADFENFKTTYTTD
-3526 VGSYAGAL
+3526 VGAYAGAL
-3534 QTLVSVYGNNA
+3534 QTLVSVYGQNA
-3545 VKLKSQ
+3545 IKLKSQ
-3551 ADLIDGIK
+3551 ADLIDGVK
-3559 GKYVFGMDNNGVF
+3559 GKYVMGMDNNGVF
-3572 SGMSM
+3572 TGMSM
-3577 ATEQTNG
+3577 VSEQTNG
-3584 TVFSSIGFQADRIF
+3584 TVLSSIGFQADRIF

-3610 FIIQDNQVIMNS
+3610 FIIQDNQVLMNS

-3634 KVKSLTA
+3634 KAKSLTA
-3641 DLFNVDKLSAIA
+3641 ELFNVDKLSAIT
-3653 GELGTLTTY
+3653 GELGTLITY
-3662 KDPAK
+3662 KDPSQPQK
-3667 PTGARMVL
+3667 ARMVI
-3675 SGSLITVYD
+3675 SGTALKLYD
-3684 DNNVVRVK
+3684 DNNIERIYI
-3692 LGLW
+3692 GL

>member
-1 MNGFTRAKILSYNA
+1 MNGLKRAKILSYNA

-44 DSDLDTEIQII
+44 DSDLDTEIQIV

-124 TEQTGNST
+124 TQQTGNST

-137 TVVGD
+137 TVVGN

-148 SAVAG
+148 SSVAG

-165 IPIDPK
+165 VPIDPK
-171 AFQGALQDAIDKLEE
+171 AIEGAFKDALDKLEG
-186 LKEELKEQ
+186 LKDELKEQ
-194 GEKID
+194 GEKI
-199 ENKDQVSQEIDE
+199 ENNEQANQAIEE
-211 KIKEVEELIE
+211 KVKEVEKLIE
-221 NIKDSEAFK
+221 NIKDSDAYK
-230 LLEEGINYI
+230 LLEEGINHI

-254 QIAQNKV
+254 QIAQSKV
-261 DEVRAYIE
+261 DEVRAYID
-269 QEIIDTKLIVE
+269 QEIIDTKQIVE
-280 QHANDANIRLDE
+280 QHVSDANIRLDE

-297 DQSIQINEELVADAQ
+297 DQSIQANEALVADAQ
-312 QRAIRAEKD
+312 QRAIRAEKE
-321 LDDKIGLIKR
+321 LDDKIGFIKR
-331 ETDSIIADVRSDS
+331 ETDSIIADVRSDA

-361 IIDRKKQVGEAL
+361 VLDRKKQAADTL
-373 VVVDQAKAALKQDID
+373 IFIDQTKAALKQDID
-388 QNLVKAGQMIDEAK
+388 QNLVKAGQMIDDAK
-402 VALGEETNTLINQKI
+402 LVLGEETNTLINQKI

-430 VDEFAAQYVELDKKV
+430 VDQVAAQYVDLDKKV

-458 DKEALTQSFE
+458 DKEALTKSFE
-468 LKFAEMQNELGKS
+468 LKFAEMQTELGKS
-481 SALITDEIKTL
+481 NALISEEIKTL
-492 AAQDKAITEQISA
+492 AAQDRAFTEQIST
-505 AQSKI
+505 AQSQI
-510 GDNKAAID
+510 GDNKAAINN
-518 SVERTVV
+518 VERTIV
-525 DLNKSV
+525 DLGKSV
-531 VEKTGQLQASLDTAN
+531 AEKTDQIQASLDTTNA
-546 SNILNAND
+546 SLLNATE

-570 FKDTNNLTA
+570 FLSGNGGLSA
-579 YVNQTGS
+579 YVVPSGS
-586 TYTRQ
+586 TFTRQ
-591 AKSADNPTTST
+591 AKSTDNPVNST
-602 HEILIR
+602 HEMLLR
-608 STGLLGSGW
+608 STASLGGGW
-617 FPNTPL
+617 YPTVPTLVAAPNKT
-623 LSAAAN
+623 
-629 KVFLV
+629 FLI
-634 KQILKIPVGLKLQPY
+634 KQIIKMPKGTYLLPVG
-649 GNALGTGGLLKV
+649 NATGTGGYLRV
-661 LGSAEGTGKFEIY
+661 LGNKEGTGKFEVY
-674 YSVIKCGPDIGSTIQ
+674 YSVVQCGYDAPAAIH
-689 GHFRP
+689 GHFRV
-694 INSINPPVASVEK
+694 IAGTNPPLPSTAN
-707 PVDVIVASY
+707 PVDVILADY
-716 EVWDVTAVND
+716 EVWDITALND
-726 TIPKTWRDQ
+726 TIPKAWRDQ
-735 VTGNASYIEK
+735 ITGNASYIEK
-745 VEASVKLV
+745 VESSVKLV
-753 DDKVVSEAQ
+753 DEKLVSEAK

-773 NKTKTES
+773 NKTKTTS
-780 SFVTITKSVSDGDKA
+780 DLATIAQSVSDGDKA
-795 LSLRIDQTKADL
+795 LSLRIDQTKAAL
-807 EEADRQSNANIQEVT
+807 EEADRKSNANILEVT
-822 ESLAEFEEATT
+822 ESLAEFEQSTT
-833 TKFSSLDTS
+833 SKFSELDTS

-854 IDVEKS
+854 TDVQKS

-865 DNTNTKISG
+865 SNTNTRING
-874 LTSSIKSTDDVAKL
+874 LSSSLKTTDDIAKL
-888 AFNNAAEA
+888 AFDHAAEA

-910 AQNLLSLKSQTQ
+910 SQNLLSLKSQTQ

-934 GIEDWTTWRA
+934 GIDDWTRWRT
-944 TGEAKVIQDANALGG
+944 TGEAKVIQDADAFGG

-970 DEAWVHWKEFV
+970 DEAWVHWNEFV

-993 RFRRVSGE
+993 RFRRVAGKSG
-1001 TGSIYLGV
+1001 TIYLGV
-1009 ACKTADQT
+1009 ACKNADQS
-1017 KYVTTTNNLAADMG
+1017 KYVTTTNSLAGGMG

-1036 LSAVKPILGEWQEV
+1036 LSAVKPNLGEWQEV
-1050 VLYLK
+1050 VLYMK
-1055 GKSTG
+1055 GKSIG

-1070 PRTFPAQAEFYAPM
+1070 PRTFPAQAEYYAPM
-1084 FIGNY
+1084 FIANY
-1089 SAQPGISQL
+1089 NFQTGICQL
-1098 NFIIIEDNNS
+1098 NYIIVEDNNS

-1114 STATANDLF
+1114 ATATANDLF
-1123 KTATNRTDAEAE
+1123 KTATNRTEAEAE
-1135 RTSKLEARVENT
+1135 RTSKLESRMQNA
-1147 ETGVKNNAE
+1147 ETGIQSNSQ
-1156 ALLKTVTKSDL
+1156 ALLKTATKSDL
-1167 DSAMSRVSTDITAAV
+1167 DSAMGRVATDITAAV
-1182 QNIKV
+1182 NNIKI
-1187 GGVNV
+1187 GGVNA

-1225 NLDKPVTISFEISV
+1225 NLDKPVTISFEVSV
-1239 PVAGSVQVYSSN
+1239 PVAGTVQVYSSN
-1251 GSAHI
+1251 RSAH
-1256 FSSSVSV
+1256 FFTTSVTV
-1263 TKANEF
+1263 TKASEF
-1269 QKYEVTVF
+1269 QKFEVTVF
-1277 PKIHTGSTTESTIEF
+1277 PKLHTGSTTESTIEF
-1292 YGTYTTG
+1292 YGTYGTG
-1299 RIPTIRRLQIEAG
+1299 RIPTIQKLQIEAG

-1324 VQSSLSA
+1324 TQSSLNA

-1336 KITQAD
+1336 KVTQAE
-1342 VKKQGDSL
+1342 VKKHGDTL
-1350 SSQSID
+1350 SSQSLD

-1364 ILTNAEVGKKASSE
+1364 TITNTEVSKKASTE
-1378 ALQTTDS
+1378 ALQTTNS
-1385 KVIEQAGQIK
+1385 QVSEQAGLIK
-1395 AVTEQSN
+1395 AVTEQAN
-1402 TLSANLS
+1402 TLSANLN

-1423 LVGTYNGV
+1423 VVGTYNGV
-1431 SYPHVLYKMGEDWE
+1431 SYPHLRYKLGEDWE

-1456 EHVRGTGDTNSNLA
+1456 EHTRGAGDTNSNLA

-1475 GTQFLQQVISTAGKV
+1475 GSQFLQQVINTTGKV
-1490 ISKITFTKSNSGL
+1490 ISKITFTKTSAGIA
-1503 GKYINFYMLNKPT
+1503 KEVHFYMLNKPT
-1516 ADKQSVGTV
+1516 ADKNSVGTV

-1533 EFITTDSWIA
+1533 EFITTDNWIA

-1552 DQVSANLTEFKQTY
+1552 DQVSANLNEFKQTY
-1566 VTERDALAQRTSKLE
+1566 VTESGALAQRTSKLE
-1581 VGMTD
+1581 AGMSD
-1586 VEKNIFNTAQA
+1586 VEKNIYNTTQA

-1612 SQTKAFNTSLTKLN
+1612 SQTKAFNTSLTKLDVAL
-1626 ESIKA
+1626 KA
-1631 ENDSDSLIPDYNL
+1631 ANDSDSLAGDYNFK
-1644 ANPDKWIS
+1644 NPDMWYS
-1652 HYSYDMKQYFKT
+1652 HYGWNMSQYFKT
-1664 TTTGKISNTVFR
+1664 TTTGKIGNTVFR
-1676 KDTTVPVNC
+1676 KDTSNPVNC
-1685 FNYSLSAVPND
+1685 FNYNKQALPNT
-1696 RAYRISFWVRCSSD
+1696 RAYIVSFLVRRSSD
-1710 SNGSLSIPVMY
+1710 SNGRCYIPI
-1721 GYSDGLWTIARYSAV
+1721 GRAKNDGVFSTANYTSV
-1736 SIPAAQLPVKDGN
+1736 SVPVAEIPANESWTLISKVINMTSVAETYPQIQL
-1749 WYFVSTVANFTSN
+1749 
-1762 TTIQQLRFGIALG
+1762 GIALG
-1775 HTGTSGWWEVQGYK
+1775 HTGNVGWWEAQAYRIA
-1789 VSPVLNESDID
+1789 PVLNESDVD
-1800 STIVKSSILIDY
+1800 STIVKSSILVDY

-1872 ISTSGGDNII
+1872 ISSSGGDNII
-1882 KNGDFSKPLEISNWR
+1882 KNGDFSSPLGTLNWR
-1897 QNAVVAGSLFEA
+1897 QNSAVAGNLLEV
-1909 YKDSNGITW
+1909 YKDSKGATW
-1918 GHFKSTNTTTN
+1918 GHFKSTDTTTY
-1929 FKGFIETITLAEGLE
+1929 FKGFIETLTLADGLE
-1944 TNQKYTLSFKAK
+1944 MNQKYTLSFKAM
-1956 SLTAAQTQIFLI
+1956 SLTAAQTQILLI
-1968 IHRRDA
+1968 IHRRDSS
-1974 AGSNNQ
+1974 GSNNQ
-1980 IGTTWNNISTDKEVL
+1980 IGTTWNNISTDKETL

-2001 TNLVDL
+2001 TNIINL
-2007 QYINVI
+2007 QHINLI
-2013 LYAQIGFA
+2013 LYSQVGFA
-2021 PDFLIREVQIEK
+2021 PDFLIREVQLEK

-2042 NPRELEKGLEAN
+2042 NPRELIKDLEAN
-2054 ATAIEGTKADVK
+2054 ASAIEGTKADVQ
-2066 KNGEQIASISEN
+2066 KNGEKITSLAEN
-2078 YVTLKSAVDNNKLSA
+2078 YATLKSTVDNNKTA
-2093 DGKFQEINSTISDNQ
+2093 VDGKFQEINSTISDNQ
-2108 QNTTQSITNLE
+2108 QNTTQSINNLE
-2119 SGYKQ
+2119 SSYKQ

-2173 GSIATSTRY
+2173 GSIASSTRY
-2182 DTYAAIA
+2182 DTYAAVA

-2211 YDSIGVNIAT
+2211 YDSIGVNLAP

-2233 FTIDQITGRDAY
+2233 FTLDQITGRDAY

-2258 IELHSTP
+2258 IELHATP

-2274 IMLGVQVVSGIPIGL
+2274 IMLAVQVVSGIPIGL

-2330 LDILRYSEENW
+2330 LDTLRYSEENW

-2381 VARIKYTAAAGLV
+2381 VARIKYTATAGLV
-2394 GATCSIQFHGATYSI
+2394 GATCSIQFHGATYSV
-2409 GLPTFTV
+2409 GLPSFVV

-2430 DVKATAFEAIPLGLR
+2430 DLKASAFEAIPLGLR
-2445 FDNAPSGGTFTITN
+2445 FDNAPSGGTFTVTN
-2459 MFVSRG
+2459 MFISRG

-2484 FVEDTFIKADANKGV
+2484 FVEDTFIKADVNKGV
-2499 IVQQI
+2499 IAQQI
-2504 NQYDAA
+2504 QQYDAT
-2510 VPGGLSTVVK
+2510 VPGGLSSVVK
-2520 TTKATADQTSQ
+2520 TTKATADQTSK
-2531 DLATLKNTEISQLQT
+2531 DLATLRNTEISQLQT

-2574 VNFKKGNNGVGVYNN
+2574 VNFKKGNNGVSVYNN
-2589 AANGN
+2589 AGNGN
-2594 VTVTRIAKSSD
+2594 VTVTRVAKSAD
-2605 NPTTSTHELEIK
+2605 NPTTSTYEIEIK
-2617 TIGAANPTWGGFF
+2617 TIGAASPTWGGFV

-2639 VFIIK
+2639 VFVIK

-2649 PIGYKLV
+2649 PVGYKLMN
-2656 IAGNSMGTGA
+2656 AGNYMGTGA
-2666 IERFVGS
+2666 IDRFIGS
-2673 AEGTGKFETY
+2673 TEGTGKFETY
-2683 IRLIK
+2683 IRMIK
-2688 CGAAG
+2688 CGAVG

-2699 HVYVAGGATPTATTP
+2699 HVYVAGGTTPTATAP

-2738 DFVSTATDSISTL
+2738 DFVSSATDSISTL
-2751 TNFKESWAAKLVEMS
+2751 TNFKETWAAKLTEMS
-2766 SKLDSKNSAYILNA
+2766 SKLDSKNGAYILNA
-2780 DITNTTIDRAIAASS
+2780 DITNTNVERAIAASS
-2795 QKLTS
+2795 QKITS
-2800 EYTTAMSVQPLSS
+2800 EYTNAMSVQPLGS
-2813 GAGKIFDKPL
+2813 GGGKIFVKPL
-2823 TWRQPVTTSGTLVIK
+2823 TWRQAITTSGTLVIK
-2838 TPITINAYMTKIKIS
+2838 TPITVGAYMTKVKIS

-2858 NKEDNTFDMDLAF
+2858 NKEDNIFDLDLAF
-2871 YAYTSTTPFY
+2871 YAYTSTVPFY
-2881 QNMTARSFGI
+2881 PNMTSRSFGI
-2891 TMDETNAITKGLAL
+2891 TLDENNATTKGLAL

-2948 SAAIETD
+2948 TAAIETD

-2969 AMETTAGS
+2969 MMETTAGS
-2977 QAKVDIPM
+2977 QAKVDVPM

-3013 QTDTSLRAE
+3013 QTDASLRAE
-3022 AVTYGISST
+3022 AVTYGISSAA
-3031 TYATAFSTLNT
+3031 YATAFSTLNT
-3042 YLAALFANMNVT
+3042 YLASLFANMNVT

-3070 NARQELV
+3070 NARQALV
-3077 RLISEKAKSL
+3077 RAISEKAKE
-3087 ADSAQNSANSKS
+3087 
-3099 KTFTAQPTIP
+3099 I
-3109 YAQGDIW
+3109 
-3116 KNGTTVSVATVG
+3116 
-3128 RTSGAFTASDWT
+3128 
-3140 KVGDITSENTS
+3140 
-3151 ADTVKVNGVLSATV
+3151 ADT
-3165 TANAAAGKQIA
+3165 
-3176 DDVMSDLVITP
+3176 
-3187 TEKSALYN
+3187 
-3195 SYKDMESNFNRL
+3195 
-3207 QNLANPW
+3207 
-3214 GISVTAAQTAWDS
+3214 
-3227 LNNVSPKFFTD
+3227 
-3238 IISTT
+3238 
-3243 TTKTTLTSAQR
+3243 
-3254 DSLKGRINIFY
+3254 
-3265 TEVANLDKAVNE
+3265 
-3277 YLNKAAA
+3277 
-3284 DAKDLAATTKA
+3284 AKDIASTTKA
-3295 TLERDYLTS
+3295 TLERDYMTS
-3304 SKTNEAIASSTE
+3304 TKTNEAIASSTE
-3316 RMTALYSANSQKIM
+3316 RMSALYSANGQKIM
-3330 ASVLDTWFKDW
+3330 ASVLETWQKDW
-3341 LNKTPSGN
+3341 LVKTPSGN
-3349 KAEMTIV
+3349 KPELSLV

-3367 RIGNNSGNDEAWINW
+3367 RIGNNVGNDEAWLNW
-3382 FASLPIDDNKYYRVK
+3382 FTSLPIDDNKYYRVK

-3405 TGVVYVGASCQNAT
+3405 TGVVYVGATCQNAN
-3419 KTKYVAQ
+3419 KTKYIAR
-3426 DNTEINDVGSS
+3426 DNSEINDIGSS

-3513 ADFESFKTTYTTE
+3513 ADFENFKTTYTTD
-3526 VGSYAGAL
+3526 VGAYAGAL
-3534 QTLVSVYGNNA
+3534 QTLVSVYGQNA
-3545 VKLKSQ
+3545 IKLKSQ
-3551 ADLIDGIK
+3551 ADLIDGVK
-3559 GKYVFGMDNNGVF
+3559 GKYVMGMDNNGVF

-3577 ATEQTNG
+3577 VSEQTNG
-3584 TVFSSIGFQADRIF
+3584 TVLSSIGFQADRIF

-3610 FIIQDNQVIMNS
+3610 FIIQDNQVVMNS

-3634 KVKSLTA
+3634 KAKSLTA
-3641 DLFNVDKLSAIA
+3641 ELFNVDKLSAIA

-3662 KDPAK
+3662 KDPAN
-3667 PTGARMVL
+3667 PNGARMVL

>member
-1 MNGFTRAKILSYNA
+1 MNGLKRAKILSYNA

-44 DSDLDTEIQII
+44 DSDLDTEIQIV

-98 ISKENLKVDSGTTVS
+98 ISKENLKVDSGTTIA

-124 TEQTGNST
+124 TQQTGNST

-137 TVVGD
+137 TVVGN

-165 IPIDPK
+165 VPIDPK
-171 AFQGALQDAIDKLEE
+171 AIEGAFKDALDKLES
-186 LKEELKEQ
+186 LKEKLKEQ

-221 NIKDSEAFK
+221 NIKDSDAYK
-230 LLEEGINYI
+230 LLEEGINHI

-254 QIAQNKV
+254 QIAQSKV
-261 DEVRAYIE
+261 DEVRAYID
-269 QEIIDTKLIVE
+269 QEIIDTKQIVE
-280 QHANDANIRLDE
+280 QHVSDANIRLDE

-297 DQSIQINEELVADAQ
+297 DQSIQANEALVADAQ
-312 QRAIRAEKD
+312 QRAIRAEKE
-321 LDDKIGLIKR
+321 LDDKIGFIKR
-331 ETDSIIADVRSDS
+331 ETDSIIADVRSDA

-361 IIDRKKQVGEAL
+361 VLDRKKQAADTLIVI
-373 VVVDQAKAALKQDID
+373 DQTKAALKQDID
-388 QNLVKAGQMIDEAK
+388 QNLVKAGQMIDDAK
-402 VALGEETNTLINQKI
+402 LALGEETNTLINQKI

-430 VDEFAAQYVELDKKV
+430 VDQVAARYVDLDKKV

-458 DKEALTQSFE
+458 DKEALTKSFE
-468 LKFAEMQNELGKS
+468 LKFAEMQTELGKS
-481 SALITDEIKTL
+481 NALISEEIKTL
-492 AAQDKAITEQISA
+492 AAQDRAFTEQIST
-505 AQSKI
+505 AQSQI
-510 GDNKAAID
+510 GDNKAAINN
-518 SVERTVV
+518 VERTVV
-525 DLNKSV
+525 DLGKSV
-531 VEKTGQLQASLDTAN
+531 AEKTDQIQASLDTTNA
-546 SNILNAND
+546 SLLNATE

-570 FKDTNNLTA
+570 FLSGNGGLSA
-579 YVNQTGS
+579 YVVPSGS
-586 TYTRQ
+586 TFTRQ
-591 AKSADNPTTST
+591 AKSTDNPVNST
-602 HEILIR
+602 HEMLLR
-608 STGLLGSGW
+608 STASLGGGW
-617 FPNTPL
+617 YPTAPTLVAAPNKT
-623 LSAAAN
+623 
-629 KVFLV
+629 FLI
-634 KQILKIPVGLKLQPY
+634 KQIIKMPKGTYLLPVG
-649 GNALGTGGLLKV
+649 NATGTGGYLRV
-661 LGSAEGTGKFEIY
+661 LGNKEGTGKFEVY
-674 YSVIKCGPDIGSTIQ
+674 YSVVQCGYDAPAAIH
-689 GHFRP
+689 GHFRV
-694 INSINPPVASVEK
+694 IAGTNPPLPSTTS
-707 PVDVIVASY
+707 PVDVILADY
-716 EVWDVTAVND
+716 EVWDITALND
-726 TIPKTWRDQ
+726 TIPKAWRDQ
-735 VTGNASYIEK
+735 ITGNASYIEK
-745 VEASVKLV
+745 VESSVKLV
-753 DDKVVSEAQ
+753 DEKLVSEAK

-773 NKTKTES
+773 NKTKTTS
-780 SFVTITKSVSDGDKA
+780 DLATIAQSVSDGDKA
-795 LSLRIDQTKADL
+795 LSLRIDQTKAAL
-807 EEADRQSNANIQEVT
+807 EEADRKSNANILEVT
-822 ESLAEFEEATT
+822 ESLAEFEQSTT
-833 TKFSSLDTS
+833 SKFSELDTS

-854 IDVEKS
+854 TDVQKS

-865 DNTNTKISG
+865 SNTNTRING
-874 LTSSIKSTDDVAKL
+874 LSSSLKTTDDIAKL
-888 AFNNAAEA
+888 AFDNAAEA

-910 AQNLLSLKSQTQ
+910 SQNLLSLKSQTQ

-934 GIEDWTTWRA
+934 GIDDWTRWRT
-944 TGEAKVIQDANALGG
+944 TGEAKVIQDADAFGG
-959 YILELGNNAGN
+959 HILELGNNAGN
-970 DEAWVHWKEFV
+970 DEAWVHWNEFV

-993 RFRRVSGE
+993 RFRRVAGESG
-1001 TGSIYLGV
+1001 TIYLGV
-1009 ACKTADQT
+1009 ACKNSDQS
-1017 KYVTTTNNLAADMG
+1017 KYVTTTNSLAGDMG

-1036 LSAVKPILGEWQEV
+1036 LSAVKPNLGEWQEV
-1050 VLYLK
+1050 VLYMK

-1070 PRTFPAQAEFYAPM
+1070 PRTFPAQAEYYAPM
-1084 FIGNY
+1084 FIANY
-1089 SAQPGISQL
+1089 NFQTGICQL
-1098 NFIIIEDNNS
+1098 NYIIVEDNNS

-1114 STATANDLF
+1114 ATATANDLF
-1123 KTATNRTDAEAE
+1123 KTATNRTEAEAE
-1135 RTSKLEARVENT
+1135 RTSKLESRMQNA
-1147 ETGVKNNAE
+1147 ETGIQSNAQ
-1156 ALLKTVTKSDL
+1156 ALLKTATKSDL
-1167 DSAMSRVSTDITAAV
+1167 DSAMGRVATDITAAV
-1182 QNIKV
+1182 NNIKI
-1187 GGVNV
+1187 GGVNA

-1225 NLDKPVTISFEISV
+1225 NLDKPVTISFEVSV
-1239 PVAGSVQVYSSN
+1239 PVAGTVQVYSSN
-1251 GSAHI
+1251 GSAH
-1256 FSSSVSV
+1256 FFTTSVTV
-1263 TKANEF
+1263 TKASEF
-1269 QKYEVTVF
+1269 QKFEVTVF
-1277 PKIHTGSTTESTIEF
+1277 PKLHTGSTTESTIEF
-1292 YGTYTTG
+1292 YGTYGTG
-1299 RIPTIRRLQIEAG
+1299 RIPTIQKLQIEAG

-1324 VQSSLSA
+1324 TQSSLNA

-1336 KITQAD
+1336 KVTQAE
-1342 VKKQGDSL
+1342 VKKHGDTL
-1350 SSQSID
+1350 SSQSLD

-1364 ILTNAEVGKKASSE
+1364 TITNTEVSKKASTE
-1378 ALQTTDS
+1378 ALQTTNS
-1385 KVIEQAGQIK
+1385 QVSEQAGLIK
-1395 AVTEQSN
+1395 AVTEQAN
-1402 TLSANLS
+1402 TLSANLN

-1423 LVGTYNGV
+1423 VVGTYNGV
-1431 SYPHVLYKMGEDWE
+1431 SYPHLRYKLGEEWE

-1456 EHVRGTGDTNSNLA
+1456 EHTRGAGDTNSNLA

-1475 GTQFLQQVISTAGKV
+1475 GSQFLQQVINTTGKV
-1490 ISKITFTKSNSGL
+1490 ISKITFTKTSAGTA
-1503 GKYINFYMLNKPT
+1503 KEVHFYMLNKPT
-1516 ADKQSVGTV
+1516 VDKNSVGTV

-1533 EFITTDSWIA
+1533 EFITTDNWIA

-1552 DQVSANLTEFKQTY
+1552 DQVSANLNEFKQTY
-1566 VTERDALAQRTSKLE
+1566 VTESGALAQRTSKLE
-1581 VGMTD
+1581 AGMSD
-1586 VEKNIFNTAQA
+1586 VEKNIYNTTQA
-1597 LNNYATNAKLDEVTA
+1597 LNNYATNAKLDEVVA
-1612 SQTKAFNTSLTKLN
+1612 SQTKAFNTSLTKLD
-1626 ESIKA
+1626 EALKA
-1631 ENDSDSLIPDYNL
+1631 ANDSDSLAGDYNFK
-1644 ANPDKWIS
+1644 NPDMWYS
-1652 HYSYDMKQYFKT
+1652 HYGWDMSQYFKT
-1664 TTTGKISNTVFR
+1664 TTTGKIGNTVFR
-1676 KDTTVPVNC
+1676 KDTSNPVNC
-1685 FNYSLSAVPND
+1685 FNYNKQALPNT
-1696 RAYRISFWVRCSSD
+1696 RAYIVSFLVRRSSD
-1710 SNGSLSIPVMY
+1710 SNGLCYIPI
-1721 GYSDGLWTIARYSAV
+1721 GRAKNDGVFSTANYTSV
-1736 SIPAAQLPVKDGN
+1736 SVPVAKIPANESWTLISKVINMTSVAETYPQIQL
-1749 WYFVSTVANFTSN
+1749 
-1762 TTIQQLRFGIALG
+1762 GIALG
-1775 HTGTSGWWEVQGYK
+1775 HTGNAGWWEAQGYRIT
-1789 VSPVLNESDID
+1789 PVLNESDVD
-1800 STIVKSSILIDY
+1800 STIVKSSILVDY

-1872 ISTSGGDNII
+1872 ISSSGGDNLI
-1882 KNGDFSKPLEISNWR
+1882 KNGDFSSPLGTLNWR
-1897 QNAVVAGSLFEA
+1897 QNSAVAGNLLEV
-1909 YKDSNGITW
+1909 YKDSKGATW
-1918 GHFKSTNTTTN
+1918 GHFKSTDTTTY
-1929 FKGFIETITLAEGLE
+1929 FKGFIETLTLADGLE
-1944 TNQKYTLSFKAK
+1944 MNQKYTLSFKAM
-1956 SLTAAQTQIFLI
+1956 SLTAAQTQILLI
-1968 IHRRDA
+1968 IHRRDSS
-1974 AGSNNQ
+1974 GSNNQ
-1980 IGTTWNNISTDKEVL
+1980 IGTTWNNISTDKETL

-2001 TNLVDL
+2001 TNIINL
-2007 QYINVI
+2007 QHINLI
-2013 LYAQIGFA
+2013 LYSQVGFA
-2021 PDFLIREVQIEK
+2021 PDFLIREVQLEK

-2042 NPRELEKGLEAN
+2042 NPRELIKDLEAN
-2054 ATAIEGTKADVK
+2054 ASAIEGTKADVQ
-2066 KNGEQIASISEN
+2066 KNGEKITSLAEN
-2078 YVTLKSAVDNNKLSA
+2078 YATLKSTVDNNKTA
-2093 DGKFQEINSTISDNQ
+2093 VDGKFQEINSTISDNQ
-2108 QNTTQSITNLE
+2108 QNTTQSINNLE
-2119 SGYKQ
+2119 SSYKQ

-2173 GSIATSTRY
+2173 GSIASSTRY
-2182 DTYAAIA
+2182 DTYAAVA

-2211 YDSIGVNIAT
+2211 YDSIGVNLAP

-2233 FTIDQITGRDAY
+2233 FTLDQITGRDAY

-2258 IELHSTP
+2258 IELHATP

-2274 IMLGVQVVSGIPIGL
+2274 IMLAVQVVSGIPIGL

-2320 AEEIKVFKAQ
+2320 AQEIKVFKAQ
-2330 LDILRYSEENW
+2330 LDTLRYSEENW

-2381 VARIKYTAAAGLV
+2381 VARIKYTATAGLV
-2394 GATCSIQFHGATYSI
+2394 GATCSIQFHGATYSV
-2409 GLPTFTV
+2409 GLPSFVV

-2430 DVKATAFEAIPLGLR
+2430 DLKASAYEAIPLGLR
-2445 FDNAPSGGTFTITN
+2445 FDNAPSGGTFRVTN
-2459 MFVSRG
+2459 MFISRG

-2484 FVEDTFIKADANKGV
+2484 FVEDTFIKADVNKGV
-2499 IVQQI
+2499 ITQQI
-2504 NQYDAA
+2504 QQYDAT
-2510 VPGGLSTVVK
+2510 VPGGLSSVVK

-2531 DLATLKNTEISQLQT
+2531 DLATLRNTEISQLQT

-2574 VNFKKGNNGVGVYNN
+2574 VNFKKGNNGVSVYNN
-2589 AANGN
+2589 AGNGN
-2594 VTVTRIAKSSD
+2594 VTVTRVAKSAD
-2605 NPTTSTHELEIK
+2605 NPTTSTYEIEIK
-2617 TIGAANPTWGGFF
+2617 TIGAASPTWGGFV

-2639 VFIIK
+2639 VFVIK

-2649 PIGYKLV
+2649 PVGYKLV
-2656 IAGNSMGTGA
+2656 NAGNAMGTGA
-2666 IERFVGS
+2666 IDRFIGNT
-2673 AEGTGKFETY
+2673 EGTGKFETY
-2683 IRLIK
+2683 IRMIK
-2688 CGAAG
+2688 CGAVG

-2699 HVYVAGGATPTATTP
+2699 HVYVAGGSTPTATAP

-2725 DVTDYASADPTLQ
+2725 DVTDYASADPTLL
-2738 DFVSTATDSISTL
+2738 DFVSSATDSISTL
-2751 TNFKESWAAKLVEMS
+2751 TNFKETWAAKLTEMS
-2766 SKLDSKNSAYILNA
+2766 SKLDSKNGAYILNA
-2780 DITNTTIDRAIAASS
+2780 DITNTNVERAIAASS
-2795 QKLTS
+2795 QKITS
-2800 EYTTAMSVQPLSS
+2800 EYTNAMSVQPLGS
-2813 GAGKIFDKPL
+2813 GGGKIFVKPL
-2823 TWRQPVTTSGTLVIK
+2823 TWRQAITTSGTLVIK
-2838 TPITINAYMTKIKIS
+2838 TPITVGAYMTKVKIS

-2858 NKEDNTFDMDLAF
+2858 NKEDNIFDLDLAF
-2871 YAYTSTTPFY
+2871 YAYTSTVPFY
-2881 QNMTARSFGI
+2881 PNMTSRSFGI
-2891 TMDETNAITKGLAL
+2891 TLDENNATTKGLAL

-2948 SAAIETD
+2948 TAAIETD

-2969 AMETTAGS
+2969 MMETTAGS
-2977 QAKVDIPM
+2977 QAKVDVPM

-3013 QTDTSLRAE
+3013 QTDASLRAE
-3022 AVTYGISST
+3022 AVTYGISSAAYT
-3031 TYATAFSTLNT
+3031 TAFSTLNT

-3070 NARQELV
+3070 NARQALV
-3077 RLISEKAKSL
+3077 RAISEKAKE
-3087 ADSAQNSANSKS
+3087 
-3099 KTFTAQPTIP
+3099 I
-3109 YAQGDIW
+3109 
-3116 KNGTTVSVATVG
+3116 
-3128 RTSGAFTASDWT
+3128 
-3140 KVGDITSENTS
+3140 
-3151 ADTVKVNGVLSATV
+3151 ADT
-3165 TANAAAGKQIA
+3165 
-3176 DDVMSDLVITP
+3176 
-3187 TEKSALYN
+3187 
-3195 SYKDMESNFNRL
+3195 
-3207 QNLANPW
+3207 
-3214 GISVTAAQTAWDS
+3214 
-3227 LNNVSPKFFTD
+3227 
-3238 IISTT
+3238 
-3243 TTKTTLTSAQR
+3243 
-3254 DSLKGRINIFY
+3254 
-3265 TEVANLDKAVNE
+3265 
-3277 YLNKAAA
+3277 
-3284 DAKDLAATTKA
+3284 AKDIASTTKA
-3295 TLERDYLTS
+3295 TLERDYMTS
-3304 SKTNEAIASSTE
+3304 TKTNEAIASSTE
-3316 RMTALYSANSQKIM
+3316 RMSALYSANGQKIM
-3330 ASVLDTWFKDW
+3330 ASVLETWQKDW
-3341 LNKTPSGN
+3341 LVKTPSGN
-3349 KAEMTIV
+3349 KPELSLV

-3367 RIGNNSGNDEAWINW
+3367 RIGNNVGNDEAWLNW
-3382 FASLPIDDNKYYRVK
+3382 FTSLPIDDNKYYRVK

-3405 TGVVYVGASCQNAT
+3405 TGVVYVGATCQNAN
-3419 KTKYVAQ
+3419 KTKYIAQ
-3426 DNTEINDVGSS
+3426 DNSEINDIGSS

-3513 ADFESFKTTYTTE
+3513 ADFENFKTTYTTD
-3526 VGSYAGAL
+3526 VGAYAGAL
-3534 QTLVSVYGNNA
+3534 QTLVSVYGQNA
-3545 VKLKSQ
+3545 IKLKSQ
-3551 ADLIDGIK
+3551 ADLIDGVK
-3559 GKYVFGMDNNGVF
+3559 GKYVMGMDNNGVF

-3577 ATEQTNG
+3577 VSEQTNG
-3584 TVFSSIGFQADRIF
+3584 TVLSSIGFQADKIF
-3598 FTTGSSSTKYMP
+3598 FTTGTSSTKYMP
-3610 FIIQDNQVIMNS
+3610 FIIQDNQVVMNS

-3629 TAANF
+3629 TASNF
-3634 KVKSLTA
+3634 KAKSLTA
-3641 DLFNVDKLSAIA
+3641 ELFKVDKLSAIA

-3662 KDPAK
+3662 KDPSK
-3667 PTGARMVL
+3667 PNGARMVL

>member
-1 MNGFTRAKILSYNA
+1 MNGLKRAKILSYNA

-44 DSDLDTEIQII
+44 DSDLDTEIQIV

-78 SHGDGAIVGVRRI
+78 SHGEGAIVGVRRI

-124 TEQTGNST
+124 TQQTGNST

-137 TVVGD
+137 TVVGN

-165 IPIDPK
+165 VPIDPK
-171 AFQGALQDAIDKLEE
+171 AIEGAFKDALDKLES

-199 ENKDQVSQEIDE
+199 ETKDQVSQEIDE

-221 NIKDSEAFK
+221 NIKDSDAYK
-230 LLEEGINYI
+230 LLEEGINHI

-254 QIAQNKV
+254 QIAQSKV
-261 DEVRAYIE
+261 DEVRAYID
-269 QEIIDTKLIVE
+269 QEIIDTKQIVE
-280 QHANDANIRLDE
+280 QHVSDANIRLDE

-297 DQSIQINEELVADAQ
+297 DQSIQANEALVADAQ
-312 QRAIRAEKD
+312 QRAIRAEKE
-321 LDDKIGLIKR
+321 LDDKIGFIKS
-331 ETDSIIADVRSDS
+331 ETDSIIADVRSDA

-361 IIDRKKQVGEAL
+361 VLDRKKQAADTLIVI
-373 VVVDQAKAALKQDID
+373 DQTKAALKQDID
-388 QNLVKAGQMIDEAK
+388 QNLVKAGQMIDDAK
-402 VALGEETNTLINQKI
+402 LALGEETNTLINQKI

-430 VDEFAAQYVELDKKV
+430 VDQVAAQYVDLDKKV

-458 DKEALTQSFE
+458 DKEALTKSFE
-468 LKFAEMQNELGKS
+468 LKFAEMQTELGKS
-481 SALITDEIKTL
+481 NALISEEIKTL
-492 AAQDKAITEQISA
+492 AAQDRAITEQIST
-505 AQSKI
+505 AQSQI
-510 GDNKAAID
+510 GDNKAAINN
-518 SVERTVV
+518 VERTVV
-525 DLNKSV
+525 DLGKSV
-531 VEKTGQLQASLDTAN
+531 VEKTDQIQASLDTTNA
-546 SNILNAND
+546 SLLNATE

-570 FKDTNNLTA
+570 FLSGNGGVSA
-579 YVNQTGS
+579 YVVPSGS
-586 TYTRQ
+586 TFTRQ
-591 AKSADNPTTST
+591 AKSTDNPVNST
-602 HEILIR
+602 HEMLLR
-608 STGLLGSGW
+608 STASLGGGW
-617 FPNTPL
+617 YPTVPTLVAAPNKT
-623 LSAAAN
+623 
-629 KVFLV
+629 FLI
-634 KQILKIPVGLKLQPY
+634 KQIIKMPKGTYLLPVG
-649 GNALGTGGLLKV
+649 NATGTGGYLRV
-661 LGSAEGTGKFEIY
+661 LGNKEGTGKFEVY
-674 YSVIKCGPDIGSTIQ
+674 YSVVQCGDDAPAAIH
-689 GHFRP
+689 GHFRV
-694 INSINPPVASVEK
+694 IAGTNPPLPSTTS
-707 PVDVIVASY
+707 PVDVILADY
-716 EVWDVTAVND
+716 EVWDITALND
-726 TIPKTWRDQ
+726 TIPKAWRDQ
-735 VTGNASYIEK
+735 ITGNASYIEK
-745 VEASVKLV
+745 VESSVKLV
-753 DDKVVSEAQ
+753 DEKLVSEAK

-773 NKTKTES
+773 NKTKTTS
-780 SFVTITKSVSDGDKA
+780 DLATIAQSVSDGDKA
-795 LSLRIDQTKADL
+795 LSLRIDQTKAAL
-807 EEADRQSNANIQEVT
+807 EEADRKSNANILEVT
-822 ESLAEFEEATT
+822 ESLAEFEQSTT
-833 TKFSSLDTS
+833 SKFSELDTS

-854 IDVEKS
+854 TDVQKS

-865 DNTNTKISG
+865 SNTNTRING
-874 LTSSIKSTDDVAKL
+874 LSSSLKTTDDIAKL
-888 AFNNAAEA
+888 AFDNAAEA

-910 AQNLLSLKSQTQ
+910 SQNLLSLKSQTQ

-934 GIEDWTTWRA
+934 GIDDWTRWRT
-944 TGEAKVIQDANALGG
+944 TGEAKVIQDADAFGG

-970 DEAWVHWKEFV
+970 DEAWVHWNEFV

-993 RFRRVSGE
+993 RFRRVAGESG
-1001 TGSIYLGV
+1001 TIYLGV
-1009 ACKTADQT
+1009 ACKNADQS
-1017 KYVTTTNNLAADMG
+1017 KYVTTTNSLTGDMG

-1036 LSAVKPILGEWQEV
+1036 LSAVKPNLGEWQEV
-1050 VLYLK
+1050 VLYMK

-1070 PRTFPAQAEFYAPM
+1070 PRTFPAQAEYYAPM
-1084 FIGNY
+1084 FIANY
-1089 SAQPGISQL
+1089 NFQTGICQL
-1098 NFIIIEDNNS
+1098 NYIIVEDNNS

-1114 STATANDLF
+1114 ATATANDLF
-1123 KTATNRTDAEAE
+1123 KTATNRTEAEAE
-1135 RTSKLEARVENT
+1135 RTSKLESRMQNA
-1147 ETGVKNNAE
+1147 ETGIQSNAQ
-1156 ALLKTVTKSDL
+1156 ALLKTATKSDL
-1167 DSAMSRVSTDITAAV
+1167 ESAMGRVATDITAAV
-1182 QNIKV
+1182 NNIKI
-1187 GGVNV
+1187 GGVNA

-1225 NLDKPVTISFEISV
+1225 NLDKPVTISFEVSV
-1239 PVAGSVQVYSSN
+1239 PVAGTVQVYSSN
-1251 GSAHI
+1251 GSAH
-1256 FSSSVSV
+1256 FFTTSVTV
-1263 TKANEF
+1263 TKAREF
-1269 QKYEVTVF
+1269 QKFEVTVF
-1277 PKIHTGSTTESTIEF
+1277 PKLHTGSTTESTIEF
-1292 YGTYTTG
+1292 YGTYGTG
-1299 RIPTIRRLQIEAG
+1299 RIPTIQKLQIEAG

-1324 VQSSLSA
+1324 TQSSLNA

-1336 KITQAD
+1336 KVTQAE
-1342 VKKQGDSL
+1342 VKKHGDTL
-1350 SSQSID
+1350 SSQSLD

-1364 ILTNAEVGKKASSE
+1364 TITNTEVSKKASTE
-1378 ALQTTDS
+1378 ALQTTNS
-1385 KVIEQAGQIK
+1385 QVSEQAGLIK
-1395 AVTEQSN
+1395 AVTEQAN
-1402 TLSANLS
+1402 TLSANLN

-1423 LVGTYNGV
+1423 VVGTYNGV
-1431 SYPHVLYKMGEDWE
+1431 SYPHLRYKLGEDWE

-1456 EHVRGTGDTNSNLA
+1456 EHTRGAGDTNSNLA

-1475 GTQFLQQVISTAGKV
+1475 GSQFLQQVINTSGKV
-1490 ISKITFTKSNSGL
+1490 ISKITFTKTSAGTA
-1503 GKYINFYMLNKPT
+1503 KEVNFYMLSRPT

-1533 EFITTDSWIA
+1533 DFITTDNWIA

-1552 DQVSANLTEFKQTY
+1552 DQVSANLNEFKQTY
-1566 VTERDALAQRTSKLE
+1566 VTESTALAKKTQNLESTINDPVNGLAAQAKQISDRMTKSDVDSAISTATEALKTSIGGKSFDNI
-1581 VGMTD
+1581 VIGGN
-1586 VEKNIFNTAQA
+1586 VEKSKTGGYLQVSYPLAKSLNAPGITVTVRAKVTFDNGGNNAANLRVYIGGGNVFNADAPIFSASKDIYEFTLTTISRTDATVVNFYCFPNSSANANATTTVHWVEVYEGNNKA
-1597 LNNYATNAKLDEVTA
+1597 LN
-1612 SQTKAFNTSLTKLN
+1612 
-1626 ESIKA
+1626 
-1631 ENDSDSLIPDYNL
+1631 
-1644 ANPDKWIS
+1644 DK
-1652 HYSYDMKQYFKT
+1652 
-1664 TTTGKISNTVFR
+1664 
-1676 KDTTVPVNC
+1676 
-1685 FNYSLSAVPND
+1685 
-1696 RAYRISFWVRCSSD
+1696 
-1710 SNGSLSIPVMY
+1710 
-1721 GYSDGLWTIARYSAV
+1721 
-1736 SIPAAQLPVKDGN
+1736 
-1749 WYFVSTVANFTSN
+1749 VST
-1762 TTIQQLRFGIALG
+1762 
-1775 HTGTSGWWEVQGYK
+1775 
-1789 VSPVLNESDID
+1789 
-1800 STIVKSSILIDY
+1800 STLIKDY
-1812 SSKSDTTKAISA
+1812 SSKADTAQAITS
-1824 ATESLEAKFRQKF
+1824 ATETLEAKFRQKF

-1872 ISTSGGDNII
+1872 ISSSGGDNII
-1882 KNGDFSKPLEISNWR
+1882 KNGDFSKPLDGTNWR
-1897 QNAVVAGSLFEA
+1897 QNAVVAGNTFEIF
-1909 YKDSNGITW
+1909 KDANGATY
-1918 GHFKSTNTTTN
+1918 GRFTSSNTTTM
-1929 FKGFIETITLAEGLE
+1929 FKGVVEQITLADGLE
-1944 TNQKYTLSFKAK
+1944 IDQTYTLSFKAK
-1956 SLTAAQTQIFLI
+1956 SLTAAQISLLLI
-1968 IHRRDA
+1968 IHRYD
-1974 AGSNNQ
+1974 GSSNNQ
-1980 IGTTWNNISTDKEVL
+1980 LQSSWQLYTDKETI
-1995 CTYTFD
+1995 CTYTFK
-2001 TNLVDL
+2001 TNVANLRS
-2007 QYINVI
+2007 INII
-2013 LYAQIGFA
+2013 LYAPTGIA

-2042 NPRELEKGLEAN
+2042 NPRELVKGLEAN
-2054 ATAIEGTKADVK
+2054 ALAIEGTKADVQ
-2066 KNGEQIASISEN
+2066 KNGEKISSLAEN
-2078 YVTLKSAVDNNKLSA
+2078 YATLKSTVENNKTSV
-2093 DGKFQEINSTISDNQ
+2093 DGKFQEINTTISDNQ
-2108 QNTTQSITNLE
+2108 RNTTQSINNLE
-2119 SGYKQ
+2119 SSYKQ

-2173 GSIATSTRY
+2173 GSIASSTRY
-2182 DTYAAIA
+2182 DTYAAVA

-2211 YDSIGVNIAT
+2211 YDSIGVNLST

-2233 FTIDQITGRDAY
+2233 FTLDQITGRDAY

-2258 IELHSTP
+2258 IELHATP
-2265 DTGPNGAKQ
+2265 DSGPNGAKQ
-2274 IMLGVQVVSGIPIGL
+2274 IMLAVQVVSGIPIGL

-2330 LDILRYSEENW
+2330 LDTLRYSEENW
-2341 ILLGDDTKNLSI
+2341 ILLGDETKNLSI
-2353 STGTNRTVAVWELQ
+2353 ATGTNRTVAVWELQ

-2381 VARIKYTAAAGLV
+2381 VARIKYTATAGLV
-2394 GATCSIQFHGATYSI
+2394 GATCSIQFHGATYSV
-2409 GLPTFTV
+2409 GLPSFVV

-2430 DVKATAFEAIPLGLR
+2430 DLKASAFEAIPLGLR
-2445 FDNAPSGGTFTITN
+2445 FDNAPSGGTFTVTN
-2459 MFVSRG
+2459 MFISRG

-2484 FVEDTFIKADANKGV
+2484 FVEDTFIKADVNKGV
-2499 IVQQI
+2499 IAQQI
-2504 NQYDAA
+2504 QQYDAT
-2510 VPGGLSTVVK
+2510 VPGGLSSVVK
-2520 TTKATADQTSQ
+2520 TTKATADQTSK
-2531 DLATLKNTEISQLQT
+2531 DLATLRNTEISQLQT

-2574 VNFKKGNNGVGVYNN
+2574 VNFKKGNNGVSVYNN
-2589 AANGN
+2589 AGNGN
-2594 VTVTRIAKSSD
+2594 VTVTRVAKSAD
-2605 NPTTSTHELEIK
+2605 NPTTSTYEIEIK
-2617 TIGAANPTWGGFF
+2617 TIGAASPTWGGFV

-2639 VFIIK
+2639 VFVIK

-2649 PIGYKLV
+2649 PVGYKLMN
-2656 IAGNSMGTGA
+2656 AGNYMGTGA
-2666 IERFVGS
+2666 IDRFIGS
-2673 AEGTGKFETY
+2673 TEGTGKFETY
-2683 IRLIK
+2683 IRMIK
-2688 CGAAG
+2688 CGAVG

-2699 HVYVAGGATPTATTP
+2699 HVYVAGGTTPTATAP

-2738 DFVSTATDSISTL
+2738 DFVSSATDSISTL
-2751 TNFKESWAAKLVEMS
+2751 TNFKETWAAKLTEMS
-2766 SKLDSKNSAYILNA
+2766 SKLDSKNGAYILNA
-2780 DITNTTIDRAIAASS
+2780 DITNTNVERAIAASS
-2795 QKLTS
+2795 QKITS
-2800 EYTTAMSVQPLSS
+2800 EYTNAMSVQPLSS
-2813 GAGKIFDKPL
+2813 GAGKIFVKPL
-2823 TWRQPVTTSGTLVIK
+2823 TWRQAITTSGTLVIK
-2838 TPITINAYMTKIKIS
+2838 TPITVGAYMTKVKIS

-2858 NKEDNTFDMDLAF
+2858 NKEDNIFDLDLAF
-2871 YAYTSTTPFY
+2871 YAYTSTVPFY
-2881 QNMTARSFGI
+2881 PNMTSRSFGI
-2891 TMDETNAITKGLAL
+2891 TLDENNATTKGLAL

-2948 SAAIETD
+2948 TAAIETD

-2969 AMETTAGS
+2969 MMETTAGS
-2977 QAKVDIPM
+2977 QAKVDVPM

-3013 QTDTSLRAE
+3013 QTDASLRAE
-3022 AVTYGISST
+3022 AVTYGISSAA
-3031 TYATAFSTLNT
+3031 YATAFSTLNT

-3070 NARQELV
+3070 NARQALV
-3077 RLISEKAKSL
+3077 RAISEKAKE
-3087 ADSAQNSANSKS
+3087 
-3099 KTFTAQPTIP
+3099 I
-3109 YAQGDIW
+3109 
-3116 KNGTTVSVATVG
+3116 
-3128 RTSGAFTASDWT
+3128 
-3140 KVGDITSENTS
+3140 
-3151 ADTVKVNGVLSATV
+3151 ADT
-3165 TANAAAGKQIA
+3165 
-3176 DDVMSDLVITP
+3176 
-3187 TEKSALYN
+3187 
-3195 SYKDMESNFNRL
+3195 
-3207 QNLANPW
+3207 
-3214 GISVTAAQTAWDS
+3214 
-3227 LNNVSPKFFTD
+3227 
-3238 IISTT
+3238 
-3243 TTKTTLTSAQR
+3243 
-3254 DSLKGRINIFY
+3254 
-3265 TEVANLDKAVNE
+3265 
-3277 YLNKAAA
+3277 
-3284 DAKDLAATTKA
+3284 AKDIASTTKA
-3295 TLERDYLTS
+3295 TLERDYMTS
-3304 SKTNEAIASSTE
+3304 TKTNEAIASSTE
-3316 RMTALYSANSQKIM
+3316 RMSALYSANGQKIM
-3330 ASVLDTWFKDW
+3330 ASVLETWQKDW
-3341 LNKTPSGN
+3341 LVKTPSGN
-3349 KAEMTIV
+3349 KTELSLV

-3367 RIGNNSGNDEAWINW
+3367 RIGNNVGNDEAWLNW
-3382 FASLPIDDNKYYRVK
+3382 FTSLPIDDNKYYRVK

-3405 TGVVYVGASCQNAT
+3405 TGVVYVGATCQNAN
-3419 KTKYVAQ
+3419 KTKYIAQ
-3426 DNTEINDVGSS
+3426 DNSEINDIGSS

-3513 ADFESFKTTYTTE
+3513 ADFENFKTTYTTD
-3526 VGSYAGAL
+3526 VGAYAGAL
-3534 QTLVSVYGNNA
+3534 QTLVSVYGQNA
-3545 VKLKSQ
+3545 IKLKSQ
-3551 ADLIDGIK
+3551 ADLIDGVK
-3559 GKYVFGMDNNGVF
+3559 GKYVMGMDNNGVF

-3577 ATEQTNG
+3577 VSEQTNG
-3584 TVFSSIGFQADRIF
+3584 TVLSSIGFQADRIF

-3610 FIIQDNQVIMNS
+3610 FIIQDNQVVMNS

-3634 KVKSLTA
+3634 KAKSLTA
-3641 DLFNVDKLSAIA
+3641 ELFNVDKLSAIT
-3653 GELGTLTTY
+3653 GELGTLITY
-3662 KDPAK
+3662 KDPSQPQK
-3667 PTGARMVL
+3667 ARMVI
-3675 SGSLITVYD
+3675 SGTALKLYD
-3684 DNNVVRVK
+3684 DNNIERIYI
-3692 LGLW
+3692 GL